1 MIDDVITGDDF
12 LDKLTKGPYQR
23 NPAYNPKTKAGKL
36 QPPVLIDT
44 NAGNLNSGSLT
55 ESADR
60 INKIRF
66 TGTDLGLTN
75 EEIEKRGKDG
85 FTISTYD
92 TEADINSAYARRQ
105 SAFAKWGNMAVR
117 AGLGEVVL
125 GSLAGVGNILDGFIN
140 WGTEDNYY
148 QNPWTKFFTGLKE
161 DVDEKFKIYRENP
174 DKSFDVSD
182 VGWWADNMVSV
193 FTTLSLLIPAG
204 MWAKGA
210 SLAGKATGAS
220 KLLSG
225 ASRWTSKAIAKG
237 LTKTAGATNKANTT
251 MQILRKAG
259 KIDKTAKGLGEI
271 SATALFSRTGE
282 NQMEG
287 QQTYEEVYD
296 SNIAKLNDM
305 DDTEFNKF
313 ITRHGEFKGKSK
325 EDIANTI
332 AARAAK
338 ETFKKDY
345 WMLLMD
351 IPQFYTLGS
360 IWGKT
365 LSRSS
370 TAAERIAVKN
380 AKAKLAG
387 ATEDKLIKN
396 NLKNRIKEYFS
407 YGLTHPTSTLVVNEL
422 GEGFEEGFQGIQQEK
437 GKEVAERYF
446 NPNYT
451 NRTLDS
457 YLSDP
462 SIWEQAFWGWVGGIA
477 FGPSANLV
485 RNAAHRAE
493 GYYKHKKGKLTDA
506 QYEQWN
512 MSQDK
517 IILKQL
523 ENITSISDRFIKQKE
538 LIEQGKNPFVTK
550 KDSSGN
556 PVFVRGQVQYEDLTT
571 ESDKEEAQS
580 LAIKQLT
587 DETIFEALDNG
598 SYDLFKEVL
607 DSNEFAKYLKDKAP
621 KITETD
627 DVLRK
632 QVVDRMNTI
641 EGLYHRTVTDVNAIV
656 EDDNPFIVKA
666 MARQIARDNLS
677 VADYETQINQI
688 TKEIHDNN
696 GSSSE
701 YNKYKDNV
709 IKDYVE
715 KKYNAINR
723 QIDNITTDDSY
734 STAAKVYAIEEL
746 KKQQKALIQY
756 ASDNISTSF
765 AHTADASGY
774 LSISLNDIYEGD
786 QVIPEYT
793 IRELEETKHELSTE
807 QALLKASIPFGEQEY
822 KDRYDSYAR
831 SMSKYTMKKIDGY
844 IKLVEDYLRNEPN
857 IDDAVNII
865 MNGYADNKELKDA
878 IDYLRYGLQNYSSNE
893 AFIGQTALN
902 KKLSDIINKIK
913 KERSKNEAIA
923 KEAEEEGTPIVTS
936 EEVSEKEDDATEDDA
951 SKEKEKEKPIIIGPA
966 PVEEDTGSEE
976 KGATEENKSEEGTT
990 ESPSSTGSET
1000 GTGTIV
1006 AENPADTESNGSE
1019 TNGSEAHA
1027 TSEVEK
1033 VIAEEG
1039 KSDEGTIAPDTP
1051 NIYEGAEDEGITE
1064 GQAEVIQAI
1073 DEGTNTERLK
1083 AELVASEHIA
1093 IIGITN
1099 PARIKEIADA
1109 YEQGD
1114 TSKYDAFIKEVVD
1127 KIRKKY
1133 TGVSEKAAEDI
1144 AKTQFRVLSAQFA
1157 AMDTKSPFAK
1167 LANKLAIIQKYVSD
1181 TSLISNE
1188 EQNKVIDDFFEE
1200 YNKAVNNATY
1210 KDATGQDKYVINI
1223 QNLFSYI
1230 LNNENID
1237 QATAKYIYDNL
1248 SKYISNANN
1257 SKYLFTGFYT
1267 TGQLLGSNEFFDYLN
1282 SSKATSYKKDNL
1294 VHISPIEY
1302 DQRGK
1307 DYDDTII
1314 AAANGAKTYIK
1325 IDPGYGGS
1333 SNLGVYVKTKKGD
1346 VKIGILRSVNLNKD
1360 GNGYTRRSH
1369 YSGFSNNITKNGETY
1384 TLDCDFLFDALI
1396 DYQNRDEQT
1405 KELFNMLLEY
1415 CFKRDEITAS
1425 RKSDAKKIE
1434 AYEAL
1439 VTKEGAKKL
1448 LENPLIKRLLEERK
1462 YKFYKPLEE
1471 SSFELDDLEKAR
1483 QLINS
1488 ITNVLFYKNKFY
1500 ETSPVNNRINDF
1512 FTDVNDMRES
1522 YENWKVAVYTNYE
1535 NTYAYEEALI
1545 DDNTTVDISINIDSY
1560 YKLNTIADKSKY
1572 VNIGDN
1578 NFELDKTSKN
1588 YTPLVIVNN
1597 EGRLIDEE
1605 GNDLGR
1611 ADNNISPFSIGFI
1624 VHDEGGRKFVAYC
1637 NTAQD
1642 IKNSGLGEAV
1652 KGEIIKL
1659 ITKQLLNVD
1668 SDKNSTIDRHADT
1681 FYEII
1686 ESLNELIGYG
1696 GIFKIDDRIIS
1707 VSSNRSIITISKK
1720 TKDDNTGADK
1730 YIPFISFHR
1739 TKGDYI
1745 NGKLVGYSN
1754 SNAITLHNVNGQE
1767 KVVIH
1772 DINNLSNAETRKLID
1787 EAIDKALPTIKINRS
1802 MQSITGKTKEGGATK
1817 YINREGGKFN
1827 LTLNGTTT
1835 SYENFGD
1842 FIIQSRAFITN
1853 VANRQGS
1860 FGSKITNFERLSID
1874 TNIRDTSKDVSV
1886 NNTNVTDLVNDAVN
1900 KANKSKKNTVEIKTS
1915 EVLEAAG
1922 VTQEQ
1927 IDVLTGK
1934 TTGVPI
1940 VTAEIEYDKNSSTED
1955 DSVTN
1960 AYYSPKDKKIH
1971 LTAKGAFSMNSN
1983 PRNAIRLLLHENI
1996 HKHFHNGRN
2005 YSQKQRERIVD
2016 ELKEVYEYTL
2026 EQLAKDKANGVISE
2040 QLYNGIIEVFNVA
2053 TENKDDAIAME
2064 EFLTECLTQ
2073 PVLIK
2078 YLNDT
2083 KYKEAVNI
2091 NGIPQKSKS
2100 ILQKIMDI
2108 LLDLFGISADRIKN
2122 NSILAREYAILSKIN
2137 GRTDA
2142 GLFAKEDS
2150 GLSEKPASD
2159 NVKLPVEGTSKSKS
2173 APSSVTPSSAP
2184 VSKEQTTTE
2193 KLKAVEDRINNM
2205 RNGFSERIIRS
2216 ENFEEDHTYYLD
2228 GEKVDTS
2235 VTEAVHGKPDLGNW
2249 RVPSSALGNTAD
2261 GAARTYFHYNGA
2273 IPDDY
2278 FIPNV
2283 TQEQRKR
2290 LIRDLDALKEYLD
2303 NRFGIG
2309 KYKVI
2314 TDEFPIGGVIHT
2326 AEGNKTVAG
2335 TMDMLVFDEN
2345 GNLYIFDF
2353 KTKRDSGNGSDLS
2366 EITKAGYDQQV
2377 NIYRQL
2383 IEANYPEFKGKVHIG
2398 GLIKFAVEYPKPT
2411 KDNYRMSPTVKGQ
2424 LQYRPYPDME
2434 YEDVQ
2439 IATNE
2444 YESPYFYSEEGFDEQ
2459 ILSVEVK
2466 DYKDEIT
2473 ALPEKKVDEASN
2485 ANDATNDDIINNIN
2499 AILDDI
2505 YDEDTSD
2512 IDTDDLNADTN
2523 LITDNNDILDDIYK
2537 DYLSN
2542 VNIDDVNDM
2551 FANATIDNIPNYTTE
2566 EQHILNTT
2574 KRNKKGKLLAPN
2586 GKVSK
2591 LTERQ
2596 YVQVRTKAFKEWF
2609 GDWENPFAQGNK
2621 PKIIFGHPA
2630 IGKTYAIE
2638 RKYKNK
2644 FIDWDVEYNDKRDKW
2659 IEEHTGTKKGTAEY
2673 KKVRNEYLI
2682 YPERYSDYIKFL
2694 TNEWNRIKDKANKE
2708 NKILLVSPHTL
2719 LKLFPN
2725 DFDYIINVEKSDFI
2739 SRNINRGGKEY
2750 ESSLWKEGIDK
2761 TISNTNNIPIYNLQK
2776 GKYLSDLLD
2785 DADNVSKVV
2794 DENGEPLVVYRGI
2807 NNANYD
2813 KVYAYY
2819 TDSKAEAIMYSR
2831 GQITKGG
2838 QFFANNNDILYAIN
2852 AILYDKFKIIYT
2864 DLDHIGDIFQDSY
2877 YQEIDSTYKGWA
2889 TSKELE
2895 QAIHDNN
2902 ILTTNQ
2908 EVKELLE
2915 IMQLISNTTL
2925 NTEYDLYRQYD
2936 DNYYWEDKKKLDKL
2950 LNKYKTEINKY
2961 KEGYKDNVES
2971 VFLSIKNPYTEEQNQ
2986 EDLVSNISAYLHNHD
3001 GAFLMNKQHFL
3012 VKSNSNQIM
3021 QTVDDTIESSYKSNN
3036 FDNTSLPNITKVIG
3050 GPFDDIYHADTNLL
3064 TDTEI
3069 YANPIINGV
3078 TDNAY
3083 GVRLVNDMDSF
3094 VRSFPEQYRG
3104 DIEHLMARDEIKYS
3118 CM

>member
-36 QPPVLIDT
+36 QPPVLVNTD
-44 NAGNLNSGSLT
+44 AGNLHGGSLT
-55 ESADR
+55 EYADR

-66 TGTDLGLTN
+66 TGADLGLTN
-75 EEIEKRGKDG
+75 EEIEKRGEDG
-85 FTISTYD
+85 FTVSAYD
-92 TEADINSAYARRQ
+92 TEADINQAYARRQ
-105 SAFAKWGNMAVR
+105 SAFAKWENMAVK

-182 VGWWADNMVSV
+182 AGWWADNMVSV

-204 MWAKGA
+204 MWTKGA

-237 LTKTAGATNKANTT
+237 LVKTADATNKANTT

-305 DDTEFNKF
+305 DNTEFNKF
-313 ITRHGEFKGKSK
+313 ITRHEEFNGKSK

-396 NLKNRIKEYFS
+396 NLKNRIKEHFS
-407 YGLTHPTSTLVVNEL
+407 YGLTHPTSTLIVNEL
-422 GEGFEEGFQGIQQEK
+422 GEGFEEGFQGVQQEK

-446 NPNYT
+446 NPNYA
-451 NRTLDS
+451 NRSLDS

-550 KDSSGN
+550 KDNSGN
-556 PVFVRGQVQYEDLTT
+556 PIFVRGQVQYEDLTT

-627 DVLRK
+627 DALRK

-677 VADYETQINQI
+677 VADYETQMNQI

-709 IKDYVE
+709 IKNYVE
-715 KKYNAINR
+715 RKYNAINR

-734 STAAKVYAIEEL
+734 SAAAKQYAIQEL
-746 KKQQKALIQY
+746 EKQQKALIQY

-765 AHTADASGY
+765 AHTKDDSGY
-774 LSISLNDIYEGD
+774 LSISLNDVYEGD
-786 QVIPEYT
+786 QVVPEYT
-793 IRELEETKHELSTE
+793 IRELEETKHELGTE

-844 IKLVEDYLRNEPN
+844 IKLVEDYLRNESD
-857 IDDAVNII
+857 IDDAVNIL
-865 MNGYADNKELKDA
+865 MNGFVDNKKLKDA
-878 IDYLRYGLQNYSSNE
+878 VDYLRYGLQDYSSNE

-913 KERSKNEAIA
+913 KERSKNESIA

-936 EEVSEKEDDATEDDA
+936 EEVSEKENGVVEDDA
-951 SKEKEKEKPIIIGPA
+951 SKENEKEKPVIIGPA
-966 PVEEDTGSEE
+966 RIEEGTGSE
-976 KGATEENKSEEGTT
+976 KSATEENGPEEGAT
-990 ESPSSTGSET
+990 ENPPSTGGET
-1000 GTGTIV
+1000 GTGTVV

-1019 TNGSEAHA
+1019 TNGSETNGSETHA
-1027 TSEVEK
+1027 ASEAEK
-1033 VIAEEG
+1033 AIADEG

-1051 NIYEGAEDEGITE
+1051 NIYEGAEDESMTE
-1064 GQAEVIQAI
+1064 DQAEVIQAI
-1073 DEGTNTERLK
+1073 DEGTNTERFR

-1093 IIGITN
+1093 IIGLTN
-1099 PARIKEIADA
+1099 PAKIKEIADA

-1114 TSKYDAFIKEVVD
+1114 TSKYDALIKEVVD

-1133 TGVSEKAAEDI
+1133 NGISEKTAEDI

-1157 AMDTKSPFAK
+1157 AMDNKSPFAK
-1167 LANKLAIIQKYVSD
+1167 LANKLAIIQKYVSY

-1188 EQNKVIDDFFEE
+1188 EQNKVIDDFLEE

-1302 DQRGK
+1302 DQRDK
-1307 DYDDTII
+1307 NYDDAII

-1325 IDPGYGGS
+1325 MDTGYGGS

-1346 VKIGILRSVNLNKD
+1346 VKIGILRSVELNKD

-1369 YSGFSNNITKNGETY
+1369 YSGFSNNITKNGENY

-1405 KELFNMLLEY
+1405 KELFNTLLEY

-1425 RKSDAKKIE
+1425 RKSDATKIE

-1448 LENPLIKRLLEERK
+1448 LENPLIKQLLEERK

-1471 SSFELDDLEKAR
+1471 SSAELDDLEKAR

-1512 FTDVNDMRES
+1512 FTDVNDMKES

-1578 NFELDKTSKN
+1578 SFELDKTSKN

-1624 VHDEGGRKFVAYC
+1624 VHDEDGKKFVAYC

-1642 IKNSGLGEAV
+1642 IKNSKLGEAL

-1659 ITKQLLNVD
+1659 ITKQLLNAD
-1668 SDKNSTIDRHADT
+1668 SNEHADN
-1681 FYEII
+1681 FYEIA
-1686 ESLNELIGYG
+1686 ESLNELIGAG

-1707 VSSNRSIITISKK
+1707 MSSNGSVLTISQK
-1720 TKDDNTGADK
+1720 TIDENTGNVK
-1730 YIPFISFHR
+1730 YVPFISFHR

-1745 NGKLVGYSN
+1745 NGKIVGYSN
-1754 SNAITLHNVNGQE
+1754 SNAITLYNVNGQE
-1767 KVVIH
+1767 RVVIH
-1772 DINNLSNAETRKLID
+1772 DINDLSNAETRKLID

-1802 MQSITGKTKEGGATK
+1802 MQSITGKTKEGGTTK

-1827 LTLNGTTT
+1827 LTINGATI

-1842 FIIQSRAFITN
+1842 FIIQSRAFTTN
-1853 VANRQGS
+1853 VVNKRGS
-1860 FGSKITNFERLSID
+1860 FGSKITNFERLSIN
-1874 TNIRDTSKDVSV
+1874 TNIRDTNKDVSAD
-1886 NNTNVTDLVNDAVN
+1886 NTNVTDLVNDAVN
-1900 KANKSKKNTVEIKTS
+1900 KATKSKKNTVAIKTS
-1915 EVLEAAG
+1915 DILEAAG
-1922 VTQEQ
+1922 VEQKQ

-1934 TTGVPI
+1934 ATGVPI
-1940 VTAEIEYDKNSSTED
+1940 VTTEIEYDKNSSTED
-1955 DSVTN
+1955 DSITN
-1960 AYYSPKDKKIH
+1960 AYYSPKNKKIH
-1971 LTAKGAFSMNSN
+1971 LTAKGAFSMNAN

-2005 YSQKQRERIVD
+2005 YSKKQRKRIID

-2026 EQLAKDKANGVISE
+2026 EQLANDKANGVISE
-2040 QLYNGIIEVFNVA
+2040 QLYNGIIEVFNIA
-2053 TENKDDAIAME
+2053 TKNKDDVVAME

-2073 PVLIK
+2073 PVLIE
-2078 YLNDT
+2078 YLNNT

-2091 NGIPQKSKS
+2091 DGIPQKSKS

-2108 LLDLFGISADRIKN
+2108 LLDLFGINADRIKN
-2122 NSILAREYAILSKIN
+2122 NSILAREYTILSKTN

-2150 GLSEKPASD
+2150 GLSEKTASD

-2173 APSSVTPSSAP
+2173 VSSSVSPSSAP

-2205 RNGFSERIIRS
+2205 RNGFSERIVRS

-2235 VTEAVHGKPDLGNW
+2235 VTEAIHGKRDLEEWGVPD
-2249 RVPSSALGNTAD
+2249 SALGNSAD
-2261 GAARTYFHYNGA
+2261 GTARTYFQYNGA

-2278 FIPNV
+2278 VVPNA
-2283 TQEQRKR
+2283 TPEQRQR
-2290 LIRDLDALKEYLD
+2290 FIRNLDALKEYLD
-2303 NRFGIG
+2303 NKFGIG

-2314 TDEFPIGGVIHT
+2314 TDEFPIGGIIHT
-2326 AEGNKTVAG
+2326 AKGDVTVAG
-2335 TMDMLVFDEN
+2335 TMDMLVFDET

-2353 KTKRDSGNGSDLS
+2353 KTKRDSGTGSDLS
-2366 EITKAGYDQQV
+2366 DYTKEGYDQQV

-2398 GLIKFAVEYPKPT
+2398 GLIKFVVKYPRPT
-2411 KDNYRMSPTVKGQ
+2411 KDNYRMSPDKKGQ
-2424 LQYRPYPDME
+2424 LQYRPYPDMD
-2434 YEDVQ
+2434 YVDIQ
-2439 IATNE
+2439 IVTNE
-2444 YESPYFYSEEGFDEQ
+2444 YEFPYFYSDESVESQ
-2459 ILSVEVK
+2459 ILPVEVK
-2466 DYKDEIT
+2466 DYKDAIS
-2473 ALPEKKVDEASN
+2473 ALPEKKVDEVDTT
-2485 ANDATNDDIINNIN
+2485 NDVTNDDIINDIN
-2499 AILDDI
+2499 AILDDM

-2512 IDTDDLNADTN
+2512 IDTDELPANTN
-2523 LITDNNDILDDIYK
+2523 LIEDET
-2537 DYLSN
+2537 
-2542 VNIDDVNDM
+2542 
-2551 FANATIDNIPNYTTE
+2551 NYTAE
-2566 EQHILNTT
+2566 EQHILNIA
-2574 KRNKKGKLLAPN
+2574 KRNKEGKLLAPN

-2596 YVQVRTKAFKEWF
+2596 YVQVRTKVFKEWF
-2609 GDWENPFAQGNK
+2609 GDWEHNPSEAS
-2621 PKIIFGHPA
+2621 KI
-2630 IGKTYAIE
+2630 
-2638 RKYKNK
+2638 
-2644 FIDWDVEYNDKRDKW
+2644 VDK
-2659 IEEHTGTKKGTAEY
+2659 ET
-2673 KKVRNEYLI
+2673 
-2682 YPERYSDYIKFL
+2682 
-2694 TNEWNRIKDKANKE
+2694 
-2708 NKILLVSPHTL
+2708 
-2719 LKLFPN
+2719 
-2725 DFDYIINVEKSDFI
+2725 
-2739 SRNINRGGKEY
+2739 
-2750 ESSLWKEGIDK
+2750 
-2761 TISNTNNIPIYNLQK
+2761 
-2776 GKYLSDLLD
+2776 
-2785 DADNVSKVV
+2785 
-2794 DENGEPLVVYRGI
+2794 GEPLVVYRGTRPNSTVYNTGI
-2807 NNANYD
+2807 FRSKILFTTPKKVGASRYGDPIALFMNARNPAIIDYKGEEYD
-2813 KVYAYY
+2813 RKIEDEFY
-2819 TDSKAEAIMYSR
+2819 TPSNSFTIIDRKAEV
-2831 GQITKGG
+2831 
-2838 QFFANNNDILYAIN
+2838 AIN
-2852 AILYDKFKIIYT
+2852 KGYDALIVKNVKDGTNYPIDDYVVLNPNQIKSAT
-2864 DLDHIGDIFQDSY
+2864 DNIGTFSR
-2877 YQEIDSTYKGWA
+2877 T
-2889 TSKELE
+2889 
-2895 QAIHDNN
+2895 
-2902 ILTTNQ
+2902 
-2908 EVKELLE
+2908 
-2915 IMQLISNTTL
+2915 
-2925 NTEYDLYRQYD
+2925 D
-2936 DNYYWEDKKKLDKL
+2936 DN
-2950 LNKYKTEINKY
+2950 
-2961 KEGYKDNVES
+2961 
-2971 VFLSIKNPYTEEQNQ
+2971 
-2986 EDLVSNISAYLHNHD
+2986 
-3001 GAFLMNKQHFL
+3001 
-3012 VKSNSNQIM
+3012 
-3021 QTVDDTIESSYKSNN
+3021 
-3036 FDNTSLPNITKVIG
+3036 
-3050 GPFDDIYHADTNLL
+3050 IYHANTNLI
-3064 TDTEI
+3064 TNTEI
-3069 YANPIINGV
+3069 YANPIADGA

-3104 DIEHLMARDEIKYS
+3104 DIEHLMARDEIEYS

>member
-36 QPPVLIDT
+36 QPPVLVNTD
-44 NAGNLNSGSLT
+44 AGNLHGGSLT

-66 TGTDLGLTN
+66 TGADLGLTN

-85 FTISTYD
+85 FTVSAYD
-92 TEADINSAYARRQ
+92 TEADINQAYARRQ
-105 SAFAKWGNMAVR
+105 SAFAKWGNMAVK

-182 VGWWADNMVSV
+182 AGWWADNMVSV

-204 MWAKGA
+204 MWTKGA

-237 LTKTAGATNKANTT
+237 LTKTADATNKANTT

-305 DDTEFNKF
+305 NDTEFNKF
-313 ITRHGEFKGKSK
+313 ITRHEEFKGKTK

-396 NLKNRIKEYFS
+396 NLKNRIKEHFS

-422 GEGFEEGFQGIQQEK
+422 GEGVEEGFQGIQQEK
-437 GKEVAERYF
+437 GKELAERYF
-446 NPNYT
+446 NPNYA
-451 NRTLDS
+451 NRSLDS

-550 KDSSGN
+550 KDNSGN
-556 PVFVRGQVQYEDLTT
+556 PIFVRGQVQYEDLTT

-627 DVLRK
+627 DALRK

-677 VADYETQINQI
+677 VADYETQMNQI

-701 YNKYKDNV
+701 YNKYKDNI
-709 IKDYVE
+709 IKDYIE
-715 KKYNAINR
+715 RKYNVINR

-734 STAAKVYAIEEL
+734 SLAAKVYAIQEL
-746 KKQQKALIQY
+746 EKQQKALIQY

-765 AHTADASGY
+765 AHTKDDSGY
-774 LSISLNDIYEGD
+774 LSISLNDVYEGD
-786 QVIPEYT
+786 QVVPEYT
-793 IRELEETKHELSTE
+793 IRELEETKHELGTE

-844 IKLVEDYLRNEPN
+844 IKLVEDYLRNESD
-857 IDDAVNII
+857 IDDAVNRI
-865 MNGYADNKELKDA
+865 MNGRADNKKLKDA
-878 IDYLRYGLQNYSSNE
+878 IDYLRYGLQDYSSNE
-893 AFIGQTALN
+893 AFIGQSALN

-913 KERSKNEAIA
+913 KERSKNESIA

-936 EEVSEKEDDATEDDA
+936 EEVSEGKDDKTKDDA
-951 SKEKEKEKPIIIGPA
+951 SKEKEKEEPVIIGPA
-966 PVEEDTGSEE
+966 SIEESTSTEE
-976 KGATEENKSEEGTT
+976 KDVAGENKSEEGAT

-1000 GTGTIV
+1000 GTSTVV

-1019 TNGSEAHA
+1019 TNSSEMHA
-1027 TSEVEK
+1027 SSEVEK
-1033 VIAEEG
+1033 AIANEG
-1039 KSDEGTIAPDTP
+1039 KNDEETIAKDTP
-1051 NIYEGAEDEGITE
+1051 NIYEGAEEEIVSDD
-1064 GQAEVIQAI
+1064 QAEVIQAI
-1073 DEGTNTERLK
+1073 DEGTNTERFR

-1093 IIGITN
+1093 IIGLTN

-1114 TSKYDAFIKEVVD
+1114 TSKYDALIKEVVD

-1133 TGVSEKAAEDI
+1133 NGISEKTAEDI

-1157 AMDTKSPFAK
+1157 AMDNKSPFAK

-1188 EQNKVIDDFFEE
+1188 EQNKVIDDFLEE

-1248 SKYISNANN
+1248 SKYISNVNN
-1257 SKYLFTGFYT
+1257 DKYLFTGFYT

-1302 DQRGK
+1302 DQRDK
-1307 DYDDTII
+1307 NYDDAII

-1325 IDPGYGGS
+1325 LDPGYGGS

-1384 TLDCDFLFDALI
+1384 TLDCDFLFEALI

-1425 RKSDAKKIE
+1425 RKSDAAKIE

-1439 VTKEGAKKL
+1439 VTKERAKKL
-1448 LENPLIKRLLEERK
+1448 LESPLIKRLLEERK
-1462 YKFYKPLEE
+1462 YKFYRNIAE
-1471 SSFELDDLEKAR
+1471 SSAELDDLEKAR

-1535 NTYAYEEALI
+1535 NTYAYEEALV

-1560 YKLNTIADKSKY
+1560 YKLNIIADKSKY

-1624 VHDEGGRKFVAYC
+1624 VHDEDGKKFVVYC

-1642 IKNSGLGEAV
+1642 IKNSKLGEAL

-1659 ITKQLLNVD
+1659 ITKQLLNAD
-1668 SDKNSTIDRHADT
+1668 SNEHADN
-1681 FYEII
+1681 FYEIA
-1686 ESLNELIGYG
+1686 ESLNELIGAG

-1707 VSSNRSIITISKK
+1707 MSSNGSVLTISQK
-1720 TKDDNTGADK
+1720 TIDETTGNVK
-1730 YIPFISFHR
+1730 YVPFISFHR

-1745 NGKLVGYSN
+1745 NGKIVGYSN
-1754 SNAITLHNVNGQE
+1754 SNAITLYNVNGQE
-1767 KVVIH
+1767 KIVIH
-1772 DINNLSNAETRKLID
+1772 DINDLSNTETRKLID

-1802 MQSITGKTKEGGATK
+1802 MQSITGKTKEGGTTK

-1827 LTLNGTTT
+1827 LTLNGTTI

-1842 FIIQSRAFITN
+1842 FIIQSRAFTTN

-1874 TNIRDTSKDVSV
+1874 TNIRDTSKDVSA

-1900 KANKSKKNTVEIKTS
+1900 KAAKSKKNTVSIKTS

-1922 VTQEQ
+1922 VEQKQ

-1934 TTGVPI
+1934 ATGVPI
-1940 VTAEIEYDKNSSTED
+1940 VTTEIEYDKNSSTED
-1955 DSVTN
+1955 NSITN
-1960 AYYSPKDKKIH
+1960 AYYSPRDKKIH
-1971 LTAKGAFSMNSN
+1971 LTAKGAFSMNAN

-2005 YSQKQRERIVD
+2005 YSKKQRERIID

-2026 EQLAKDKANGVISE
+2026 EQLANDKANGVISE
-2040 QLYNGIIEVFNVA
+2040 QLYNGIIEVFNIA
-2053 TENKDDAIAME
+2053 TKNKDDVVAME

-2073 PVLIK
+2073 PVLIE
-2078 YLNDT
+2078 YLNNT

-2091 NGIPQKSKS
+2091 DGIPQKSKS

-2108 LLDLFGISADRIKN
+2108 LLDLFGINADRIKN
-2122 NSILAREYAILSKIN
+2122 NSILAREYAILSKTN
-2137 GRTDA
+2137 SRTDA

-2150 GLSEKPASD
+2150 GLSEKTKSD
-2159 NVKLPVEGTSKSKS
+2159 NVKLPVERTSKSKS
-2173 APSSVTPSSAP
+2173 APSPVSHSSVPA
-2184 VSKEQTTTE
+2184 SKEQTTTE

-2205 RNGFSERIIRS
+2205 RNGFSERIVRS
-2216 ENFEEDHTYYLD
+2216 ENFETDHTYYLD

-2235 VTEAVHGKPDLGNW
+2235 VTEAVHGKRDLEEWG
-2249 RVPSSALGNTAD
+2249 VPASALGNSAD
-2261 GAARTYFHYNGA
+2261 GAARTYFQYNGA

-2278 FIPNV
+2278 VVPNA
-2283 TQEQRKR
+2283 TSEQRR
-2290 LIRDLDALKEYLD
+2290 RFIENLDALKEYLD

-2314 TDEFPIGGVIHT
+2314 TDEFPIGGIIHT
-2326 AEGNKTVAG
+2326 AKGNVTVAG
-2335 TMDMLVFDEN
+2335 TMDMLVFDET

-2353 KTKRDSGNGSDLS
+2353 KTKRDSGTGSDLS
-2366 EITKAGYDQQV
+2366 DYTKEGYDQQV

-2398 GLIKFAVEYPKPT
+2398 GLIKFAVEYPRPT
-2411 KDNYRMSPTVKGQ
+2411 KDNYRMSPDKKGQ
-2424 LQYRPYPDME
+2424 LQYRPYPDMD
-2434 YEDVQ
+2434 YADIQ

-2444 YESPYFYSEEGFDEQ
+2444 YEFPYFYSDENVESQ
-2459 ILSVEVK
+2459 ILPVEVK
-2466 DYKDEIT
+2466 DYKDAIS
-2473 ALPEKKVDEASN
+2473 ALPEKKVDEVDTT
-2485 ANDATNDDIINNIN
+2485 NDVTNDDIINDIN
-2499 AILDDI
+2499 AILDDM

-2512 IDTDDLNADTN
+2512 IDTDDLNANTN
-2523 LITDNNDILDDIYK
+2523 LIEDET
-2537 DYLSN
+2537 
-2542 VNIDDVNDM
+2542 
-2551 FANATIDNIPNYTTE
+2551 NYTAE
-2566 EQHILNTT
+2566 EQHILNTA
-2574 KRNKKGKLLAPN
+2574 KRNKEGRLLAPN
-2586 GKVSK
+2586 GKVSN
-2591 LTERQ
+2591 LTEKQ
-2596 YVQVRTKAFKEWF
+2596 YAQVRTKAFKEWF
-2609 GDWENPFAQGNK
+2609 GDWENNPSEA
-2621 PKIIFGHPA
+2621 
-2630 IGKTYAIE
+2630 
-2638 RKYKNK
+2638 
-2644 FIDWDVEYNDKRDKW
+2644 
-2659 IEEHTGTKKGTAEY
+2659 
-2673 KKVRNEYLI
+2673 
-2682 YPERYSDYIKFL
+2682 
-2694 TNEWNRIKDKANKE
+2694 
-2708 NKILLVSPHTL
+2708 
-2719 LKLFPN
+2719 
-2725 DFDYIINVEKSDFI
+2725 
-2739 SRNINRGGKEY
+2739 
-2750 ESSLWKEGIDK
+2750 
-2761 TISNTNNIPIYNLQK
+2761 
-2776 GKYLSDLLD
+2776 
-2785 DADNVSKVV
+2785 SKVV
-2794 DENGEPLVVYRGI
+2794 DKETGEPLVVYHSSTESFEEFRHGVKDNTGARDSENMFFFSSSKSVSSWYTDMLHDFNKYTSFNTIELEDKLFLKLIENEKPIYTEFDSNSEMSYAIYPNGVVIEIFVSQAGSSQIFDI
-2807 NNANYD
+2807 NNTSNSKFFNSLPRELQYELLDDIVEHFDKELAKDILELSEYNYEQS
-2813 KVYAYY
+2813 AYY
-2819 TDSKAEAIMYSR
+2819 DESAGVALDAKRLNTNIIDKYFIRSFFINIRDIGKIKDYEGKVKRSIIKNIKENQDKDGFVIINTNDSGTNILSNIYAVRKANQIKSATDNIGTFSR
-2831 GQITKGG
+2831 I
-2838 QFFANNNDILYAIN
+2838 
-2852 AILYDKFKIIYT
+2852 
-2864 DLDHIGDIFQDSY
+2864 
-2877 YQEIDSTYKGWA
+2877 
-2889 TSKELE
+2889 
-2895 QAIHDNN
+2895 DNN
-2902 ILTTNQ
+2902 
-2908 EVKELLE
+2908 
-2915 IMQLISNTTL
+2915 
-2925 NTEYDLYRQYD
+2925 
-2936 DNYYWEDKKKLDKL
+2936 
-2950 LNKYKTEINKY
+2950 
-2961 KEGYKDNVES
+2961 
-2971 VFLSIKNPYTEEQNQ
+2971 
-2986 EDLVSNISAYLHNHD
+2986 
-3001 GAFLMNKQHFL
+3001 
-3012 VKSNSNQIM
+3012 
-3021 QTVDDTIESSYKSNN
+3021 
-3036 FDNTSLPNITKVIG
+3036 
-3050 GPFDDIYHADTNLL
+3050 IYHADTNLL
-3064 TDTEI
+3064 TATEI
-3069 YANPIINGV
+3069 YANPIADGA

-3104 DIEHLMARDEIKYS
+3104 DIEHLMARDEIEYS

>member
-12 LDKLTKGPYQR
+12 LDKLTRGPYQR

-36 QPPVLIDT
+36 QPPVLVNT
-44 NAGNLNSGSLT
+44 AAGNLQGGSLT

-66 TGTDLGLTN
+66 TGADLGLTN
-75 EEIEKRGKDG
+75 EEIEKRGEDG
-85 FTISTYD
+85 FTVSAYD
-92 TEADINSAYARRQ
+92 TDAELNHAYARRQ
-105 SAFAKWGNMAVR
+105 SAWAKWGNAAVR

-125 GSLAGVGNILDGFIN
+125 GSLAGFGNILDGFIN
-140 WGTEDNYY
+140 WGTEDNFV
-148 QNPWTKFFTGLKE
+148 QNPWTKFWTGLKE
-161 DVDEKFKIYRENP
+161 DIDEKFKIYRENP
-174 DKSFDVSD
+174 DESWDVSD
-182 VGWWADNMVSV
+182 AGWWADNAVSV
-193 FTTLSLLIPAG
+193 ATTLSLLIPAAG
-204 MWAKGA
+204 WSKG
-210 SLAGKATGAS
+210 LGFVGKATGAS
-220 KLLSG
+220 KVLSG

-237 LTKTAGATNKANTT
+237 LTKTAGVANEANTT

-259 KIDKTAKGLGEI
+259 KIDKTARTAGEVGF
-271 SATALFSRTGE
+271 TALFSRTGE

-287 QQTYEEVYD
+287 QQTYKEVYD
-296 SNIAKLNDM
+296 SNIAKLNNM
-305 DDTEFNKF
+305 DDAEFNKF
-313 ITRHGEFKGKSK
+313 IARHKEFKGKSK
-325 EDIANTI
+325 EDVANII
-332 AARAAK
+332 AARSAK
-338 ETFKKDY
+338 ETFKNDY

-365 LSRSS
+365 LSRNS

-396 NLKNRIKEYFS
+396 NLKNRIKEHLS
-407 YGLTHPTSTLVVNEL
+407 YGFTNPGSTLIVNEL

-446 NPNYT
+446 NPAYA

-485 RNAAHRAE
+485 RNATHRAE

-550 KDSSGN
+550 KDSNGN
-556 PVFVRGQVQYEDLTT
+556 PIFVRGQVQYEDLTT

-621 KITETD
+621 KITDTD
-627 DVLRK
+627 DALRK
-632 QVVDRMNTI
+632 QVVDRMKTI
-641 EGLYHRTVTDVNAIV
+641 EGLYHRTITDVNAIV

-677 VADYETQINQI
+677 IADYETQMNQI
-688 TKEIHDNN
+688 TKEISDNN
-696 GSSSE
+696 GSLSE
-701 YNKYKDNV
+701 YNKYKDGV
-709 IKDYVE
+709 IKNYVE
-715 KKYNAINR
+715 RKYNAINR

-734 STAAKVYAIEEL
+734 SVAAKQYAIQEL

-765 AHTADASGY
+765 SHTINAFGY

-786 QVIPEYT
+786 QVVPKYT
-793 IRELEETKHELSTE
+793 IRELEETKHELGTE
-807 QALLKASIPFGEQEY
+807 QALLKTSIPLGEQEY

-844 IKLVEDYLRNEPN
+844 IKLVEDYLRKEPDIN
-857 IDDAVNII
+857 DAVNRI
-865 MNGYADNKELKDA
+865 MNGFVDNKELKDA
-878 IDYLRYGLQNYSSNE
+878 IDYLRYGLQDYSSNE
-893 AFIGQTALN
+893 AFIGQSALN

-913 KERSKNEAIA
+913 KERGKNEAIA

-936 EEVSEKEDDATEDDA
+936 EEVSEGKDDETEDDA
-951 SKEKEKEKPIIIGPA
+951 AKEKEEGPIIIGSA
-966 PVEEDTGSEE
+966 PVEEGTGSEE
-976 KGATEENKSEEGTT
+976 EGATEENGTEEGTA

-1000 GTGTIV
+1000 ESGTVV
-1006 AENPADTESNGSE
+1006 AENPADTEANG
-1019 TNGSEAHA
+1019 TEAKA
-1027 TSEVEK
+1027 ASEVEK
-1033 VIAEEG
+1033 AIAEEG

-1051 NIYEGAEDEGITE
+1051 NIYEGAEDESITE

-1144 AKTQFRVLSAQFA
+1144 AKTQFRVLSTQFA
-1157 AMDTKSPFAK
+1157 AMDAKSPFAK
-1167 LANKLAIIQKYVSD
+1167 LANKLAIIQKYLSD
-1181 TSLISNE
+1181 TSLISDE
-1188 EQNKVIDDFFEE
+1188 EQNEIINNFLEE

-1210 KDATGQDKYVINI
+1210 KDSLGRDRYVINI

-1248 SKYISNANN
+1248 SKYIANANN
-1257 SKYLFTGFYT
+1257 GKYLFTGFYT

-1282 SSKATSYKKDNL
+1282 SSKATSYKKDYL

-1307 DYDDTII
+1307 DYDDAII

-1325 IDPGYGGS
+1325 LDPGYGGS

-1384 TLDCDFLFDALI
+1384 TLDCDFLFEALI

-1448 LENPLIKRLLEERK
+1448 LENPLIKQLLEEHK
-1462 YKFYKPLEE
+1462 YKFYRNIEE
-1471 SSFELDDLEKAR
+1471 SSAELDDLEKAR

-1500 ETSPVNNRINDF
+1500 ETSPINNRINDF

-1522 YENWKVAVYTNYE
+1522 YENWKAAVYTNYE

-1545 DDNTTVDISINIDSY
+1545 DADTTVDISLNIDSY
-1560 YKLNTIADKSKY
+1560 YKLNTVSDKSKY

-1578 NFELDKTSKN
+1578 SFELDKTSKN

-1597 EGRLIDEE
+1597 EGRLIDED

-1624 VHDEGGRKFVAYC
+1624 VHDENGKKFVAYC

-1642 IKNSGLGEAV
+1642 IKNNSLGTAL
-1652 KGEIIKL
+1652 KGEIIRL

-1668 SDKNSTIDRHADT
+1668 SSAHADN
-1681 FYEII
+1681 FYEIA
-1686 ESLNELIGYG
+1686 ECLNELIGYG
-1696 GIFKIDDRIIS
+1696 GIFKVDDRIVS
-1707 VSSNRSIITISKK
+1707 MSSNGAVLTISQK
-1720 TKDDNTGADK
+1720 TIDETTGNVK
-1730 YIPFISFHR
+1730 YVPFISFHR
-1739 TKGDYI
+1739 TKGDYVD
-1745 NGKLVGYSN
+1745 GKIVGYSN
-1754 SNAITLHNVNGQE
+1754 SNAVTLHNVNGQE
-1767 KVVIH
+1767 KVVVR
-1772 DINNLSNAETRKLID
+1772 DMSDLNNPETRKLVE

-1802 MQSITGKTKEGGATK
+1802 MQSITGKTKEGGTTR

-1827 LTLNGTTT
+1827 LTLNDTTT
-1835 SYENFGD
+1835 SYESFGD
-1842 FIIQSRAFITN
+1842 FIVQSRGFTTN
-1853 VANRQGS
+1853 VVNRQGS
-1860 FGSKITNFERLSID
+1860 FGNKVTNFERLSID
-1874 TNIRDTSKDVSV
+1874 TNVRDVSGDV
-1886 NNTNVTDLVNDAVN
+1886 HANNTNVTDLVNDAVN

-1922 VTQEQ
+1922 VAQEQ
-1927 IDVLTGK
+1927 INVLTGK

-1940 VTAEIEYDKNSSTED
+1940 VTTEIEYDKNSSTED

-2053 TENKDDAIAME
+2053 TENKDDVIAME

-2091 NGIPQKSKS
+2091 DGIPQKSKS

-2150 GLSEKPASD
+2150 GLSEKPKPD
-2159 NVKLPVEGTSKSKS
+2159 NVKPPVEGTPQSKP
-2173 APSSVTPSSAP
+2173 APSPATPSSAP
-2184 VSKEQTTTE
+2184 TSKKQTTAE

-2205 RNGFSERIIRS
+2205 RNGFSERIVRS
-2216 ENFEEDHTYYLD
+2216 ENFETDHTYYLD

-2235 VTEAVHGKPDLGNW
+2235 VTEAIHGKRDLEEWG
-2249 RVPSSALGNTAD
+2249 VPASALGNSAD
-2261 GAARTYFHYNGA
+2261 GTARTYFQYNGA

-2278 FIPNV
+2278 VVPNA
-2283 TQEQRKR
+2283 TPEQRR
-2290 LIRDLDALKEYLD
+2290 RFIENLDALKEYLD

-2326 AEGNKTVAG
+2326 AKGDVTVAG
-2335 TMDMLVFDEN
+2335 TMDMLVFDET

-2353 KTKRDSGNGSDLS
+2353 KTKRDSGTGSDLS
-2366 EITKAGYDQQV
+2366 DYTKEGYDQQV

-2398 GLIKFAVEYPKPT
+2398 GLIKFAVEYPRPT
-2411 KDNYRMSPTVKGQ
+2411 KDNYRMSPDKEGQ
-2424 LQYRPYPDME
+2424 LQYRPYPDMD
-2434 YEDVQ
+2434 YADIQ

-2444 YESPYFYSEEGFDEQ
+2444 YEFPYFYSDESVESQ
-2459 ILSVEVK
+2459 ILPVEVK
-2466 DYKDEIT
+2466 DYKDAIS
-2473 ALPEKKVDEASN
+2473 ALPEKKADESN
-2485 ANDATNDDIINNIN
+2485 AANDITGDDIIDGIN
-2499 AILDDI
+2499 LILDDM
-2505 YDEDTSD
+2505 YSEDTPD
-2512 IDTDDLNADTN
+2512 IDTDELPANTN
-2523 LITDNNDILDDIYK
+2523 LIEDG
-2537 DYLSN
+2537 
-2542 VNIDDVNDM
+2542 
-2551 FANATIDNIPNYTTE
+2551 PNYTAE
-2566 EQHILNTT
+2566 EQHILNTA
-2574 KRNKKGKLLAPN
+2574 KRNKEGKLLASN
-2586 GKVSK
+2586 GRVSN

-2609 GDWENPFAQGNK
+2609 GDWEHNPSEAS
-2621 PKIIFGHPA
+2621 KI
-2630 IGKTYAIE
+2630 
-2638 RKYKNK
+2638 
-2644 FIDWDVEYNDKRDKW
+2644 
-2659 IEEHTGTKKGTAEY
+2659 
-2673 KKVRNEYLI
+2673 
-2682 YPERYSDYIKFL
+2682 
-2694 TNEWNRIKDKANKE
+2694 
-2708 NKILLVSPHTL
+2708 
-2719 LKLFPN
+2719 
-2725 DFDYIINVEKSDFI
+2725 
-2739 SRNINRGGKEY
+2739 
-2750 ESSLWKEGIDK
+2750 
-2761 TISNTNNIPIYNLQK
+2761 
-2776 GKYLSDLLD
+2776 
-2785 DADNVSKVV
+2785 V
-2794 DENGEPLVVYRGI
+2794 DENGEPLVVYHNTNSKFTIFEKGHDFNKYLSSEEFTFHFGNKNAANNRTLKYSMPVFLNGRNVIRGYDGMQNSPIEFI
-2807 NNANYD
+2807 NELLKQNIINRDGFDVARNTINDIQYNYD
-2813 KVYAYY
+2813 ISHKQRLEKISEYINTLLDFYGKPNSV
-2819 TDSKAEAIMYSR
+2819 
-2831 GQITKGG
+2831 
-2838 QFFANNNDILYAIN
+2838 ILYSN
-2852 AILYDKFKIIYT
+2852 KIEGT
-2864 DLDHIGDIFQDSY
+2864 GEDSY
-2877 YQEIDSTYKGWA
+2877 M
-2889 TSKELE
+2889 
-2895 QAIHDNN
+2895 
-2902 ILTTNQ
+2902 IL
-2908 EVKELLE
+2908 
-2915 IMQLISNTTL
+2915 
-2925 NTEYDLYRQYD
+2925 
-2936 DNYYWEDKKKLDKL
+2936 
-2950 LNKYKTEINKY
+2950 
-2961 KEGYKDNVES
+2961 
-2971 VFLSIKNPYTEEQNQ
+2971 
-2986 EDLVSNISAYLHNHD
+2986 
-3001 GAFLMNKQHFL
+3001 
-3012 VKSNSNQIM
+3012 NSNQI
-3021 QTVDDTIESSYKSNN
+3021 KSATDNAGTFSKTDNN
-3036 FDNTSLPNITKVIG
+3036 
-3050 GPFDDIYHADTNLL
+3050 IYHANTNLI
-3064 TDTEI
+3064 TATEI
-3069 YANPIINGV
+3069 YANPIVDGA

-3104 DIEHLMARDEIKYS
+3104 DIEHLMARNEIEYS

>member
-1 MIDDVITGDDF
+1 MIDNVITGDDF

-36 QPPVLIDT
+36 QPPVLVNTD
-44 NAGNLNSGSLT
+44 AGNLHGGSLT

-66 TGTDLGLTN
+66 TGADLGLTN

-85 FTISTYD
+85 FTVSAYD
-92 TEADINSAYARRQ
+92 TEADINQAYDRRQ
-105 SAFAKWGNMAVR
+105 SAFAKWGNAAVK

-125 GSLAGVGNILDGFIN
+125 GSLAGFGNIVDGFIN
-140 WGTEDNYY
+140 WGTGDNYY
-148 QNPWTKFFTGLKE
+148 QNPWTKFWNGLKE

-174 DKSFDVSD
+174 DKSWDVSD
-182 VGWWADNMVSV
+182 AGWWADNAVNV
-193 FTTLSLLIPAG
+193 ATTLSLLIPAVG
-204 MWAKGA
+204 WARGVGA
-210 SLAGKATGAS
+210 VGKLTGAS

-237 LTKTAGATNKANTT
+237 LVKTADTTNKANTT

-305 DDTEFNKF
+305 DNTEFNKF
-313 ITRHGEFKGKSK
+313 IARHEEFKGKSK

-351 IPQFYTLGS
+351 ILQFYTLGS

-396 NLKNRIKEYFS
+396 NLKNRIKEHFS
-407 YGLTHPTSTLVVNEL
+407 YGLTHPTSTLIVNEL
-422 GEGFEEGFQGIQQEK
+422 GEGFEEGFQGVQQEK

-446 NPNYT
+446 NPNYV
-451 NRTLDS
+451 NRSLDS

-550 KDSSGN
+550 KDNSGN
-556 PVFVRGQVQYEDLTT
+556 PIFVRGQVQYEDLTT

-627 DVLRK
+627 DALRK

-641 EGLYHRTVTDVNAIV
+641 EGLYNRTVTDVNAIV

-688 TKEIHDNN
+688 TKEIYDNN

-715 KKYNAINR
+715 RKYNAINR
-723 QIDNITTDDSY
+723 QIDNIDRDDSY
-734 STAAKVYAIEEL
+734 SASAKVYAIQEL

-765 AHTADASGY
+765 AHTKDDSGY
-774 LSISLNDIYEGD
+774 LSISLNDVYEGD
-786 QVIPEYT
+786 QVVPEYT
-793 IRELEETKHELSTE
+793 IRELEETKHELGTE

-844 IKLVEDYLRNEPN
+844 IKLVEDYLRNESD
-857 IDDAVNII
+857 IDDAVNIL
-865 MNGYADNKELKDA
+865 MNGFVDNKKLKDA
-878 IDYLRYGLQNYSSNE
+878 IDYLRYGLQDYSSNE

-913 KERSKNEAIA
+913 KERSKNESIA

-936 EEVSEKEDDATEDDA
+936 EEVSEKEADVAEDDA
-951 SKEKEKEKPIIIGPA
+951 SKEKEKEEPA
-966 PVEEDTGSEE
+966 IVPVYIEED
-976 KGATEENKSEEGTT
+976 ATEENESEEGTA

-1000 GTGTIV
+1000 GTSTVV
-1006 AENPADTESNGSE
+1006 AENPADTEGNSSE
-1019 TNGSEAHA
+1019 TNGSETHV

-1033 VIAEEG
+1033 AIADEG

-1051 NIYEGAEDEGITE
+1051 NIYEGAEDENMTE

-1073 DEGTNTERLK
+1073 DEGTNTERFK

-1093 IIGITN
+1093 IIGLTN

-1114 TSKYDAFIKEVVD
+1114 TSKYDALIKEVVD

-1133 TGVSEKAAEDI
+1133 NGISEKTAEDI

-1157 AMDTKSPFAK
+1157 AMDNKSPFAK

-1188 EQNKVIDDFFEE
+1188 EQNKVIDDFLEE

-1237 QATAKYIYDNL
+1237 QSTAKYIYDNL
-1248 SKYISNANN
+1248 SKYIYNTSN

-1302 DQRGK
+1302 DQRDK
-1307 DYDDTII
+1307 NYDDAII

-1325 IDPGYGGS
+1325 REPAYDGS
-1333 SNLGVYVKTKKGD
+1333 NNLAIYVKTKKGN
-1346 VKIGILRSVNLNKD
+1346 VKIGILRSVELNKD

-1369 YSGFSNNITKNGETY
+1369 YSGFSNNITKNGENY

-1425 RKSDAKKIE
+1425 RKSDAAKIE
-1434 AYEAL
+1434 AYENL
-1439 VTKEGAKKL
+1439 VTKERAKKL

-1471 SSFELDDLEKAR
+1471 SSAELDDLEKAR

-1488 ITNVLFYKNKFY
+1488 ITNILFYKNKFY

-1512 FTDVNDMRES
+1512 FTDVNDMKES

-1624 VHDEGGRKFVAYC
+1624 VYDEDVKKFVAYC

-1642 IKNSGLGEAV
+1642 IKNSKLGEAL

-1659 ITKQLLNVD
+1659 ITKQLLNAD
-1668 SDKNSTIDRHADT
+1668 SNEHADN
-1681 FYEII
+1681 FYEIA
-1686 ESLNELIGYG
+1686 ESFNELIGAG

-1707 VSSNRSIITISKK
+1707 MSSNGSVLTISQK
-1720 TKDDNTGADK
+1720 TIDESTGNVK

-1772 DINNLSNAETRKLID
+1772 DINDLSNAKTRKLID

-1802 MQSITGKTKEGGATK
+1802 MQSITGKTKEGGTTK

-1827 LTLNGTTT
+1827 LTINGTTT

-1842 FIIQSRAFITN
+1842 FIIQSRAFTTN
-1853 VANRQGS
+1853 VANRRGS
-1860 FGSKITNFERLSID
+1860 FGGKITNFERLSIN
-1874 TNIRDTSKDVSV
+1874 TNIRDASKDVSAD
-1886 NNTNVTDLVNDAVN
+1886 NTNVTDLVNDAVN
-1900 KANKSKKNTVEIKTS
+1900 KAAKSKKNTVAIKTS

-1922 VTQEQ
+1922 VEQKQ

-1940 VTAEIEYDKNSSTED
+1940 VTTEIEYDKNSSTED
-1955 DSVTN
+1955 DSITN

-1971 LTAKGAFSMNSN
+1971 LTAKGAFSMNAN

-1996 HKHFHNGRN
+1996 HKHFHNRRN
-2005 YSQKQRERIVD
+2005 YSKKQRERIVD
-2016 ELKEVYEYTL
+2016 ELKEIYEYTL
-2026 EQLAKDKANGVISE
+2026 EQLANDKANGVISE
-2040 QLYNGIIEVFNVA
+2040 QLYNGIIEVFNIA
-2053 TENKDDAIAME
+2053 TKDKNDVVAME

-2073 PVLIK
+2073 PVLIE
-2078 YLNDT
+2078 YLNNT

-2091 NGIPQKSKS
+2091 DGIPQKSKS

-2108 LLDLFGISADRIKN
+2108 LLDLFGINADRIKN
-2122 NSILAREYAILSKIN
+2122 NSILAREYAILSKTN

-2150 GLSEKPASD
+2150 GLSEKTKSD

-2173 APSSVTPSSAP
+2173 ASSSVSPSSTP

-2205 RNGFSERIIRS
+2205 RDGFSERIVRS
-2216 ENFEEDHTYYLD
+2216 KNFEEDHTYYLD

-2235 VTEAVHGKPDLGNW
+2235 VTEAIHGKRDLEEWG
-2249 RVPSSALGNTAD
+2249 VPASALGNSAD
-2261 GAARTYFHYNGA
+2261 GTARTYFQYNGA

-2278 FIPNV
+2278 VVPNA
-2283 TQEQRKR
+2283 TSEQRR
-2290 LIRDLDALKEYLD
+2290 RFIENLDALKEYLD

-2314 TDEFPIGGVIHT
+2314 TDEFPIGGIIHT
-2326 AEGNKTVAG
+2326 AKGDVTVAG
-2335 TMDMLVFDEN
+2335 TMDMLVFDET

-2353 KTKRDSGNGSDLS
+2353 KTKRDSGTGSDLS
-2366 EITKAGYDQQV
+2366 DYTKEGYDQQV

-2398 GLIKFAVEYPKPT
+2398 GLIKFAVEYPRPT
-2411 KDNYRMSPTVKGQ
+2411 KDNYRMSPDKESQ
-2424 LQYRPYPDME
+2424 LQYRPYPDMD
-2434 YEDVQ
+2434 YADIQ

-2444 YESPYFYSEEGFDEQ
+2444 YEFPYFYSDESVESQ
-2459 ILSVEVK
+2459 ILPVEVK
-2466 DYKDEIT
+2466 DYKDAIS
-2473 ALPEKKVDEASN
+2473 ALPEKKVNETDTT
-2485 ANDATNDDIINNIN
+2485 NDITNDDIINDIN
-2499 AILDDI
+2499 AILDDM

-2512 IDTDDLNADTN
+2512 IDTDDLNANTN
-2523 LITDNNDILDDIYK
+2523 LIEDKT
-2537 DYLSN
+2537 
-2542 VNIDDVNDM
+2542 
-2551 FANATIDNIPNYTTE
+2551 NYTAE
-2566 EQHILNTT
+2566 EQHILNTA
-2574 KRNKKGKLLAPN
+2574 KRNKEGKLLAPN

-2596 YVQVRTKAFKEWF
+2596 YVLVRTKAFKEWF
-2609 GDWENPFAQGNK
+2609 GDWEHNPSEAS
-2621 PKIIFGHPA
+2621 KI
-2630 IGKTYAIE
+2630 
-2638 RKYKNK
+2638 
-2644 FIDWDVEYNDKRDKW
+2644 VDK
-2659 IEEHTGTKKGTAEY
+2659 ET
-2673 KKVRNEYLI
+2673 
-2682 YPERYSDYIKFL
+2682 
-2694 TNEWNRIKDKANKE
+2694 
-2708 NKILLVSPHTL
+2708 
-2719 LKLFPN
+2719 
-2725 DFDYIINVEKSDFI
+2725 
-2739 SRNINRGGKEY
+2739 
-2750 ESSLWKEGIDK
+2750 
-2761 TISNTNNIPIYNLQK
+2761 
-2776 GKYLSDLLD
+2776 
-2785 DADNVSKVV
+2785 
-2794 DENGEPLVVYRGI
+2794 GEPLVVYHG
-2807 NNANYD
+2807 
-2813 KVYAYY
+2813 
-2819 TDSKAEAIMYSR
+2819 TSR
-2831 GQITKGG
+2831 RL
-2838 QFFANNNDILYAIN
+2838 NNNSFNSEFIFASDNDIVSAGYSFQRKGFSVGLDYALSIFAGEDIN
-2852 AILYDKFKIIYT
+2852 SFRNY
-2864 DLDHIGDIFQDSY
+2864 
-2877 YQEIDSTYKGWA
+2877 IDGLI
-2889 TSKELE
+2889 KELE
-2895 QAIHDNN
+2895 TEIELGEDVPFY
-2902 ILTTNQ
+2902 Q
-2908 EVKELLE
+2908 EGDLEKNKNLVKELKKAKQEIKNRDIFEELE
-2915 IMQLISNTTL
+2915 PNIFYLFQNVKNPLIVDAKGKYWHSIEFEGTTKNTDEIAKIAKDRGYDGLIIT
-2925 NTEYDLYRQYD
+2925 NVIDKGAEVSKNGEYAEVANDYVAFEPNQIKSATDNIGTFSRTD
-2936 DNYYWEDKKKLDKL
+2936 DN
-2950 LNKYKTEINKY
+2950 
-2961 KEGYKDNVES
+2961 
-2971 VFLSIKNPYTEEQNQ
+2971 
-2986 EDLVSNISAYLHNHD
+2986 
-3001 GAFLMNKQHFL
+3001 
-3012 VKSNSNQIM
+3012 
-3021 QTVDDTIESSYKSNN
+3021 
-3036 FDNTSLPNITKVIG
+3036 
-3050 GPFDDIYHADTNLL
+3050 IYHANTNLL

-3069 YANPIINGV
+3069 YANPIANGA

-3104 DIEHLMARDEIKYS
+3104 DIEHLMARDEIEYS

>member
-36 QPPVLIDT
+36 QPPVLVNTD
-44 NAGNLNSGSLT
+44 AGNLHGGSLT

-66 TGTDLGLTN
+66 TGADLGLTN

-85 FTISTYD
+85 FTVSAYD
-92 TEADINSAYARRQ
+92 TEADINQAYARRQ
-105 SAFAKWGNMAVR
+105 SAFAKWGNAAVK
-117 AGLGEVVL
+117 AGLGEVVI
-125 GSLAGVGNILDGFIN
+125 GSLAGFGNIVDGFIN

-148 QNPWTKFFTGLKE
+148 QNPWTKFWNGLKE

-174 DKSFDVSD
+174 DKSWDVGD
-182 VGWWADNMVSV
+182 AGWWADNAVNV
-193 FTTLSLLIPAG
+193 ATTLSLLIPAAG
-204 MWAKGA
+204 WARGVGYV
-210 SLAGKATGAS
+210 GKLTGAS

-237 LTKTAGATNKANTT
+237 LVKTADATNKTNTT

-305 DDTEFNKF
+305 NDTEFNKF
-313 ITRHGEFKGKSK
+313 IARHEEFKGKTK

-396 NLKNRIKEYFS
+396 NLKNRIKEHFS
-407 YGLTHPTSTLVVNEL
+407 YGLTHPTSTLIVNEL
-422 GEGFEEGFQGIQQEK
+422 GEGFEEGFQGVQQEK

-446 NPNYT
+446 NPNYA
-451 NRTLDS
+451 NRSLDS

-550 KDSSGN
+550 KDNSGN
-556 PVFVRGQVQYEDLTT
+556 PIFVRGQVQYEDLTT

-627 DVLRK
+627 DALRK

-688 TKEIHDNN
+688 AKEIHDNN

-715 KKYNAINR
+715 RKYNAINR

-734 STAAKVYAIEEL
+734 SVAAKVYAIDEL

-756 ASDNISTSF
+756 ASDNISNSF
-765 AHTADASGY
+765 AHTTDDSGY
-774 LSISLNDIYEGD
+774 LSISLNDVYEED
-786 QVIPEYT
+786 QVVPEYT
-793 IRELEETKHELSTE
+793 IRELEETKHELGTE

-831 SMSKYTMKKIDGY
+831 SMSKYTIKKIDGY
-844 IKLVEDYLRNEPN
+844 IKLVEDYLRNESD
-857 IDDAVNII
+857 IDDAVNRI
-865 MNGYADNKELKDA
+865 MNGFIDNKKLKDA
-878 IDYLRYGLQNYSSNE
+878 IDYLRYGLQDYSSNE
-893 AFIGQTALN
+893 AFIGQTELN

-913 KERSKNEAIA
+913 KERSKNESIA

-936 EEVSEKEDDATEDDA
+936 EEVSEKEDDAASDDA
-951 SKEKEKEKPIIIGPA
+951 SKEKEKEETVIIGPA
-966 PVEEDTGSEE
+966 RIEEGTDTEE
-976 KGATEENKSEEGTT
+976 KGAAEERGSEEGAT

-1000 GTGTIV
+1000 RTGTVV

-1019 TNGSEAHA
+1019 TNSSETNSSETHA
-1027 TSEVEK
+1027 SSEIEK
-1033 VIAEEG
+1033 AIADEG
-1039 KSDEGTIAPDTP
+1039 KSDEGIIAKDTP
-1051 NIYEGAEDEGITE
+1051 NIYEGAEEESMTE

-1073 DEGTNTERLK
+1073 DEGTNTERFR

-1093 IIGITN
+1093 IIGLTN

-1114 TSKYDAFIKEVVD
+1114 TSKYDALIKEVVD

-1133 TGVSEKAAEDI
+1133 NGISEKTAEDI

-1157 AMDTKSPFAK
+1157 AMDNKSPFVK

-1188 EQNKVIDDFFEE
+1188 EQNKVIDDFLEE

-1237 QATAKYIYDNL
+1237 QSTAKYIYDNL
-1248 SKYISNANN
+1248 SKYISNASN

-1302 DQRGK
+1302 DQRDK
-1307 DYDDTII
+1307 NYDDAII

-1325 IDPGYGGS
+1325 MDHGYGGS
-1333 SNLGVYVKTKKGD
+1333 SNLGVYIKTKKGD
-1346 VKIGILRSVNLNKD
+1346 VKIGILRSVELNKD

-1369 YSGFSNNITKNGETY
+1369 YSGFSNNITKNGENY

-1425 RKSDAKKIE
+1425 RKSDATKIE

-1448 LENPLIKRLLEERK
+1448 LENPLIKQLLEERK

-1471 SSFELDDLEKAR
+1471 SSTELDDLEKAR

-1578 NFELDKTSKN
+1578 SFELDKTSKN

-1624 VHDEGGRKFVAYC
+1624 VHDEDGKKFVAYC

-1642 IKNSGLGEAV
+1642 IKNSKLGEAL

-1659 ITKQLLNVD
+1659 ITKQLLNAD
-1668 SDKNSTIDRHADT
+1668 SNEHADN
-1681 FYEII
+1681 FYEIA
-1686 ESLNELIGYG
+1686 ESLNELIGAG

-1707 VSSNRSIITISKK
+1707 MSSNGSVLTISKK
-1720 TKDDNTGADK
+1720 TIDESTGNVK
-1730 YIPFISFHR
+1730 YVPFISFHR

-1745 NGKLVGYSN
+1745 NGKIVGYSN
-1754 SNAITLHNVNGQE
+1754 SNAITLYNVNGQE
-1767 KVVIH
+1767 RVVIH
-1772 DINNLSNAETRKLID
+1772 DINDLSNADTRKLID

-1802 MQSITGKTKEGGATK
+1802 MQSITGKTKEGGTTK
-1817 YINREGGKFN
+1817 YINRKGGKFN
-1827 LTLNGTTT
+1827 LTINGTTI

-1842 FIIQSRAFITN
+1842 FIIQSRAFTTN
-1853 VANRQGS
+1853 VANRRGS
-1860 FGSKITNFERLSID
+1860 FGSKITNFERLTID
-1874 TNIRDTSKDVSV
+1874 TNIRDTSKDVSA

-1900 KANKSKKNTVEIKTS
+1900 KAAKSKKNTVTIKTS
-1915 EVLEAAG
+1915 DVLEAAG
-1922 VTQEQ
+1922 VEQKQ

-1934 TTGVPI
+1934 ATGVPI
-1940 VTAEIEYDKNSSTED
+1940 VTTEIEYDKNSSTED
-1955 DSVTN
+1955 DSITN
-1960 AYYSPKDKKIH
+1960 AYYSPRDKKIH
-1971 LTAKGAFSMNSN
+1971 LTAKGAFSMNAN

-2005 YSQKQRERIVD
+2005 YSKKQRERIID

-2026 EQLAKDKANGVISE
+2026 EQLANDKANGVISE
-2040 QLYNGIIEVFNVA
+2040 QLYNGIVEVFNIA
-2053 TENKDDAIAME
+2053 TKNKDDVVAME

-2073 PVLIK
+2073 PVLIE
-2078 YLNDT
+2078 YLNNT

-2091 NGIPQKSKS
+2091 DGIPQKSKS

-2108 LLDLFGISADRIKN
+2108 LLDLFGINDDRIKN
-2122 NSILAREYAILSKIN
+2122 NSILAREYAILSKTN

-2150 GLSEKPASD
+2150 GLSEKTKSD

-2173 APSSVTPSSAP
+2173 ASSSVSPSFAP

-2205 RNGFSERIIRS
+2205 RNGFSERIVRS

-2235 VTEAVHGKPDLGNW
+2235 VTEAIHGKRDLEEWG
-2249 RVPSSALGNTAD
+2249 VPASALGNSAD
-2261 GAARTYFHYNGA
+2261 STARTYFQYNGA

-2278 FIPNV
+2278 VVPNA
-2283 TQEQRKR
+2283 TSEQRR
-2290 LIRDLDALKEYLD
+2290 RFIENLDALKEYLD

-2314 TDEFPIGGVIHT
+2314 TDEFPIGGIIHT
-2326 AEGNKTVAG
+2326 AKGDVTVAG
-2335 TMDMLVFDEN
+2335 TMDMLVFDET

-2353 KTKRDSGNGSDLS
+2353 KTKRDSGTGSDLS
-2366 EITKAGYDQQV
+2366 DYTKEGYDQQV

-2398 GLIKFAVEYPKPT
+2398 GLIKFAVEYPRPT
-2411 KDNYRMSPTVKGQ
+2411 KDNYRMSPDKKGQ
-2424 LQYRPYPDME
+2424 LQYRPYPDMD
-2434 YEDVQ
+2434 YADIQ

-2444 YESPYFYSEEGFDEQ
+2444 YEFPYFYSDESVESQ
-2459 ILSVEVK
+2459 ILPVEVK
-2466 DYKDEIT
+2466 DYKDVIS
-2473 ALPEKKVDEASN
+2473 ALPEKKVNEVDTT
-2485 ANDATNDDIINNIN
+2485 NDVTNDDIINDIN
-2499 AILDDI
+2499 AILDDM

-2512 IDTDDLNADTN
+2512 IDTDDLNANTN
-2523 LITDNNDILDDIYK
+2523 LIEDET
-2537 DYLSN
+2537 
-2542 VNIDDVNDM
+2542 
-2551 FANATIDNIPNYTTE
+2551 NYTAE
-2566 EQHILNTT
+2566 EQHILDTA
-2574 KRNKKGKLLAPN
+2574 KRNKEGKLLAPN

-2596 YVQVRTKAFKEWF
+2596 YIQVRTKAFKEWF
-2609 GDWENPFAQGNK
+2609 GDWENNP
-2621 PKIIFGHPA
+2621 
-2630 IGKTYAIE
+2630 
-2638 RKYKNK
+2638 
-2644 FIDWDVEYNDKRDKW
+2644 
-2659 IEEHTGTKKGTAEY
+2659 
-2673 KKVRNEYLI
+2673 NE
-2682 YPERYSDYIKFL
+2682 
-2694 TNEWNRIKDKANKE
+2694 A
-2708 NKILLVSPHTL
+2708 
-2719 LKLFPN
+2719 
-2725 DFDYIINVEKSDFI
+2725 
-2739 SRNINRGGKEY
+2739 
-2750 ESSLWKEGIDK
+2750 
-2761 TISNTNNIPIYNLQK
+2761 
-2776 GKYLSDLLD
+2776 
-2785 DADNVSKVV
+2785 SKVV
-2794 DENGEPLVVYRGI
+2794 DENGEPLVVYRGTRPNSTVYNTGVFRSKI
-2807 NNANYD
+2807 LFTTPKKVGASRYGDPIALFMNARNPAIIDYKGEEYD
-2813 KVYAYY
+2813 KKIEDEFY
-2819 TDSKAEAIMYSR
+2819 TPGNSFTIIDRKAES
-2831 GQITKGG
+2831 
-2838 QFFANNNDILYAIN
+2838 AIN
-2852 AILYDKFKIIYT
+2852 KGYDALIVKNVKDGTNYPIDDYVVLNPNQIKSAT
-2864 DLDHIGDIFQDSY
+2864 DNIGTFSR
-2877 YQEIDSTYKGWA
+2877 T
-2889 TSKELE
+2889 
-2895 QAIHDNN
+2895 
-2902 ILTTNQ
+2902 
-2908 EVKELLE
+2908 
-2915 IMQLISNTTL
+2915 
-2925 NTEYDLYRQYD
+2925 D
-2936 DNYYWEDKKKLDKL
+2936 DN
-2950 LNKYKTEINKY
+2950 
-2961 KEGYKDNVES
+2961 
-2971 VFLSIKNPYTEEQNQ
+2971 
-2986 EDLVSNISAYLHNHD
+2986 
-3001 GAFLMNKQHFL
+3001 
-3012 VKSNSNQIM
+3012 
-3021 QTVDDTIESSYKSNN
+3021 
-3036 FDNTSLPNITKVIG
+3036 
-3050 GPFDDIYHADTNLL
+3050 IYHADTNLL

-3069 YANPIINGV
+3069 YANPIANGA

-3104 DIEHLMARDEIKYS
+3104 DIEHLMTRDEIEYS

>member
-12 LDKLTKGPYQR
+12 LDKLTRGPYQR

-36 QPPVLIDT
+36 QPLVLVNTD
-44 NAGNLNSGSLT
+44 AGNLHGGSLT

-66 TGTDLGLTN
+66 TGADLGLTN
-75 EEIEKRGKDG
+75 EEIEKRGEDG
-85 FTISTYD
+85 FTVSAYD
-92 TEADINSAYARRQ
+92 TEADINQAYARRQ
-105 SAFAKWGNMAVR
+105 SAFAKWGNAAVK

-125 GSLAGVGNILDGFIN
+125 GSLAGFGNIVDGFIN

-148 QNPWTKFFTGLKE
+148 QNPWTKFWTGLKE
-161 DVDEKFKIYRENP
+161 NVDEKFKIYRENP

-182 VGWWADNMVSV
+182 AGWWADNAVNV
-193 FTTLSLLIPAG
+193 ATTLSLLIPAAG
-204 MWAKGA
+204 WARGA
-210 SLAGKATGAS
+210 GAVGKLTGAS
-220 KLLSG
+220 KVLSG

-237 LTKTAGATNKANTT
+237 LTKTADATNKANTT

-259 KIDKTAKGLGEI
+259 KIDKTAKGFGEVA
-271 SATALFSRTGE
+271 ATALFSRTGE

-313 ITRHGEFKGKSK
+313 IARHEEFKGKSK

-396 NLKNRIKEYFS
+396 NLKNRIKEHFS
-407 YGLTHPTSTLVVNEL
+407 YGLTHPTSTLIVNEL
-422 GEGFEEGFQGIQQEK
+422 GEGFEEGFQGVQQEK

-446 NPNYT
+446 NPNYA
-451 NRTLDS
+451 NRSLDS

-462 SIWEQAFWGWVGGIA
+462 SIWEQAVWGWLGGIA

-485 RNAAHRAE
+485 KNAAHRAK

-550 KDSSGN
+550 KDNSGN

-627 DVLRK
+627 DALRK

-734 STAAKVYAIEEL
+734 SVAAKVYAIEEL

-765 AHTADASGY
+765 SNTADASGY
-774 LSISLNDIYEGD
+774 LSISLNDVYEGD
-786 QVIPEYT
+786 QVVPEYT
-793 IRELEETKHELSTE
+793 IRELEDTKHELGTE

-844 IKLVEDYLRNEPN
+844 IKLVENYLKNESD
-857 IDDAVNII
+857 IDDAVNRI
-865 MNGYADNKELKDA
+865 MNGFVDNKKLKDA
-878 IDYLRYGLQNYSSNE
+878 IDYLRYGFQDYSSNE

-902 KKLSDIINKIK
+902 KKLSDIINKIN
-913 KERSKNEAIA
+913 KERSKNESIA

-936 EEVSEKEDDATEDDA
+936 EEVSEKEDDAAKDDA
-951 SKEKEKEKPIIIGPA
+951 SKEKDKEEPVIIGQA
-966 PVEEDTGSEE
+966 TIEESTNTEE
-976 KGATEENKSEEGTT
+976 KGAAEENESEEGST
-990 ESPSSTGSET
+990 ERPSSTGGET
-1000 GTGTIV
+1000 GTGTVV
-1006 AENPADTESNGSE
+1006 AENPADIEANDTE
-1019 TNGSEAHA
+1019 AKA
-1027 TSEVEK
+1027 ASEVEK
-1033 VIAEEG
+1033 VIAKEG
-1039 KSDEGTIAPDTP
+1039 KSDEETIAKDTP
-1051 NIYEGAEDEGITE
+1051 NIYEGAEDESITE

-1073 DEGTNTERLK
+1073 DEGTNTERFK

-1114 TSKYDAFIKEVVD
+1114 TSKYDALIEEVVD

-1133 TGVSEKAAEDI
+1133 NGVSEKTAEDI
-1144 AKTQFRVLSAQFA
+1144 SKTQFKVLSAQFA
-1157 AMDTKSPFAK
+1157 AMDNKSPFAK

-1188 EQNKVIDDFFEE
+1188 EQNKVIDDFLEE

-1248 SKYISNANN
+1248 SNYISNANN
-1257 SKYLFTGFYT
+1257 DKYLFTGFYT

-1302 DQRGK
+1302 DQRDK
-1307 DYDDTII
+1307 NYDDAII

-1325 IDPGYGGS
+1325 LDPGYGGS

-1425 RKSDAKKIE
+1425 RKSDAAKIE
-1434 AYEAL
+1434 AYENL

-1471 SSFELDDLEKAR
+1471 SSAELDDLEKAR

-1578 NFELDKTSKN
+1578 SFELDKTSKN

-1624 VHDEGGRKFVAYC
+1624 VHDEGDKKFVAYC

-1642 IKNSGLGEAV
+1642 IKNSKLGEAV

-1659 ITKQLLNVD
+1659 ITRQLLNAD
-1668 SDKNSTIDRHADT
+1668 SNEHADN
-1681 FYEII
+1681 FYEIA
-1686 ESLNELIGYG
+1686 ESLNELIGAG

-1707 VSSNRSIITISKK
+1707 MSSNGSILTISQK
-1720 TKDDNTGADK
+1720 TINETTGNVK
-1730 YIPFISFHR
+1730 YVPFISFHR

-1754 SNAITLHNVNGQE
+1754 SNAITLYNVNGQE
-1767 KVVIH
+1767 KFVVH
-1772 DINNLSNAETRKLID
+1772 DMNDLNNPETRKLID

-1802 MQSITGKTKEGGATK
+1802 MQSITGKTKEGGTTR

-1827 LTLNGTTT
+1827 LTLNGTIT

-1842 FIIQSRAFITN
+1842 FIIQSRAFTTN
-1853 VANRQGS
+1853 VVNRRGS

-1874 TNIRDTSKDVSV
+1874 TNIRDTSKDVSA
-1886 NNTNVTDLVNDAVN
+1886 NNTNVTDLVNDTVN
-1900 KANKSKKNTVEIKTS
+1900 KTAKSKKSTVAIKTS
-1915 EVLEAAG
+1915 DILEAAG
-1922 VTQEQ
+1922 VEQEQ

-2005 YSQKQRERIVD
+2005 YSKKQRERIID

-2026 EQLAKDKANGVISE
+2026 KQLAKDKVNGVISE
-2040 QLYNGIIEVFNVA
+2040 QLYNGIIEVFNIA
-2053 TENKDDAIAME
+2053 TKNKDDVVAME

-2073 PVLIK
+2073 PVLIE
-2078 YLNDT
+2078 YLNNT

-2091 NGIPQKSKS
+2091 DGIPQKSKS

-2108 LLDLFGISADRIKN
+2108 LLDLFGINADRIKN
-2122 NSILAREYAILSKIN
+2122 NSILAREYAILSKTN
-2137 GRTDA
+2137 SRTDA

-2150 GLSEKPASD
+2150 GLSEKPTSD
-2159 NVKLPVEGTSKSKS
+2159 NVKLPVEETSKSKS
-2173 APSSVTPSSAP
+2173 APSSVSPSSAP

-2205 RNGFSERIIRS
+2205 RNGFSERIVRS

-2235 VTEAVHGKPDLGNW
+2235 VTEAVHGKQDLGNW

-2261 GAARTYFHYNGA
+2261 AAARAYFNYNGA

-2303 NRFGIG
+2303 NRFEIG

-2398 GLIKFAVEYPKPT
+2398 GLIKFAVEYPRPT

-2473 ALPEKKVDEASN
+2473 ALPEKKVDEVSN
-2485 ANDATNDDIINNIN
+2485 ANDVTNDDIINDIN
-2499 AILDDI
+2499 AILDDM

-2512 IDTDDLNADTN
+2512 IDTDDLDTDDLNANTN
-2523 LITDNNDILDDIYK
+2523 LIEDG
-2537 DYLSN
+2537 
-2542 VNIDDVNDM
+2542 
-2551 FANATIDNIPNYTTE
+2551 PNYTAE
-2566 EQHILNTT
+2566 EQHILNTA
-2574 KRNKKGKLLAPN
+2574 KRNKEGKLLAPN
-2586 GKVSK
+2586 GKVSN
-2591 LTERQ
+2591 LTEKQ
-2596 YVQVRTKAFKEWF
+2596 YAQVRTKAFKEWF
-2609 GDWENPFAQGNK
+2609 GDWENDP
-2621 PKIIFGHPA
+2621 
-2630 IGKTYAIE
+2630 
-2638 RKYKNK
+2638 
-2644 FIDWDVEYNDKRDKW
+2644 
-2659 IEEHTGTKKGTAEY
+2659 
-2673 KKVRNEYLI
+2673 
-2682 YPERYSDYIKFL
+2682 
-2694 TNEWNRIKDKANKE
+2694 
-2708 NKILLVSPHTL
+2708 
-2719 LKLFPN
+2719 
-2725 DFDYIINVEKSDFI
+2725 
-2739 SRNINRGGKEY
+2739 
-2750 ESSLWKEGIDK
+2750 
-2761 TISNTNNIPIYNLQK
+2761 
-2776 GKYLSDLLD
+2776 
-2785 DADNVSKVV
+2785 DNASKVV
-2794 DENGEPLVVYRGI
+2794 DENGEPRIVYRGI
-2807 NNANYD
+2807 NDANKNKLFAYFSNSKTD
-2813 KVYAYY
+2813 ARAYA
-2819 TDSKAEAIMYSR
+2819 E
-2831 GQITKGG
+2831 GLLTKGG
-2838 QFFANNNDILYAIN
+2838 QFYANNKNIIFAIN
-2852 AILYDKFKIIYT
+2852 KVLSEKYKLPYLNLDYVDTILDDYSHDGEEYEVNDYEEYEEENELLPFNEIKKRLIGTHKEIYKSKF
-2864 DLDHIGDIFQDSY
+2864 
-2877 YQEIDSTYKGWA
+2877 
-2889 TSKELE
+2889 SKEE
-2895 QAIHDNN
+2895 AQAAEKTIDIVKNN
-2902 ILTTNQ
+2902 K
-2908 EVKELLE
+2908 EVQELLE
-2915 IMQLISNTTL
+2915 IINLINNTIFINESDIL
-2925 NTEYDLYRQYD
+2925 RQAD
-2936 DNYYWEDKKKLDKL
+2936 DTDYIKDEKKLNIL
-2950 LNKYKTEINKY
+2950 LNKYNDIIDSYISEY
-2961 KEGYKDNVES
+2961 KPNIQEA
-2971 VFLSIKNPYTEEQNQ
+2971 FLNIKNPYINEIGQ
-2986 EDLVSNISAYLHNHD
+2986 EDLLDNYKAYRNGHD
-3001 GAFLMNKQHFL
+3001 GAFLLSGMHFL
-3012 VKSNSNQIM
+3012 VKTKGNQIKSA
-3021 QTVDDTIESSYKSNN
+3021 TDNIGAFSRTDDN
-3036 FDNTSLPNITKVIG
+3036 
-3050 GPFDDIYHADTNLL
+3050 IYHANTNLI
-3064 TDTEI
+3064 TNTEI
-3069 YANPIINGV
+3069 YANPIANGA

>member
-23 NPAYNPKTKAGKL
+23 NPTYNPKTKAGKL
-36 QPPVLIDT
+36 QPPVLVNTD
-44 NAGNLNSGSLT
+44 AGNLYSGSLT

-66 TGTDLGLTN
+66 TGADLGLTN
-75 EEIEKRGKDG
+75 EEIEKRGEDG
-85 FTISTYD
+85 FTVSAYD
-92 TEADINSAYARRQ
+92 TEADINQAYARRQ
-105 SAFAKWGNMAVR
+105 SVFAKWGNAAVK
-117 AGLGEVVL
+117 AGLGEVVI
-125 GSLAGVGNILDGFIN
+125 GSLAGFGNIVDGFIN

-148 QNPWTKFFTGLKE
+148 QNPWTKFWNGLKE

-174 DKSFDVSD
+174 DKSWDVGD
-182 VGWWADNMVSV
+182 AGWWADNAVNV
-193 FTTLSLLIPAG
+193 ATTLSLLIPAAG
-204 MWAKGA
+204 WARGVGYV
-210 SLAGKATGAS
+210 GKLTGAS

-237 LTKTAGATNKANTT
+237 LVKTADATNKTNTT

-305 DDTEFNKF
+305 NDTEFNKF
-313 ITRHGEFKGKSK
+313 IARHEEFKGKTK

-396 NLKNRIKEYFS
+396 NLKNRIKEHFS

-422 GEGFEEGFQGIQQEK
+422 GEGFEEGFQGVQQEK

-446 NPNYT
+446 NPNYA
-451 NRTLDS
+451 NRYLDS

-462 SIWEQAFWGWVGGIA
+462 SIWEQAFWGWVGGIT

-550 KDSSGN
+550 KDNSGN
-556 PVFVRGQVQYEDLTT
+556 PIFVRGQVQYEDLTT

-627 DVLRK
+627 DALRK

-688 TKEIHDNN
+688 AKEIHDNN

-715 KKYNAINR
+715 RKYNAINR

-734 STAAKVYAIEEL
+734 SVAAKVYAIDEL

-756 ASDNISTSF
+756 ASDNISNSF
-765 AHTADASGY
+765 ANTTDDSGY

-786 QVIPEYT
+786 QVVPEYT
-793 IRELEETKHELSTE
+793 IRELEETKHELGTE

-844 IKLVEDYLRNEPN
+844 IKLVENYLRNESD
-857 IDDAVNII
+857 IDGAVNRI
-865 MNGYADNKELKDA
+865 MNGFVDNKKLKDA
-878 IDYLRYGLQNYSSNE
+878 IDYLRYGLQDYSSNE
-893 AFIGQTALN
+893 AFIGQTELN

-913 KERSKNEAIA
+913 KERSKNESIA

-936 EEVSEKEDDATEDDA
+936 EEVSEKEDDAASDDA
-951 SKEKEKEKPIIIGPA
+951 SKEKEKEEPVIIGPA
-966 PVEEDTGSEE
+966 RIEEGTDTEE
-976 KGATEENKSEEGTT
+976 KGAAEERGSEEGAT

-1000 GTGTIV
+1000 RTGTVV

-1019 TNGSEAHA
+1019 TNSSETNSSEAHA
-1027 TSEVEK
+1027 SSEVEK
-1033 VIAEEG
+1033 AVADEG
-1039 KSDEGTIAPDTP
+1039 KSDEETIAPDTP
-1051 NIYEGAEDEGITE
+1051 NIYEGAEDESMTE

-1073 DEGTNTERLK
+1073 DEGTNTERFR
-1083 AELVASEHIA
+1083 AELVASEYIA
-1093 IIGITN
+1093 IIGLTN

-1114 TSKYDAFIKEVVD
+1114 TSKYDALIKEVVD

-1133 TGVSEKAAEDI
+1133 NGISEKTAEDI

-1157 AMDTKSPFAK
+1157 AMDNKSPFAK

-1188 EQNKVIDDFFEE
+1188 EQNKVIDDFLEE

-1237 QATAKYIYDNL
+1237 QSTAKYIYDNL
-1248 SKYISNANN
+1248 SKYISNTSNN
-1257 SKYLFTGFYT
+1257 KYLFTGFYT

-1302 DQRGK
+1302 DQRDK
-1307 DYDDTII
+1307 NYDDAII

-1325 IDPGYGGS
+1325 MDHGYGGS

-1346 VKIGILRSVNLNKD
+1346 VKIGILRSVELNKD

-1425 RKSDAKKIE
+1425 RKSDAAKIE

-1439 VTKEGAKKL
+1439 VTKEVAKKL

-1471 SSFELDDLEKAR
+1471 SSAELDDLEKAR

-1522 YENWKVAVYTNYE
+1522 YENWKVAVYNNYE
-1535 NTYAYEEALI
+1535 NTYAYEKALI

-1624 VHDEGGRKFVAYC
+1624 VHDEDGKKFVAYC

-1642 IKNSGLGEAV
+1642 IKNSKLGEAL

-1659 ITKQLLNVD
+1659 ITKQLLNAD
-1668 SDKNSTIDRHADT
+1668 SNEHADN
-1681 FYEII
+1681 FYEIA
-1686 ESLNELIGYG
+1686 ESLNELIGAG

-1707 VSSNRSIITISKK
+1707 MSSNGSVLTISQK
-1720 TKDDNTGADK
+1720 TIDESTGNVK
-1730 YIPFISFHR
+1730 YVPFISFHR

-1745 NGKLVGYSN
+1745 NGKIVGYSN
-1754 SNAITLHNVNGQE
+1754 SNAITLYNVNGQE
-1767 KVVIH
+1767 RVVIH
-1772 DINNLSNAETRKLID
+1772 DINDLSNAETRKLID

-1802 MQSITGKTKEGGATK
+1802 MQSITGKTKEGGTTK

-1827 LTLNGTTT
+1827 LTINGTTI

-1842 FIIQSRAFITN
+1842 FIIQSRAFTTN
-1853 VANRQGS
+1853 VANRRGS
-1860 FGSKITNFERLSID
+1860 FGSKITNFERLTID
-1874 TNIRDTSKDVSV
+1874 TNIRDTSKDVSA

-1900 KANKSKKNTVEIKTS
+1900 KAVKSKKNTVSIKTS
-1915 EVLEAAG
+1915 DVLEAAG
-1922 VTQEQ
+1922 VEQKQ

-1940 VTAEIEYDKNSSTED
+1940 VTTEIEYDKNSSTED
-1955 DSVTN
+1955 DSITN
-1960 AYYSPKDKKIH
+1960 AYYSPRDKKIH
-1971 LTAKGAFSMNSN
+1971 LTAKGAFSMNAN
-1983 PRNAIRLLLHENI
+1983 PRNTIRLLLHENI

-2005 YSQKQRERIVD
+2005 YSKKQRERIVD

-2026 EQLAKDKANGVISE
+2026 EQLANDKANGVISE
-2040 QLYNGIIEVFNVA
+2040 QLYNGIIEVFNIA
-2053 TENKDDAIAME
+2053 TKNKDDVIAME

-2073 PVLIK
+2073 PVLIE
-2078 YLNDT
+2078 YLNNT

-2091 NGIPQKSKS
+2091 DGIPQKSKS

-2108 LLDLFGISADRIKN
+2108 LLDLFGINADRIKN
-2122 NSILAREYAILSKIN
+2122 NSILAREYAILSKTN

-2150 GLSEKPASD
+2150 YLSEKTKSD
-2159 NVKLPVEGTSKSKS
+2159 NVKLPVEETSKSKS
-2173 APSSVTPSSAP
+2173 APSPITPSSAP
-2184 VSKEQTTTE
+2184 VSKEQTTNE

-2205 RNGFSERIIRS
+2205 RNGFSERIVRS
-2216 ENFEEDHTYYLD
+2216 ENFETDHTYYLD

-2235 VTEAVHGKPDLGNW
+2235 VTEAIHGKRDLEEWG
-2249 RVPSSALGNTAD
+2249 VPASALGNSAD
-2261 GAARTYFHYNGA
+2261 GTARTYFQYNGA

-2278 FIPNV
+2278 VVPNA
-2283 TQEQRKR
+2283 TSEQRR
-2290 LIRDLDALKEYLD
+2290 RFIGNLDALKEYLD

-2314 TDEFPIGGVIHT
+2314 TDEFPIGGIIHT
-2326 AEGNKTVAG
+2326 AKGDVTVAG
-2335 TMDMLVFDEN
+2335 TMDMLVFDET

-2353 KTKRDSGNGSDLS
+2353 KTKRDSGTGSDLS
-2366 EITKAGYDQQV
+2366 DYTKEGYDQQV

-2398 GLIKFAVEYPKPT
+2398 GLIKFAVEYPRPT
-2411 KDNYRMSPTVKGQ
+2411 KDNYRMSPDKEGQ
-2424 LQYRPYPDME
+2424 LQYRPYPDMD
-2434 YEDVQ
+2434 YADIQ

-2444 YESPYFYSEEGFDEQ
+2444 YEFPYFYSDESVESQ
-2459 ILSVEVK
+2459 ILPVEVK
-2466 DYKDEIT
+2466 DYKDAIS
-2473 ALPEKKVDEASN
+2473 ALPEKKVDEVDTT
-2485 ANDATNDDIINNIN
+2485 NDITNDDIINDIN
-2499 AILDDI
+2499 AILDDM
-2505 YDEDTSD
+2505 YDEDISD
-2512 IDTDDLNADTN
+2512 IDTDELPANTN
-2523 LITDNNDILDDIYK
+2523 LIEDET
-2537 DYLSN
+2537 
-2542 VNIDDVNDM
+2542 
-2551 FANATIDNIPNYTTE
+2551 NYTAE
-2566 EQHILNTT
+2566 EQHILNTA
-2574 KRNKKGKLLAPN
+2574 KRNKEGKLLAPN
-2586 GKVSK
+2586 GKVSN
-2591 LTERQ
+2591 LTEKQ

-2609 GDWENPFAQGNK
+2609 GDWEKEYTPPRQYDLSTWERTGEYVDILGKDFLGNTYSIHEEILSHPVERKETTKEDPFGFNSIGVSKVIKIGTLVNRANPLNGICQYTAQRIQAFLKDRYGIEAHTNIINAKSPVTEKIITHYVVALSIDGKPYIYDMPQTEFISTNGNTFNVGNK
-2621 PKIIFGHPA
+2621 
-2630 IGKTYAIE
+2630 
-2638 RKYKNK
+2638 
-2644 FIDWDVEYNDKRDKW
+2644 
-2659 IEEHTGTKKGTAEY
+2659 EY
-2673 KKVRNEYLI
+2673 KEAVITKEYSPRLI
-2682 YPERYSDYIKFL
+2682 EITEES
-2694 TNEWNRIKDKANKE
+2694 
-2708 NKILLVSPHTL
+2708 L
-2719 LKLFPN
+2719 LKN
-2725 DFDYIINVEKSDFI
+2725 YGDSNNTQI
-2739 SRNINRGGKEY
+2739 SVIKNTAKLSGNIK
-2750 ESSLWKEGIDK
+2750 
-2761 TISNTNNIPIYNLQK
+2761 
-2776 GKYLSDLLD
+2776 LSDI
-2785 DADNVSKVV
+2785 DANYIPAYSSDVSKVV
-2794 DENGEPLVVYRGI
+2794 DENGEPLVVYRGTRPNSTVYNTGI
-2807 NNANYD
+2807 FRSKILFATPKKVGASRYGDPIALFMNARNPAIIDYKGEEYD
-2813 KVYAYY
+2813 RKIEDEFY
-2819 TDSKAEAIMYSR
+2819 TPGNSFTIIDRKAEV
-2831 GQITKGG
+2831 
-2838 QFFANNNDILYAIN
+2838 AIN
-2852 AILYDKFKIIYT
+2852 KGYDALIVKNVKDGTNYPIDDYVVLNPNQIKSAT
-2864 DLDHIGDIFQDSY
+2864 DNIGTFSR
-2877 YQEIDSTYKGWA
+2877 T
-2889 TSKELE
+2889 
-2895 QAIHDNN
+2895 DNN
-2902 ILTTNQ
+2902 
-2908 EVKELLE
+2908 
-2915 IMQLISNTTL
+2915 
-2925 NTEYDLYRQYD
+2925 
-2936 DNYYWEDKKKLDKL
+2936 
-2950 LNKYKTEINKY
+2950 
-2961 KEGYKDNVES
+2961 
-2971 VFLSIKNPYTEEQNQ
+2971 
-2986 EDLVSNISAYLHNHD
+2986 
-3001 GAFLMNKQHFL
+3001 
-3012 VKSNSNQIM
+3012 
-3021 QTVDDTIESSYKSNN
+3021 
-3036 FDNTSLPNITKVIG
+3036 
-3050 GPFDDIYHADTNLL
+3050 IYHADTNIL
-3064 TDTEI
+3064 TNTEI
-3069 YANPIINGV
+3069 YANPIADGA

-3094 VRSFPEQYRG
+3094 VRSFPEQYRD

>member
-12 LDKLTKGPYQR
+12 LDKLTRGPYQR

-36 QPPVLIDT
+36 QPPVLVNTD
-44 NAGNLNSGSLT
+44 AGNLQGGSLT
-55 ESADR
+55 ESADK

-66 TGTDLGLTN
+66 TGADLGLTN
-75 EEIEKRGKDG
+75 EEIEKRGEDG
-85 FTISTYD
+85 FTVSAYD
-92 TEADINSAYARRQ
+92 TDAELNHAYARRQ
-105 SAFAKWGNMAVR
+105 SAWAKWGNAAVR

-125 GSLAGVGNILDGFIN
+125 GSLAGFGNILDGFIN
-140 WGTEDNYY
+140 WGTEDNFV
-148 QNPWTKFFTGLKE
+148 QNPWTKFWTGLKE
-161 DVDEKFKIYRENP
+161 DIDEKFKIYRENP
-174 DKSFDVSD
+174 DESWDISD
-182 VGWWADNMVSV
+182 AGWWADNAVSV
-193 FTTLSLLIPAG
+193 ATTLSLLIPAAG
-204 MWAKGA
+204 WAKGA
-210 SLAGKATGAS
+210 GFVGKMTGAS
-220 KLLSG
+220 KVLSG

-237 LTKTAGATNKANTT
+237 LTKTAGVANEANTT

-259 KIDKTAKGLGEI
+259 KIDKTARAAGEVGF
-271 SATALFSRTGE
+271 TALFSRTGE

-287 QQTYEEVYD
+287 QQTYKEVYD
-296 SNIAKLNDM
+296 SNIAKLNNM
-305 DDTEFNKF
+305 DDAEFNKF
-313 ITRHGEFKGKSK
+313 IARHEEFKGKSK
-325 EDIANTI
+325 EDVANII
-332 AARAAK
+332 AARSAK
-338 ETFKKDY
+338 ETFKNDY

-365 LSRSS
+365 LSRNS

-396 NLKNRIKEYFS
+396 NLKNRIKEHLS
-407 YGLTHPTSTLVVNEL
+407 YGFTHPESTLIVNEL

-446 NPNYT
+446 NPAYA

-485 RNAAHRAE
+485 RNATHRAE

-550 KDSSGN
+550 KDSNGN
-556 PVFVRGQVQYEDLTT
+556 PIFVRGQVQYEDLTT

-621 KITETD
+621 KITDTD
-627 DVLRK
+627 DALRK
-632 QVVDRMNTI
+632 QVVDRMKTI
-641 EGLYHRTVTDVNAIV
+641 EGLYHRTITDVNAIV

-677 VADYETQINQI
+677 VADYETQMNQI
-688 TKEIHDNN
+688 TKEISDNN
-696 GSSSE
+696 GSLSE
-701 YNKYKDNV
+701 YNKYKDGV
-709 IKDYVE
+709 IKNYVE
-715 KKYNAINR
+715 RKYNAINR

-734 STAAKVYAIEEL
+734 SVAAKLYAIQEL
-746 KKQQKALIQY
+746 KKQQKAIIQY

-765 AHTADASGY
+765 AHTTDASGY

-793 IRELEETKHELSTE
+793 IRELEETKHELGTE
-807 QALLKASIPFGEQEY
+807 QALLKASIPLGEQEY

-844 IKLVEDYLRNEPN
+844 IKLVEDYLRKEPDIN
-857 IDDAVNII
+857 DAVNRI
-865 MNGYADNKELKDA
+865 MNGFVDNKELKDA
-878 IDYLRYGLQNYSSNE
+878 IDYLRYGLQDYSSNE
-893 AFIGQTALN
+893 AFIGQSALN

-913 KERSKNEAIA
+913 KERGKNEAIA
-923 KEAEEEGTPIVTS
+923 KEAEEEGTPIITS
-936 EEVSEKEDDATEDDA
+936 EEVSEGKDDETEGDA
-951 SKEKEKEKPIIIGPA
+951 AKEKEEEGPIIIGSA
-966 PVEEDTGSEE
+966 PVEEGTGSEE
-976 KGATEENKSEEGTT
+976 EGATEENGSEEGAAENPPST
-990 ESPSSTGSET
+990 ESET
-1000 GTGTIV
+1000 ESGTAV
-1006 AENPADTESNGSE
+1006 AENPADTEANGTE
-1019 TNGSEAHA
+1019 VKAA
-1027 TSEVEK
+1027 SEVEK
-1033 VIAEEG
+1033 AIAEEG

-1051 NIYEGAEDEGITE
+1051 NIYEGAEDESITE

-1073 DEGTNTERLK
+1073 NEGTNTERLK
-1083 AELVASEHIA
+1083 AELIASEHIA

-1114 TSKYDAFIKEVVD
+1114 TSKYDALIKEVVD

-1157 AMDTKSPFAK
+1157 AMDAKSPFAK
-1167 LANKLAIIQKYVSD
+1167 LANKLAIIQKYLSD
-1181 TSLISNE
+1181 TSLISDE
-1188 EQNKVIDDFFEE
+1188 EQNEIINNFLEE

-1210 KDATGQDKYVINI
+1210 KDSLGRDRYVINI

-1237 QATAKYIYDNL
+1237 QPTAKYIYDNI

-1257 SKYLFTGFYT
+1257 GKYLFTGFYT

-1282 SSKATSYKKDNL
+1282 SSKAISYKKDNL

-1302 DQRGK
+1302 DQRSK
-1307 DYDDTII
+1307 DYDDAII

-1325 IDPGYGGS
+1325 LDPGYGGS

-1346 VKIGILRSVNLNKD
+1346 IKIGILRSVNLNKD

-1384 TLDCDFLFDALI
+1384 TLDCDFLFEALI

-1462 YKFYKPLEE
+1462 YKFYKNIEE
-1471 SSFELDDLEKAR
+1471 SSAELDDLEKAR

-1500 ETSPVNNRINDF
+1500 ETSPINNRINDF

-1522 YENWKVAVYTNYE
+1522 YENWKAAVYTNYE

-1545 DDNTTVDISINIDSY
+1545 DADTTVDISLNIDSY
-1560 YKLNTIADKSKY
+1560 YKLNTVSDKSKY

-1578 NFELDKTSKN
+1578 SFELDKTSKN

-1597 EGRLIDEE
+1597 EGRLIDED

-1624 VHDEGGRKFVAYC
+1624 VHDENGKKFVAYC

-1642 IKNSGLGEAV
+1642 IKNSGLGTAL
-1652 KGEIIKL
+1652 KGEIIRL

-1668 SDKNSTIDRHADT
+1668 SSAHADN
-1681 FYEII
+1681 FYEIA
-1686 ESLNELIGYG
+1686 ESLNELIGAG
-1696 GIFKIDDRIIS
+1696 GIFKIDDRIVS
-1707 VSSNRSIITISKK
+1707 MSSNGAVLTISQK
-1720 TKDDNTGADK
+1720 TIDETTGNVK
-1730 YIPFISFHR
+1730 YVPFISFHR
-1739 TKGDYI
+1739 TKGDYVD
-1745 NGKLVGYSN
+1745 GKIVGYSN

-1767 KVVIH
+1767 KVVVR
-1772 DINNLSNAETRKLID
+1772 DINDLNNPETRKLVE

-1802 MQSITGKTKEGGATK
+1802 MQSITGKTKEGGTTR

-1827 LTLNGTTT
+1827 LTLNNTTT
-1835 SYENFGD
+1835 SYESFGD
-1842 FIIQSRAFITN
+1842 FIVQSRGFTTN
-1853 VANRQGS
+1853 VVNRQGS
-1860 FGSKITNFERLSID
+1860 FGNKVTNFERLSID
-1874 TNIRDTSKDVSV
+1874 TNVRDVSGDV
-1886 NNTNVTDLVNDAVN
+1886 HANNTNVTDLVNDAVN

-2091 NGIPQKSKS
+2091 DGIPQKSKS

-2142 GLFAKEDS
+2142 GLFAKEDN
-2150 GLSEKPASD
+2150 GLSEKPKPD
-2159 NVKLPVEGTSKSKS
+2159 NVKLPVEGTPQSKPASSS
-2173 APSSVTPSSAP
+2173 ATSSSAP
-2184 VSKEQTTTE
+2184 ASKKQTTAE

-2205 RNGFSERIIRS
+2205 RNGFSERIVRS
-2216 ENFEEDHTYYLD
+2216 ENFETDHTYYLD

-2235 VTEAVHGKPDLGNW
+2235 VTEAIHGKRDFEEWG
-2249 RVPSSALGNTAD
+2249 VPASALGNSADSTAR
-2261 GAARTYFHYNGA
+2261 AYFQYNGA
-2273 IPDDY
+2273 IPDNY
-2278 FIPNV
+2278 VVPNA
-2283 TQEQRKR
+2283 TLEQRR
-2290 LIRDLDALKEYLD
+2290 RFIENLDALKEYLD

-2326 AEGNKTVAG
+2326 AKGDVTVAG
-2335 TMDMLVFDEN
+2335 TMDMLVFDET

-2353 KTKRDSGNGSDLS
+2353 KTKRDSGTGSDLS
-2366 EITKAGYDQQV
+2366 DYTKEGYDQQV

-2383 IEANYPEFKGKVHIG
+2383 IEVNYPEFKGKVHIG
-2398 GLIKFAVEYPKPT
+2398 GLIKFAVEYPRPT
-2411 KDNYRMSPTVKGQ
+2411 KDNYRMSPDKEGQ
-2424 LQYRPYPDME
+2424 LQYRPYPDMD
-2434 YEDVQ
+2434 YADIQ

-2444 YESPYFYSEEGFDEQ
+2444 YEFPYFYSDESVESQ
-2459 ILSVEVK
+2459 ILPVEVK
-2466 DYKDEIT
+2466 DYKDAIS
-2473 ALPEKKVDEASN
+2473 ALPKKKVDESN
-2485 ANDATNDDIINNIN
+2485 AANDVTNDDIIDGIN
-2499 AILDDI
+2499 LILDDM
-2505 YDEDTSD
+2505 YSEDTPD
-2512 IDTDDLNADTN
+2512 IDTDELPANTN
-2523 LITDNNDILDDIYK
+2523 LITDTNDVFDDMYK

-2542 VNIDDVNDM
+2542 VNIDDVNNM
-2551 FANATIDNIPNYTTE
+2551 FANATIDGIPNYTAE
-2566 EQHILNTT
+2566 EQHILNTA
-2574 KRNKKGKLLAPN
+2574 KRNKEGKLLALN
-2586 GKVSK
+2586 GKISK

-2609 GDWENPFAQGNK
+2609 GDWEHNPSEAS
-2621 PKIIFGHPA
+2621 KI
-2630 IGKTYAIE
+2630 
-2638 RKYKNK
+2638 
-2644 FIDWDVEYNDKRDKW
+2644 VDK
-2659 IEEHTGTKKGTAEY
+2659 ET
-2673 KKVRNEYLI
+2673 
-2682 YPERYSDYIKFL
+2682 
-2694 TNEWNRIKDKANKE
+2694 
-2708 NKILLVSPHTL
+2708 
-2719 LKLFPN
+2719 
-2725 DFDYIINVEKSDFI
+2725 
-2739 SRNINRGGKEY
+2739 
-2750 ESSLWKEGIDK
+2750 
-2761 TISNTNNIPIYNLQK
+2761 
-2776 GKYLSDLLD
+2776 
-2785 DADNVSKVV
+2785 
-2794 DENGEPLVVYRGI
+2794 GEPLVVYRGI

-2831 GQITKGG
+2831 GQFTKGG
-2838 QFFANNNDILYAIN
+2838 QFFANNNDILYAVN
-2852 AILYDKFKIIYT
+2852 GILHDKFKIIYT
-2864 DLDHIGDIFQDSY
+2864 DLDYITNILQDSY
-2877 YQEIDSTYKGWA
+2877 YQEIDPIYEGWA
-2889 TSKELE
+2889 TNKEIK
-2895 QAIHDNN
+2895 QAAHDND

-2925 NTEYDLYRQYD
+2925 STEYDLYRQYD
-2936 DNYYWEDKKKLDKL
+2936 DNYYWKDKKKLDEL
-2950 LNKYKTEINKY
+2950 LNKYKTEINQY

-2971 VFLSIKNPYTEEQNQ
+2971 AFLSIKNPYTEEQNQ
-2986 EDLVSNISAYLHNHD
+2986 EDLVNNISAYLHNHD
-3001 GAFLMNKQHFL
+3001 GAFLMHKQHFL

-3021 QTVDDTIESSYKSNN
+3021 RTADDVIESSYKSNN
-3036 FDNTSLPNITKVIG
+3036 FDNTNLSNTTEVIG
-3050 GPFDDIYHADTNLL
+3050 GPFDNIYHANTNLI
-3064 TDTEI
+3064 TATEI
-3069 YANPIINGV
+3069 YANPIVDGA

-3104 DIEHLMARDEIKYS
+3104 DIEHLMARNEIEYS

>member
-12 LDKLTKGPYQR
+12 LDKLTRGPYQR

-36 QPPVLIDT
+36 QPPVLVNTD
-44 NAGNLNSGSLT
+44 AGNLHGGSLT

-66 TGTDLGLTN
+66 TGADLGLTN

-85 FTISTYD
+85 FTVSAYD
-92 TEADINSAYARRQ
+92 TDAELNHAYARRQ
-105 SAFAKWGNMAVR
+105 SAWAKWGNAAVR

-125 GSLAGVGNILDGFIN
+125 GSLAGFGNILDGFIN
-140 WGTEDNYY
+140 WGTEDNFV
-148 QNPWTKFFTGLKE
+148 QNPWTKFWTGLKE

-174 DKSFDVSD
+174 DESWDISD
-182 VGWWADNMVSV
+182 AGWLADNAVSV
-193 FTTLSLLIPAG
+193 ATTLSLLIPAAG
-204 MWAKGA
+204 WAKGA
-210 SLAGKATGAS
+210 GFVGKMTGAS
-220 KLLSG
+220 KVLSG

-237 LTKTAGATNKANTT
+237 LTKTAGAANEANTT

-259 KIDKTAKGLGEI
+259 KIDKTARAAGEVGF
-271 SATALFSRTGE
+271 TALFSRTGE

-287 QQTYEEVYD
+287 QQTYKEVYD
-296 SNIAKLNDM
+296 SNIAKLNNM
-305 DDTEFNKF
+305 DDAEFNKF
-313 ITRHGEFKGKSK
+313 IARHEEFKGKSK
-325 EDIANTI
+325 EDVANIIAS
-332 AARAAK
+332 RSAK
-338 ETFKKDY
+338 ETFKNDY

-365 LSRSS
+365 LSRNS

-396 NLKNRIKEYFS
+396 NLKNRIKEHLS
-407 YGLTHPTSTLVVNEL
+407 YGFTHPGSTLIVNEL

-446 NPNYT
+446 NPAYA

-485 RNAAHRAE
+485 RNATHRAE

-538 LIEQGKNPFVTK
+538 LIEKGKNPFVTK
-550 KDSSGN
+550 KDSNGN
-556 PVFVRGQVQYEDLTT
+556 PIFVRGQVQYEDLTT

-621 KITETD
+621 KITDTD
-627 DVLRK
+627 DALRK
-632 QVVDRMNTI
+632 QVVDRMKTI
-641 EGLYHRTVTDVNAIV
+641 EGLYHRTITDVNAIV

-677 VADYETQINQI
+677 VADYETQMNQI
-688 TKEIHDNN
+688 TKEISDNN
-696 GSSSE
+696 GSLSE
-701 YNKYKDNV
+701 YNKYKDGV
-709 IKDYVE
+709 IKNYVE
-715 KKYNAINR
+715 RKYNAINR
-723 QIDNITTDDSY
+723 QIDNIYKDDSY
-734 STAAKVYAIEEL
+734 SAAAKQYAIQEL

-765 AHTADASGY
+765 AHTTDVSGY

-786 QVIPEYT
+786 QVVPEYT
-793 IRELEETKHELSTE
+793 IRELEDAKHELGTE
-807 QALLKASIPFGEQEY
+807 QALLKASIPLGEQEY

-844 IKLVEDYLRNEPN
+844 IKLVEDYLRNVPDIN
-857 IDDAVNII
+857 DAVNRI
-865 MNGYADNKELKDA
+865 MDGYIDNKELKDA
-878 IDYLRYGLQNYSSNE
+878 IDYLRYGLQDYSSNE
-893 AFIGQTALN
+893 AFIGQSALN

-913 KERSKNEAIA
+913 KERGKNEAIA

-936 EEVSEKEDDATEDDA
+936 EEVSEGKDDETEDDA
-951 SKEKEKEKPIIIGPA
+951 AKEKEEEGLIIIGSA
-966 PVEEDTGSEE
+966 PVEEGTGSEE
-976 KGATEENKSEEGTT
+976 EGTTEENGTEEDTT

-1000 GTGTIV
+1000 ESGTAV
-1006 AENPADTESNGSE
+1006 AENPADNEANGTEVK
-1019 TNGSEAHA
+1019 AA
-1027 TSEVEK
+1027 SEVEK
-1033 VIAEEG
+1033 AIAEEG

-1051 NIYEGAEDEGITE
+1051 NIYEGAENESITE
-1064 GQAEVIQAI
+1064 SQAEVIQAI

-1114 TSKYDAFIKEVVD
+1114 TSKYDALIKEVVD
-1127 KIRKKY
+1127 KIKKKY

-1157 AMDTKSPFAK
+1157 AMDAKSPFTK
-1167 LANKLAIIQKYVSD
+1167 LANKLAIIQKYLSD
-1181 TSLISNE
+1181 TSLISDE
-1188 EQNKVIDDFFEE
+1188 EQNEIINNFLEE

-1210 KDATGQDKYVINI
+1210 KDSLGRNRYVINI

-1237 QATAKYIYDNL
+1237 QSTAKYIYDNI

-1257 SKYLFTGFYT
+1257 GKYLFTGFYT

-1282 SSKATSYKKDNL
+1282 SSKAISYKKDNL

-1302 DQRGK
+1302 DQRSK
-1307 DYDDTII
+1307 DYDDAII

-1325 IDPGYGGS
+1325 MDPGYGGS

-1384 TLDCDFLFDALI
+1384 TLDCDFLFEALI
-1396 DYQNRDEQT
+1396 DYQNRDKQT

-1462 YKFYKPLEE
+1462 YKFYRNIEE
-1471 SSFELDDLEKAR
+1471 SSAELDDLEKAR

-1512 FTDVNDMRES
+1512 FTDVNDMKES
-1522 YENWKVAVYTNYE
+1522 YENWKAAVYTNYE

-1545 DDNTTVDISINIDSY
+1545 DDDTTVDISLNIDSY
-1560 YKLNTIADKSKY
+1560 YKLNTVSDKSKY

-1578 NFELDKTSKN
+1578 SFELDKTSKN

-1624 VHDEGGRKFVAYC
+1624 VHDENGKKFVAYC

-1642 IKNSGLGEAV
+1642 IKNSGLGTAL
-1652 KGEIIKL
+1652 KGEIIRL

-1668 SDKNSTIDRHADT
+1668 SNAHADN
-1681 FYEII
+1681 FYEIA
-1686 ESLNELIGYG
+1686 ECLNELIGYG
-1696 GIFKIDDRIIS
+1696 GIFKIDDRIVS
-1707 VSSNRSIITISKK
+1707 MSSNGAVLTISQK
-1720 TKDDNTGADK
+1720 TIDETTGNVK
-1730 YIPFISFHR
+1730 YVPFISFHR
-1739 TKGDYI
+1739 TKGDYV

-1754 SNAITLHNVNGQE
+1754 SNAITLYNVNGQE
-1767 KVVIH
+1767 KVIVR
-1772 DINNLSNAETRKLID
+1772 DMNDLNNPETRKLIE

-1802 MQSITGKTKEGGATK
+1802 MQSITGKTKEGGATR
-1817 YINREGGKFN
+1817 YINREGDKFN
-1827 LTLNGTTT
+1827 LTLNDTTT
-1835 SYENFGD
+1835 SYESFGD
-1842 FIIQSRAFITN
+1842 FIVQSRGFTTN
-1853 VANRQGS
+1853 VVNRQGS

-1874 TNIRDTSKDVSV
+1874 TNVRDISGDVHA

-1940 VTAEIEYDKNSSTED
+1940 VTTEIEYDKNSSTED

-1996 HKHFHNGRN
+1996 HKHFHNDRN
-2005 YSQKQRERIVD
+2005 YSQKQRERIID

-2053 TENKDDAIAME
+2053 TENKDDTIAME

-2078 YLNDT
+2078 YLNNT

-2091 NGIPQKSKS
+2091 DGIPQKSKS

-2150 GLSEKPASD
+2150 GLSEKPKPD
-2159 NVKLPVEGTSKSKS
+2159 NVKLPVEGTPQSKP
-2173 APSSVTPSSAP
+2173 ASSPATPSSAP
-2184 VSKEQTTTE
+2184 ASKKQTTAE

-2205 RNGFSERIIRS
+2205 RNGFSERIVRS
-2216 ENFEEDHTYYLD
+2216 ENFETDHTYYLD

-2235 VTEAVHGKPDLGNW
+2235 VTEAIHGKRDFEEWG
-2249 RVPSSALGNTAD
+2249 VPASALGNSAD
-2261 GAARTYFHYNGA
+2261 GTARTYFQYNGA

-2278 FIPNV
+2278 VVPNA
-2283 TQEQRKR
+2283 TPEQRR
-2290 LIRDLDALKEYLD
+2290 RFIENLDALKEYLD

-2326 AEGNKTVAG
+2326 AKGDVTVAG
-2335 TMDMLVFDEN
+2335 TMDMLVFDET

-2353 KTKRDSGNGSDLS
+2353 KTKRDSGTGSDLS
-2366 EITKAGYDQQV
+2366 DYTKEGYDQQV

-2398 GLIKFAVEYPKPT
+2398 GLIKFAVEYPRPT
-2411 KDNYRMSPTVKGQ
+2411 KDNYRMSPDKEGQ
-2424 LQYRPYPDME
+2424 LQYRPYPDMD
-2434 YEDVQ
+2434 YADIQ

-2444 YESPYFYSEEGFDEQ
+2444 YEFPYFYSDESVESQ
-2459 ILSVEVK
+2459 ILPVEVK
-2466 DYKDEIT
+2466 DYKDAIS
-2473 ALPEKKVDEASN
+2473 ALPEKKVDESS
-2485 ANDATNDDIINNIN
+2485 ATNDITGDDIIDGIN
-2499 AILDDI
+2499 LILDDM
-2505 YDEDTSD
+2505 YSEDTSD
-2512 IDTDDLNADTN
+2512 IDTDELPANTN
-2523 LITDNNDILDDIYK
+2523 LIEDGT
-2537 DYLSN
+2537 
-2542 VNIDDVNDM
+2542 
-2551 FANATIDNIPNYTTE
+2551 NYTAE
-2566 EQHILNTT
+2566 EQHILNTA
-2574 KRNKKGKLLAPN
+2574 KRNKEGKLLAPN
-2586 GKVSK
+2586 GKISN

-2609 GDWENPFAQGNK
+2609 GDWENNPSEA
-2621 PKIIFGHPA
+2621 
-2630 IGKTYAIE
+2630 
-2638 RKYKNK
+2638 
-2644 FIDWDVEYNDKRDKW
+2644 
-2659 IEEHTGTKKGTAEY
+2659 
-2673 KKVRNEYLI
+2673 
-2682 YPERYSDYIKFL
+2682 
-2694 TNEWNRIKDKANKE
+2694 
-2708 NKILLVSPHTL
+2708 
-2719 LKLFPN
+2719 
-2725 DFDYIINVEKSDFI
+2725 
-2739 SRNINRGGKEY
+2739 
-2750 ESSLWKEGIDK
+2750 
-2761 TISNTNNIPIYNLQK
+2761 
-2776 GKYLSDLLD
+2776 
-2785 DADNVSKVV
+2785 SKVV
-2794 DENGEPLVVYRGI
+2794 DENGEPLVVYHNTNSKFTIFEKGHDFNKYLSSEEFTFHFGNKNAANNRTSKYSMPVFLNGRNVIRGYDGMQNSPIEFI
-2807 NNANYD
+2807 NELLKQNIIDRNGFDVARNTINDIQYNYD
-2813 KVYAYY
+2813 ISHKQRLEKISEYIDTLLDFYGKPNSV
-2819 TDSKAEAIMYSR
+2819 
-2831 GQITKGG
+2831 
-2838 QFFANNNDILYAIN
+2838 ILYFN
-2852 AILYDKFKIIYT
+2852 KIEGT
-2864 DLDHIGDIFQDSY
+2864 GEDSY
-2877 YQEIDSTYKGWA
+2877 M
-2889 TSKELE
+2889 
-2895 QAIHDNN
+2895 
-2902 ILTTNQ
+2902 IL
-2908 EVKELLE
+2908 
-2915 IMQLISNTTL
+2915 
-2925 NTEYDLYRQYD
+2925 
-2936 DNYYWEDKKKLDKL
+2936 
-2950 LNKYKTEINKY
+2950 
-2961 KEGYKDNVES
+2961 
-2971 VFLSIKNPYTEEQNQ
+2971 
-2986 EDLVSNISAYLHNHD
+2986 
-3001 GAFLMNKQHFL
+3001 
-3012 VKSNSNQIM
+3012 NSNQIKSA
-3021 QTVDDTIESSYKSNN
+3021 TDNVGTFSKTDDN
-3036 FDNTSLPNITKVIG
+3036 
-3050 GPFDDIYHADTNLL
+3050 IYHANTNLI

-3069 YANPIINGV
+3069 YANPIVDGA

-3104 DIEHLMARDEIKYS
+3104 DIEHLMARNEIEYS

>member
-36 QPPVLIDT
+36 QPPVLVNTD
-44 NAGNLNSGSLT
+44 AGNLHSGSLT

-66 TGTDLGLTN
+66 TGADLGLTN
-75 EEIEKRGKDG
+75 EEIEKRGEDG
-85 FTISTYD
+85 FTVSAYD
-92 TEADINSAYARRQ
+92 TEADINQAYARRQ
-105 SAFAKWGNMAVR
+105 SAFAKWGNAAVK

-125 GSLAGVGNILDGFIN
+125 GSLAGFGNIVDGFIN

-182 VGWWADNMVSV
+182 AGWWADNAVNV
-193 FTTLSLLIPAG
+193 ATTLSLLIPAAG
-204 MWAKGA
+204 WARGVGA
-210 SLAGKATGAS
+210 VGKLTGAS

-237 LTKTAGATNKANTT
+237 LVKTTDATNKANTT

-305 DDTEFNKF
+305 NDTEFNKF
-313 ITRHGEFKGKSK
+313 ITRHEEFKGKSK

-396 NLKNRIKEYFS
+396 NLKNRIKERFS

-437 GKEVAERYF
+437 GKELAERYF
-446 NPNYT
+446 NPNYA
-451 NRTLDS
+451 NRSLDS

-550 KDSSGN
+550 KDNSGN
-556 PVFVRGQVQYEDLTT
+556 PIFVRGKVQYEDLTT

-587 DETIFEALDNG
+587 DETIFDALDNG

-607 DSNEFAKYLKDKAP
+607 DSNEFAKYLKNKAP

-627 DVLRK
+627 DALRK

-677 VADYETQINQI
+677 VTDYETQINQI

-701 YNKYKDNV
+701 YNKYKDGV
-709 IKDYVE
+709 IKNYVE
-715 KKYNAINR
+715 RKYNAINR
-723 QIDNITTDDSY
+723 QIDNIDRDDSY
-734 STAAKVYAIEEL
+734 SDAAKQYAIQEL
-746 KKQQKALIQY
+746 KKQQKALMQY
-756 ASDNISTSF
+756 ASNNISTSF
-765 AHTADASGY
+765 AHTTDASGY
-774 LSISLNDIYEGD
+774 LSISLNDVYEGD
-786 QVIPEYT
+786 QVVPEYT
-793 IRELEETKHELSTE
+793 IRELEETKHELGTE

-844 IKLVEDYLRNEPN
+844 IKLVEDYLRNESD
-857 IDDAVNII
+857 IDDAVNRI
-865 MNGYADNKELKDA
+865 MNGRADNKELKDA

-936 EEVSEKEDDATEDDA
+936 EEVSEKEDDAAEDDA
-951 SKEKEKEKPIIIGPA
+951 SKEKKKEEPVIIGSA
-966 PVEEDTGSEE
+966 PVEEGTGSEE
-976 KGATEENKSEEGTT
+976 EGTTEENESEEGTA
-990 ESPSSTGSET
+990 ESPSSTGGETRT
-1000 GTGTIV
+1000 GTVV
-1006 AENPADTESNGSE
+1006 AENPADTEGNSSEANGSE
-1019 TNGSEAHA
+1019 THA
-1027 TSEVEK
+1027 ASEVEK
-1033 VIAEEG
+1033 AIADEG
-1039 KSDEGTIAPDTP
+1039 KSDEGTIAKDTP
-1051 NIYEGAEDEGITE
+1051 NIYEGAEEEIVSDD
-1064 GQAEVIQAI
+1064 QAEVIQAI
-1073 DEGTNTERLK
+1073 DEGTNTERFR
-1083 AELVASEHIA
+1083 AELVASEYIA
-1093 IIGITN
+1093 IIGLTN

-1114 TSKYDAFIKEVVD
+1114 TSKYDALIKEVVD

-1133 TGVSEKAAEDI
+1133 NGVSEKTAEDI

-1157 AMDTKSPFAK
+1157 AMDNKSPFAK

-1188 EQNKVIDDFFEE
+1188 EQNKIIDDFLEE

-1210 KDATGQDKYVINI
+1210 KDATGQNKYVINI

-1257 SKYLFTGFYT
+1257 GKYLFTGFYT

-1307 DYDDTII
+1307 DYDDAII

-1325 IDPGYGGS
+1325 LDPGYGGS

-1369 YSGFSNNITKNGETY
+1369 YSGFSNNITKNGENY

-1425 RKSDAKKIE
+1425 RKSDIAKIE
-1434 AYEAL
+1434 AYENL
-1439 VTKEGAKKL
+1439 VTKEKAKKL

-1471 SSFELDDLEKAR
+1471 SSAELDDLEKAR

-1512 FTDVNDMRES
+1512 FTDVDDMRES

-1578 NFELDKTSKN
+1578 SFELDKTSKN

-1624 VHDEGGRKFVAYC
+1624 VHDEDGKKFVAYC

-1642 IKNSGLGEAV
+1642 IKNSKLGEAL

-1659 ITKQLLNVD
+1659 ITKQLLNAD
-1668 SDKNSTIDRHADT
+1668 SNEHADT
-1681 FYEII
+1681 FYEIA

-1707 VSSNRSIITISKK
+1707 MSSNGSVLTISQK
-1720 TKDDNTGADK
+1720 TIDESTGNVK

-1745 NGKLVGYSN
+1745 NGKIIGYSN
-1754 SNAITLHNVNGQE
+1754 SNAITLYNVNGQE

-1772 DINNLSNAETRKLID
+1772 DINDLSNTETRKLID

-1802 MQSITGKTKEGGATK
+1802 MQSITGKTKEGGTTK

-1842 FIIQSRAFITN
+1842 FIIQSRAFTTN
-1853 VANRQGS
+1853 VANRRGS

-1874 TNIRDTSKDVSV
+1874 TNIRDTSKDVSA

-1900 KANKSKKNTVEIKTS
+1900 KAIKSKKNTVAIKTS
-1915 EVLEAAG
+1915 DVLEAAG
-1922 VTQEQ
+1922 VEQKQ

-1940 VTAEIEYDKNSSTED
+1940 VTTEIEYDKNSSTED
-1955 DSVTN
+1955 DSITN
-1960 AYYSPKDKKIH
+1960 AYYSPRDKKIH

-1996 HKHFHNGRN
+1996 HKHFHNGRS
-2005 YSQKQRERIVD
+2005 YSKKQRERIID

-2026 EQLAKDKANGVISE
+2026 KQLANDKANGVISE
-2040 QLYNGIIEVFNVA
+2040 QLYNGIIEVFNIA
-2053 TENKDDAIAME
+2053 TKNKDNAVAME

-2073 PVLIK
+2073 PVLIE
-2078 YLNDT
+2078 YLNNT

-2091 NGIPQKSKS
+2091 DGIPQQSKS

-2108 LLDLFGISADRIKN
+2108 LLDLFGINADRIKN
-2122 NSILAREYAILSKIN
+2122 NSILAREYAILSKTN
-2137 GRTDA
+2137 SRTDA

-2150 GLSEKPASD
+2150 GLSEKTKSD

-2173 APSSVTPSSAP
+2173 APSPIAPSSVP

-2205 RNGFSERIIRS
+2205 RNGFSERIVRS
-2216 ENFEEDHTYYLD
+2216 ENFETDHIYYLD

-2235 VTEAVHGKPDLGNW
+2235 VTEAIHGKRDLEEWG
-2249 RVPSSALGNTAD
+2249 VPASALGNSAD
-2261 GAARTYFHYNGA
+2261 STARTYFQYNGA

-2278 FIPNV
+2278 VVPNA
-2283 TQEQRKR
+2283 TSEQRR
-2290 LIRDLDALKEYLD
+2290 RFIENLDALKEYLD

-2326 AEGNKTVAG
+2326 AKGDVTVAG
-2335 TMDMLVFDEN
+2335 TMDMLVFDET

-2353 KTKRDSGNGSDLS
+2353 KTKRDSGTGSDLS
-2366 EITKAGYDQQV
+2366 DYTKEGYDQQV

-2398 GLIKFAVEYPKPT
+2398 GLIKFAVEYPRPT
-2411 KDNYRMSPTVKGQ
+2411 KDNYRMSPDKEGQ
-2424 LQYRPYPDME
+2424 LQYRPYPDMD
-2434 YEDVQ
+2434 YADIQ

-2444 YESPYFYSEEGFDEQ
+2444 YEFPYFYSDESVESQ
-2459 ILSVEVK
+2459 ILPVEVK
-2466 DYKDEIT
+2466 DYKDAVS
-2473 ALPEKKVDEASN
+2473 ALPEKKVNETDTT
-2485 ANDATNDDIINNIN
+2485 NDATNDDIINDIN
-2499 AILDDI
+2499 AILDDM
-2505 YDEDTSD
+2505 YNEDTSD

-2523 LITDNNDILDDIYK
+2523 IIEDKT
-2537 DYLSN
+2537 
-2542 VNIDDVNDM
+2542 
-2551 FANATIDNIPNYTTE
+2551 NYTAE
-2566 EQHILNTT
+2566 EQHILNTA
-2574 KRNKKGKLLAPN
+2574 KRNKEGKLLAPN
-2586 GKVSK
+2586 GKVSN

-2609 GDWENPFAQGNK
+2609 GDWENNPSEA
-2621 PKIIFGHPA
+2621 
-2630 IGKTYAIE
+2630 
-2638 RKYKNK
+2638 
-2644 FIDWDVEYNDKRDKW
+2644 
-2659 IEEHTGTKKGTAEY
+2659 
-2673 KKVRNEYLI
+2673 
-2682 YPERYSDYIKFL
+2682 
-2694 TNEWNRIKDKANKE
+2694 
-2708 NKILLVSPHTL
+2708 
-2719 LKLFPN
+2719 
-2725 DFDYIINVEKSDFI
+2725 
-2739 SRNINRGGKEY
+2739 
-2750 ESSLWKEGIDK
+2750 
-2761 TISNTNNIPIYNLQK
+2761 
-2776 GKYLSDLLD
+2776 
-2785 DADNVSKVV
+2785 SKVV
-2794 DENGEPLVVYRGI
+2794 DENGEPLVVYHGT
-2807 NNANYD
+2807 NAEFTVFDTSKNDSSY
-2813 KVYAYY
+2813 KGFYF
-2819 TDSKAEAIMYSR
+2819 TDSKEMAGSY
-2831 GQITKGG
+2831 KG
-2838 QFFANNNDILYAIN
+2838 DILMPVFLNIRDYYKVNAEGKNWNNIN
-2852 AILYDKFKIIYT
+2852 TSIAGPNSSSPLEWLRNIVKQNSLELEAAKRGHYDDFVGGYIKDEKRVKQV
-2864 DLDHIGDIFQDSY
+2864 QDSLNNLGVTKLY
-2877 YQEIDSTYKGWA
+2877 NEYENIANSST
-2889 TSKELE
+2889 SSIIER
-2895 QAIHDNN
+2895 AIKYFKLKTIEHKAAKLFN
-2902 ILTTNQ
+2902 
-2908 EVKELLE
+2908 
-2915 IMQLISNTTL
+2915 
-2925 NTEYDLYRQYD
+2925 
-2936 DNYYWEDKKKLDKL
+2936 DNYYRYQTTSSVHTRDLEVVFSDRDGII
-2950 LNKYKTEINKY
+2950 INGVIDY
-2961 KEGYKDNVES
+2961 GSRVNNPIPNNVYI
-2971 VFLSIKNPYTEEQNQ
+2971 VYNP
-2986 EDLVSNISAYLHNHD
+2986 
-3001 GAFLMNKQHFL
+3001 
-3012 VKSNSNQIM
+3012 NQIKSA
-3021 QTVDDTIESSYKSNN
+3021 TDNIGTFSRTDDN
-3036 FDNTSLPNITKVIG
+3036 
-3050 GPFDDIYHADTNLL
+3050 IYHANTNLI
-3064 TDTEI
+3064 TTTEI
-3069 YANPIINGV
+3069 YANPIINGA

-3094 VRSFPEQYRG
+3094 VRSFPEQYIG
-3104 DIEHLMARDEIKYS
+3104 DIKHLMARDEIEYS

>member
-36 QPPVLIDT
+36 QPPVLVNTD
-44 NAGNLNSGSLT
+44 AGNLHSGSLT

-66 TGTDLGLTN
+66 TGADLGLTN
-75 EEIEKRGKDG
+75 EEIEKRGEDG
-85 FTISTYD
+85 FTVSAYD
-92 TEADINSAYARRQ
+92 TEADINQAYARRQ
-105 SAFAKWGNMAVR
+105 SAFAKWGNMAVK

-182 VGWWADNMVSV
+182 AGWWADNMVNV

-204 MWAKGA
+204 MWTKGA

-225 ASRWTSKAIAKG
+225 ASRWTSKAIAKS
-237 LTKTAGATNKANTT
+237 LVKTADTTNKANTT

-259 KIDKTAKGLGEI
+259 KIDKTVKGLGEI

-296 SNIAKLNDM
+296 SNIAKLNNM
-305 DDTEFNKF
+305 NDTEFNKF
-313 ITRHGEFKGKSK
+313 IARHEEFKGKSK

-396 NLKNRIKEYFS
+396 NLKNRIKEHFS

-446 NPNYT
+446 NPNYA
-451 NRTLDS
+451 NRSLDS

-550 KDSSGN
+550 KDNSGN
-556 PVFVRGQVQYEDLTT
+556 PIFVRGQVQYEDLTT

-587 DETIFEALDNG
+587 DETIFDALDNG

-627 DVLRK
+627 DALRK

-688 TKEIHDNN
+688 AKELHDNS

-715 KKYNAINR
+715 RKYNVINR

-734 STAAKVYAIEEL
+734 SDAAKQYAIQEL

-765 AHTADASGY
+765 ANTTDASGY

-786 QVIPEYT
+786 QVVPEYT
-793 IRELEETKHELSTE
+793 IRELEETKHELGTE

-844 IKLVEDYLRNEPN
+844 IKLVEDYLRNESD
-857 IDDAVNII
+857 IDDAVNKI
-865 MNGYADNKELKDA
+865 MNGRADNKKLKDA

-893 AFIGQTALN
+893 AFIGQSALN

-913 KERSKNEAIA
+913 KERSKNESIA

-936 EEVSEKEDDATEDDA
+936 EKVSEKEDDVVEDDA
-951 SKEKEKEKPIIIGPA
+951 SKEKKKEKPIIIGPA
-966 PVEEDTGSEE
+966 PIEEGTSTEE
-976 KGATEENKSEEGTT
+976 KDTTEENKSEESAA
-990 ESPSSTGSET
+990 ESPSSTGGETRT
-1000 GTGTIV
+1000 GTVV
-1006 AENPADTESNGSE
+1006 AENPADTENNGSEDNGSE
-1019 TNGSEAHA
+1019 THA
-1027 TSEVEK
+1027 ASEVEK
-1033 VIAEEG
+1033 AIADEG
-1039 KSDEGTIAPDTP
+1039 KSNEGTIAPDTP
-1051 NIYEGAEDEGITE
+1051 NIYEGAEEEIVSDD
-1064 GQAEVIQAI
+1064 QAEVIQAI
-1073 DEGTNTERLK
+1073 DEGTNTERFR

-1093 IIGITN
+1093 IIGLTN

-1114 TSKYDAFIKEVVD
+1114 TSKYDALIKEVVD

-1133 TGVSEKAAEDI
+1133 NGVSEKTAEDI

-1157 AMDTKSPFAK
+1157 AMDNKSPFAK

-1188 EQNKVIDDFFEE
+1188 EQNKVIDDFLEE

-1257 SKYLFTGFYT
+1257 GKYLFTGFYT

-1302 DQRGK
+1302 DQRDK
-1307 DYDDTII
+1307 NYDDAII

-1325 IDPGYGGS
+1325 LDPGYGGS

-1360 GNGYTRRSH
+1360 GNGYTKRSH

-1384 TLDCDFLFDALI
+1384 TLDCDFLFEALI
-1396 DYQNRDEQT
+1396 DYQNGDEQT

-1448 LENPLIKRLLEERK
+1448 LENPLIKQLLEEHK
-1462 YKFYKPLEE
+1462 YKFYRSLEE
-1471 SSFELDDLEKAR
+1471 SSAELDDLEKAR

-1578 NFELDKTSKN
+1578 SFELDKTSKN

-1624 VHDEGGRKFVAYC
+1624 VHDEDGKKFVAYC

-1642 IKNSGLGEAV
+1642 IKNSKLGEAL

-1659 ITKQLLNVD
+1659 ITKQLLNAD
-1668 SDKNSTIDRHADT
+1668 SNEHADN
-1681 FYEII
+1681 FYEIA
-1686 ESLNELIGYG
+1686 ESLNELIGVG

-1707 VSSNRSIITISKK
+1707 MSSNGSILTISQK
-1720 TKDDNTGADK
+1720 TIDESTGNVK
-1730 YIPFISFHR
+1730 YAPFISFHR

-1754 SNAITLHNVNGQE
+1754 SNAITLYNVNGQE

-1772 DINNLSNAETRKLID
+1772 DINDLSNTKTRKLID

-1802 MQSITGKTKEGGATK
+1802 MQSITGKTKEGGTTK

-1827 LTLNGTTT
+1827 LTINGTTT

-1842 FIIQSRAFITN
+1842 FIIQSRAFTTN
-1853 VANRQGS
+1853 VANKRGS

-1874 TNIRDTSKDVSV
+1874 TNIRDTSKDVSA

-1900 KANKSKKNTVEIKTS
+1900 KAAKSKKNTVAIKTS
-1915 EVLEAAG
+1915 DVLEAAG
-1922 VTQEQ
+1922 VEQKQ

-1940 VTAEIEYDKNSSTED
+1940 VITEIEYDKNSSIED
-1955 DSVTN
+1955 DSITN
-1960 AYYSPKDKKIH
+1960 AYYSPRDKKIH
-1971 LTAKGAFSMNSN
+1971 LTAKGAFSMNAN

-2005 YSQKQRERIVD
+2005 YSKKQRERIID

-2026 EQLAKDKANGVISE
+2026 EQLASDKANGVISE
-2040 QLYNGIIEVFNVA
+2040 QLYNSIIEVFNIA
-2053 TENKDDAIAME
+2053 TKNKDDVVAME

-2073 PVLIK
+2073 PVLIE
-2078 YLNDT
+2078 YLNNT

-2091 NGIPQKSKS
+2091 DGIPQKSKS

-2108 LLDLFGISADRIKN
+2108 LLDLFGINADRIKN
-2122 NSILAREYAILSKIN
+2122 NSILAREYAILSKTN
-2137 GRTDA
+2137 SRTDA
-2142 GLFAKEDS
+2142 GLFAKEYS
-2150 GLSEKPASD
+2150 GLSEKTKSD

-2173 APSSVTPSSAP
+2173 APSPVNPSPAP
-2184 VSKEQTTTE
+2184 ASKEQTTNK
-2193 KLKAVEDRINNM
+2193 KLKAIEDRINNM
-2205 RNGFSERIIRS
+2205 RNSFSERIVRS

-2235 VTEAVHGKPDLGNW
+2235 VTEAVHGKRDLEEWGL
-2249 RVPSSALGNTAD
+2249 PASALGNSAD
-2261 GAARTYFHYNGA
+2261 STARTYFQYNGA
-2273 IPDDY
+2273 IPDNY
-2278 FIPNV
+2278 VVPNA
-2283 TQEQRKR
+2283 TPEQRR
-2290 LIRDLDALKEYLD
+2290 RFIENLDALKEYLD

-2314 TDEFPIGGVIHT
+2314 TDEFPIGGIIHT
-2326 AEGNKTVAG
+2326 AKGDITVAG
-2335 TMDMLVFDEN
+2335 TMDMLVFDET

-2353 KTKRDSGNGSDLS
+2353 KTKRDSGTGSDLS
-2366 EITKAGYDQQV
+2366 DYTKEGYDQQV

-2398 GLIKFAVEYPKPT
+2398 GLIKFAVEYPRPT
-2411 KDNYRMSPTVKGQ
+2411 KNNYRMSPDKEGQ
-2424 LQYRPYPDME
+2424 LQYRPYPDMD
-2434 YEDVQ
+2434 YADIQ

-2444 YESPYFYSEEGFDEQ
+2444 YEFPYFYSDESVESQ
-2459 ILSVEVK
+2459 ILPVEVK
-2466 DYKDEIT
+2466 DYKDAIS
-2473 ALPEKKVDEASN
+2473 ALPEKKVDKSN
-2485 ANDATNDDIINNIN
+2485 AANDVTNDDIINDIN
-2499 AILDDI
+2499 SILDDM

-2512 IDTDDLNADTN
+2512 IDTDDLNADNFNADTN
-2523 LITDNNDILDDIYK
+2523 IIEDKT
-2537 DYLSN
+2537 
-2542 VNIDDVNDM
+2542 
-2551 FANATIDNIPNYTTE
+2551 NYTAE
-2566 EQHILNTT
+2566 EQHILNIA
-2574 KRNKKGKLLAPN
+2574 KRNKEGKLLAPN
-2586 GKVSK
+2586 GKVSN
-2591 LTERQ
+2591 LTEKQ
-2596 YVQVRTKAFKEWF
+2596 YAQVRTKAFKDWF
-2609 GDWENPFAQGNK
+2609 GDWEN
-2621 PKIIFGHPA
+2621 
-2630 IGKTYAIE
+2630 
-2638 RKYKNK
+2638 
-2644 FIDWDVEYNDKRDKW
+2644 
-2659 IEEHTGTKKGTAEY
+2659 
-2673 KKVRNEYLI
+2673 
-2682 YPERYSDYIKFL
+2682 
-2694 TNEWNRIKDKANKE
+2694 ANKE
-2708 NKILLVSPHTL
+2708 NPYSKDISIGSPEA
-2719 LKLFPN
+2719 
-2725 DFDYIINVEKSDFI
+2725 DFSNVD
-2739 SRNINRGGKEY
+2739 GTGTGV
-2750 ESSLWKEGIDK
+2750 L
-2761 TISNTNNIPIYNLQK
+2761 IPIFLNGEYIGETGLDNALYHKDKGMSIK
-2776 GKYLSDLLD
+2776 GKYMEMPSVGGSNITIEKEYRGKGYGKATYFELAKLAANNGKILRSAPDKSRTPASTRVWESLVRDGYAKKVNDRYEIINSTLNN
-2785 DADNVSKVV
+2785 ASKVV
-2794 DENGEPLVVYRGI
+2794 DENGEPLIVYH
-2807 NNANYD
+2807 
-2813 KVYAYY
+2813 Y
-2819 TDSKAEAIMYSR
+2819 TDNEGLTKFSTEFDNYFSKTGGTKKAIFFTTDNVVPSSEDNFLTSR
-2831 GQITKGG
+2831 KAKLSLFLNIKNLETFNGTKDDLHKQGTSYREVVNKSSEREGSENGIVFTGFDDNRKENQTIYIVHNPNQIK
-2838 QFFANNNDILYAIN
+2838 
-2852 AILYDKFKIIYT
+2852 
-2864 DLDHIGDIFQDSY
+2864 S
-2877 YQEIDSTYKGWA
+2877 A
-2889 TSKELE
+2889 T
-2895 QAIHDNN
+2895 NN
-2902 ILTTNQ
+2902 IGTFSRT
-2908 EVKELLE
+2908 
-2915 IMQLISNTTL
+2915 
-2925 NTEYDLYRQYD
+2925 D
-2936 DNYYWEDKKKLDKL
+2936 DN
-2950 LNKYKTEINKY
+2950 
-2961 KEGYKDNVES
+2961 
-2971 VFLSIKNPYTEEQNQ
+2971 
-2986 EDLVSNISAYLHNHD
+2986 
-3001 GAFLMNKQHFL
+3001 
-3012 VKSNSNQIM
+3012 
-3021 QTVDDTIESSYKSNN
+3021 
-3036 FDNTSLPNITKVIG
+3036 
-3050 GPFDDIYHADTNLL
+3050 IYHANTNLI
-3064 TDTEI
+3064 TTTEI
-3069 YANPIINGV
+3069 YANPIADGA

>member
-36 QPPVLIDT
+36 QPSVLVNT

-55 ESADR
+55 ESANR

-66 TGTDLGLTN
+66 TGADLGLTN

-85 FTISTYD
+85 FTVSAYD
-92 TEADINSAYARRQ
+92 TEADINQAYARRQ
-105 SAFAKWGNMAVR
+105 SAFAKWGNAAVK

-125 GSLAGVGNILDGFIN
+125 GTLAGFGNIVDGFIN
-140 WGTEDNYY
+140 WRTEDNYY
-148 QNPWTKFFTGLKE
+148 QNPWTKFWNGLKE

-174 DKSFDVSD
+174 DKSWDVSD
-182 VGWWADNMVSV
+182 AGWWADNAVNV
-193 FTTLSLLIPAG
+193 ATTLSLLIPAAG
-204 MWAKGA
+204 WARGVGTV
-210 SLAGKATGAS
+210 GKLTGAS

-237 LTKTAGATNKANTT
+237 LVKTADATNKANTT

-287 QQTYEEVYD
+287 QQIYEEVYD

-313 ITRHGEFKGKSK
+313 ITRHEEFNGKSK

-396 NLKNRIKEYFS
+396 NLKNRIKEHFS
-407 YGLTHPTSTLVVNEL
+407 YGLTHPTSTLIVNEL
-422 GEGFEEGFQGIQQEK
+422 GEGVEEGFQGIQQEK

-446 NPNYT
+446 NPNYA
-451 NRTLDS
+451 NRSLDS

-550 KDSSGN
+550 KDNSGN
-556 PVFVRGQVQYEDLTT
+556 PIFVRGQVQYEDLTT

-627 DVLRK
+627 DALRK
-632 QVVDRMNTI
+632 QVVNRMNTI

-677 VADYETQINQI
+677 VGDYETQINQI
-688 TKEIHDNN
+688 AKEIHDNN

-701 YNKYKDNV
+701 YNKYKDSV

-734 STAAKVYAIEEL
+734 SAAAKQYAIQEL

-765 AHTADASGY
+765 SHTADASGY
-774 LSISLNDIYEGD
+774 LSILLNDIYEGD
-786 QVIPEYT
+786 QVVPEYT
-793 IRELEETKHELSTE
+793 IRELEQTKHELGTE

-844 IKLVEDYLRNEPN
+844 IKLVEDYLRNEPD
-857 IDDAVNII
+857 IDDAVNKI
-865 MNGYADNKELKDA
+865 MNGRADNKKLKDA
-878 IDYLRYGLQNYSSNE
+878 IDYLRYGLQDYSSNE
-893 AFIGQTALN
+893 AFIGQSALN

-913 KERSKNEAIA
+913 KERSKNESIA
-923 KEAEEEGTPIVTS
+923 KEAEEEGTPIITS
-936 EEVSEKEDDATEDDA
+936 EEVSEGKDDKTKDDA
-951 SKEKEKEKPIIIGPA
+951 SKEKEKEEPVIIGSA
-966 PVEEDTGSEE
+966 PIKEGTSSEKEGTTEKNGSEE
-976 KGATEENKSEEGTT
+976 GAT

-1000 GTGTIV
+1000 GIGTVV
-1006 AENPADTESNGSE
+1006 AENPADTETNSSETNGSE
-1019 TNGSEAHA
+1019 TNGSETHA
-1027 TSEVEK
+1027 SSEVEK
-1033 VIAEEG
+1033 AIADEG
-1039 KSDEGTIAPDTP
+1039 KSDEGTIAKDTP
-1051 NIYEGAEDEGITE
+1051 NIYEGAEEEIVSDD
-1064 GQAEVIQAI
+1064 QAEVIQAI
-1073 DEGTNTERLK
+1073 DEGTNTERFR
-1083 AELVASEHIA
+1083 AELIASEHIA
-1093 IIGITN
+1093 IIGLTN

-1114 TSKYDAFIKEVVD
+1114 TSKYDALIKEVVD

-1133 TGVSEKAAEDI
+1133 NGISEKTAEDI

-1157 AMDTKSPFAK
+1157 AMDNKSPFAK

-1188 EQNKVIDDFFEE
+1188 EQNKVIDDFLEE

-1210 KDATGQDKYVINI
+1210 KDDTGQDKYVINI

-1248 SKYISNANN
+1248 SKYISNASN

-1307 DYDDTII
+1307 DYDDAII

-1325 IDPGYGGS
+1325 MDPGYGGS

-1369 YSGFSNNITKNGETY
+1369 YSGFSNNITKNGENY

-1448 LENPLIKRLLEERK
+1448 LENPLIKRLLEEHK
-1462 YKFYKPLEE
+1462 YKFYKSLEE
-1471 SSFELDDLEKAR
+1471 SSVELDDLEKAR

-1578 NFELDKTSKN
+1578 SFELDKTSKN

-1624 VHDEGGRKFVAYC
+1624 VHDKDGKKFVAYC

-1642 IKNSGLGEAV
+1642 IKNSKLGEAL

-1659 ITKQLLNVD
+1659 ITKQLLNAD
-1668 SDKNSTIDRHADT
+1668 SNEHADN
-1681 FYEII
+1681 FYEIA
-1686 ESLNELIGYG
+1686 ESLNELIGAG

-1707 VSSNRSIITISKK
+1707 MSSNGSVLTISQK
-1720 TKDDNTGADK
+1720 TIDESTGNVK
-1730 YIPFISFHR
+1730 YVPFISFHR

-1745 NGKLVGYSN
+1745 NGKIVGYSN
-1754 SNAITLHNVNGQE
+1754 SNAITLYNVNGQE
-1767 KVVIH
+1767 RVVIH
-1772 DINNLSNAETRKLID
+1772 DINDLSNAETRKLID

-1802 MQSITGKTKEGGATK
+1802 MQSITGKTKEGGTTK

-1827 LTLNGTTT
+1827 LTINGTTI

-1842 FIIQSRAFITN
+1842 FIIQSRAFTTN
-1853 VANRQGS
+1853 VANRRGS
-1860 FGSKITNFERLSID
+1860 FGSKKTNFERLSID
-1874 TNIRDTSKDVSV
+1874 TNIRDTSKDVSA

-1900 KANKSKKNTVEIKTS
+1900 KAAKSKKNTVTIKTS
-1915 EVLEAAG
+1915 DVLEAAG
-1922 VTQEQ
+1922 VEQKQ
-1927 IDVLTGK
+1927 IDILTGK
-1934 TTGVPI
+1934 TTEVPI
-1940 VTAEIEYDKNSSTED
+1940 VTTEIEYDKNSSIED
-1955 DSVTN
+1955 DSITN
-1960 AYYSPKDKKIH
+1960 AYYSPRDKKIH
-1971 LTAKGAFSMNSN
+1971 LTAKGVFSMNAN

-2005 YSQKQRERIVD
+2005 YSKKQRERIID

-2026 EQLAKDKANGVISE
+2026 EQLANDKANGVISE
-2040 QLYNGIIEVFNVA
+2040 QLYNGIIEVFNIA
-2053 TENKDDAIAME
+2053 TKNKDDIVAME

-2073 PVLIK
+2073 PVLIE
-2078 YLNDT
+2078 YLNNT

-2091 NGIPQKSKS
+2091 DGIPQKSKS

-2108 LLDLFGISADRIKN
+2108 LLDLFGINADRIKN
-2122 NSILAREYAILSKIN
+2122 NSILAREYAILSKTN
-2137 GRTDA
+2137 SRTDA

-2150 GLSEKPASD
+2150 GLSEKTKSD

-2173 APSSVTPSSAP
+2173 ASSPITHSSAP

-2205 RNGFSERIIRS
+2205 RNGFSERIVRS

-2235 VTEAVHGKPDLGNW
+2235 VTEAVHGKRDLEEWG
-2249 RVPSSALGNTAD
+2249 VPASALGNSAD
-2261 GAARTYFHYNGA
+2261 GTARTYFQYNGA

-2278 FIPNV
+2278 VVPNA
-2283 TQEQRKR
+2283 TSEQRR
-2290 LIRDLDALKEYLD
+2290 RFIGNLDALKEYLD

-2314 TDEFPIGGVIHT
+2314 TDEFPIGGIIHT
-2326 AEGNKTVAG
+2326 AKGDVTVAG
-2335 TMDMLVFDEN
+2335 TMDMLVFDET

-2353 KTKRDSGNGSDLS
+2353 KTKRDSGTGSDLS
-2366 EITKAGYDQQV
+2366 DYTKEGYDQQV

-2383 IEANYPEFKGKVHIG
+2383 IEANYPEFKGKVNIG
-2398 GLIKFAVEYPKPT
+2398 GLIKFAVEYPRPT
-2411 KDNYRMSPTVKGQ
+2411 KDNYRMSPDKKGQ
-2424 LQYRPYPDME
+2424 LQYRAYPDMD
-2434 YEDVQ
+2434 YADIQ

-2444 YESPYFYSEEGFDEQ
+2444 YEFPYFYSDESVESQ
-2459 ILSVEVK
+2459 ILPVEVK
-2466 DYKDEIT
+2466 DYKDAIS
-2473 ALPEKKVDEASN
+2473 ALPEKKIDEVDTT
-2485 ANDATNDDIINNIN
+2485 NDVTNDDIINDIN
-2499 AILDDI
+2499 AILDDM

-2512 IDTDDLNADTN
+2512 IDTDDLNANTN
-2523 LITDNNDILDDIYK
+2523 LIEDET
-2537 DYLSN
+2537 
-2542 VNIDDVNDM
+2542 
-2551 FANATIDNIPNYTTE
+2551 NYTAE
-2566 EQHILNTT
+2566 EQHILNTA
-2574 KRNKKGKLLAPN
+2574 KRNKEGKLLAPN
-2586 GKVSK
+2586 GKVSN
-2591 LTERQ
+2591 LTENQ
-2596 YVQVRTKAFKEWF
+2596 YAQVRTKAFKEWF
-2609 GDWENPFAQGNK
+2609 GDWQNDSENA
-2621 PKIIFGHPA
+2621 
-2630 IGKTYAIE
+2630 
-2638 RKYKNK
+2638 
-2644 FIDWDVEYNDKRDKW
+2644 
-2659 IEEHTGTKKGTAEY
+2659 
-2673 KKVRNEYLI
+2673 
-2682 YPERYSDYIKFL
+2682 
-2694 TNEWNRIKDKANKE
+2694 
-2708 NKILLVSPHTL
+2708 
-2719 LKLFPN
+2719 
-2725 DFDYIINVEKSDFI
+2725 
-2739 SRNINRGGKEY
+2739 
-2750 ESSLWKEGIDK
+2750 
-2761 TISNTNNIPIYNLQK
+2761 
-2776 GKYLSDLLD
+2776 
-2785 DADNVSKVV
+2785 SKVI

-2807 NNANYD
+2807 NDNNYS
-2813 KVYAYY
+2813 KPYAYF
-2819 TDSKAEAIMYSR
+2819 TNSKNEANIYSK
-2831 GQITKGG
+2831 GLLTKGG
-2838 QFFANNNDILYAIN
+2838 QFFINHKDTIFAIENYIINKYNINELDIDNLISIIEDYENNGNEFDIPIYEKVEIDTPLGIPDIQIKQVGSKKEKYISKYTENEYNKA
-2852 AILYDKFKIIYT
+2852 LEDYDK
-2864 DLDHIGDIFQDSY
+2864 LRNANG
-2877 YQEIDSTYKGWA
+2877 
-2889 TSKELE
+2889 EL
-2895 QAIHDNN
+2895 
-2902 ILTTNQ
+2902 
-2908 EVKELLE
+2908 KELLDIIHLIKDTTITDE
-2915 IMQLISNTTL
+2915 GQLT
-2925 NTEYDLYRQYD
+2925 RQYD
-2936 DNYYWEDKKKLDKL
+2936 DVSYIEDKDKLNKL
-2950 LNKYKTEINKY
+2950 LNKYSNIISNNKSNF
-2961 KEGYKDNVES
+2961 KPDVQQ
-2971 VFLSIKNPYTEEQNQ
+2971 VFLNIKNPYIDEINF
-2986 EDLVSNISAYLHNHD
+2986 EDLLSNNKAYSNKHD
-3001 GAFLMNKQHFL
+3001 GAFLMLGDHYL
-3012 VKSNSNQIM
+3012 VKNNSNQIKSA
-3021 QTVDDTIESSYKSNN
+3021 TDNIGTFSRTDDN
-3036 FDNTSLPNITKVIG
+3036 
-3050 GPFDDIYHADTNLL
+3050 IYHANTNLI
-3064 TDTEI
+3064 TTTEI
-3069 YANPIINGV
+3069 YANPIADGA

-3083 GVRLVNDMDSF
+3083 GIRLVNDMDSF

-3104 DIEHLMARDEIKYS
+3104 DIEHLIARDEIEYS

>member
-36 QPPVLIDT
+36 QPPVLINTD
-44 NAGNLNSGSLT
+44 AGNLHGGSLT

-66 TGTDLGLTN
+66 TGADLGLTN
-75 EEIEKRGKDG
+75 EEIEKRGEDG
-85 FTISTYD
+85 FTISAYD
-92 TEADINSAYARRQ
+92 TESDINSAYARHQ
-105 SAFAKWGNMAVR
+105 SAFAKWGNAAVK

-182 VGWWADNMVSV
+182 AGWWADNMVSV

-204 MWAKGA
+204 MWTKGA

-220 KLLSG
+220 KVLSG

-237 LTKTAGATNKANTT
+237 LTKTADATNKANTT

-259 KIDKTAKGLGEI
+259 KIDKTIKGFGEVG
-271 SATALFSRTGE
+271 ATALLSRTGE

-313 ITRHGEFKGKSK
+313 IARHEEFKGKSK

-345 WMLLMD
+345 WMLLTD

-396 NLKNRIKEYFS
+396 NLKNRIKEHFS

-422 GEGFEEGFQGIQQEK
+422 GEGLEEGFQGVQQEK

-446 NPNYT
+446 NPNYA

-477 FGPSANLV
+477 FGPSANIV

-550 KDSSGN
+550 KDNSGN
-556 PVFVRGQVQYEDLTT
+556 PIFVRGQVQYEDLTT

-627 DVLRK
+627 DSLRK
-632 QVVDRMNTI
+632 QVVNRMNTI
-641 EGLYHRTVTDVNAIV
+641 EGLYHKTVTDVNAIV

-666 MARQIARDNLS
+666 MTRQIARDNLS

-715 KKYNAINR
+715 RKYNAINS
-723 QIDNITTDDSY
+723 QIDNINTDDSY
-734 STAAKVYAIEEL
+734 SLAAKVYAIQEL
-746 KKQQKALIQY
+746 EKQQKALIQY

-765 AHTADASGY
+765 AHTKDDSGY
-774 LSISLNDIYEGD
+774 LSISLNDVYEGD
-786 QVIPEYT
+786 QVVPEYT
-793 IRELEETKHELSTE
+793 IRELEETKHELGTE

-844 IKLVEDYLRNEPN
+844 IKLVEDYLRNESD
-857 IDDAVNII
+857 IDEAVNIL
-865 MNGYADNKELKDA
+865 MNGFVDNKKLKDA
-878 IDYLRYGLQNYSSNE
+878 TDYLRYGLQDYSSNE
-893 AFIGQTALN
+893 AFIGQTELN
-902 KKLSDIINKIK
+902 KKLSGIINKIK
-913 KERSKNEAIA
+913 KERSKNESIA

-936 EEVSEKEDDATEDDA
+936 EEVLEKEDYATKDDA
-951 SKEKEKEKPIIIGPA
+951 SKEKEKEEPVIIGPA
-966 PVEEDTGSEE
+966 RIEEGTGSEKE
-976 KGATEENKSEEGTT
+976 GTTEENGSEESAA

-1000 GTGTIV
+1000 GTSTVV
-1006 AENPADTESNGSE
+1006 AENPADTETNGSETNSSE
-1019 TNGSEAHA
+1019 TNGSETHA
-1027 TSEVEK
+1027 SSEVEK
-1033 VIAEEG
+1033 AIADEG
-1039 KSDEGTIAPDTP
+1039 KSDEGTIAKDTP
-1051 NIYEGAEDEGITE
+1051 NIYEGAEEEIISND
-1064 GQAEVIQAI
+1064 QAEVIQAI
-1073 DEGTNTERLK
+1073 DEGTNTERFR

-1093 IIGITN
+1093 IIGLTN

-1114 TSKYDAFIKEVVD
+1114 TSKYDALIKEVVD

-1133 TGVSEKAAEDI
+1133 NGVSEKTAEDI

-1157 AMDTKSPFAK
+1157 AMDNKSPFAK

-1181 TSLISNE
+1181 TNLISNE
-1188 EQNKVIDDFFEE
+1188 EQNKVIDDFLEE

-1257 SKYLFTGFYT
+1257 GKYLFTGFYT

-1282 SSKATSYKKDNL
+1282 SSKAISYKKDNL

-1302 DQRGK
+1302 DQRDK
-1307 DYDDTII
+1307 NYDDAII

-1325 IDPGYGGS
+1325 LDPGYGGS

-1346 VKIGILRSVNLNKD
+1346 VKIGILRSVELNKD

-1405 KELFNMLLEY
+1405 KELFNMLFEY

-1425 RKSDAKKIE
+1425 RKSDTKKIE

-1471 SSFELDDLEKAR
+1471 GSFELDDLEKAR

-1545 DDNTTVDISINIDSY
+1545 DADTTVDISINIDSY

-1578 NFELDKTSKN
+1578 SFELDKTSKN

-1611 ADNNISPFSIGFI
+1611 ADNNISPFSIGFV
-1624 VHDEGGRKFVAYC
+1624 VHDEDGKKFVAYC

-1642 IKNSGLGEAV
+1642 IKNSKLGEAL

-1659 ITKQLLNVD
+1659 ITKQLLNAD
-1668 SDKNSTIDRHADT
+1668 SNEHADN
-1681 FYEII
+1681 FYEIA
-1686 ESLNELIGYG
+1686 ESLNELIGAG

-1707 VSSNRSIITISKK
+1707 MSSNGSVLTISQK
-1720 TKDDNTGADK
+1720 TIDESTGNVK
-1730 YIPFISFHR
+1730 YVPFISFHR

-1745 NGKLVGYSN
+1745 NGKIVGYSN
-1754 SNAITLHNVNGQE
+1754 SNAITLYNVNGQE
-1767 KVVIH
+1767 RVVIH
-1772 DINNLSNAETRKLID
+1772 DINDLSDTETRKLID

-1802 MQSITGKTKEGGATK
+1802 MQSITGKTKEGGTTK

-1842 FIIQSRAFITN
+1842 FIIQSRAFTTN
-1853 VANRQGS
+1853 VANRRGS

-1874 TNIRDTSKDVSV
+1874 TNIRDTSKDVSA
-1886 NNTNVTDLVNDAVN
+1886 NNTNVTDLINDAVN
-1900 KANKSKKNTVEIKTS
+1900 KAAKSKKNTVAIKTS
-1915 EVLEAAG
+1915 DVLEAAG
-1922 VTQEQ
+1922 VEQKQ

-1934 TTGVPI
+1934 ATGVPI
-1940 VTAEIEYDKNSSTED
+1940 VTTEIEYDKNSSTED
-1955 DSVTN
+1955 DSITN
-1960 AYYSPKDKKIH
+1960 AYYSPRDKKIH
-1971 LTAKGAFSMNSN
+1971 LTAKGAFSMNAN

-1996 HKHFHNGRN
+1996 HKHFHNGRS
-2005 YSQKQRERIVD
+2005 YSKKQRERIID

-2026 EQLAKDKANGVISE
+2026 EQLANDKANSVISE
-2040 QLYNGIIEVFNVA
+2040 QLYNGIVEVFNIA
-2053 TENKDDAIAME
+2053 TKNKDDVVAME

-2073 PVLIK
+2073 PVLIE
-2078 YLNDT
+2078 YLNNT

-2091 NGIPQKSKS
+2091 DGIPQKSKS

-2108 LLDLFGISADRIKN
+2108 LLDLFGINADRIKN
-2122 NSILAREYAILSKIN
+2122 NSILAREYAILSKTN
-2137 GRTDA
+2137 SRTDA

-2150 GLSEKPASD
+2150 GLSEKTKSD

-2173 APSSVTPSSAP
+2173 APSPVTSSSVPA
-2184 VSKEQTTTE
+2184 SKEQTTTE

-2205 RNGFSERIIRS
+2205 RNGFSERIVRS

-2235 VTEAVHGKPDLGNW
+2235 VTEAVHGKRDLEEWG
-2249 RVPSSALGNTAD
+2249 VPASALGNSAD
-2261 GAARTYFHYNGA
+2261 GTARTYFQYNGA

-2278 FIPNV
+2278 VVPNA
-2283 TQEQRKR
+2283 TSEQRR
-2290 LIRDLDALKEYLD
+2290 RFIGNLDALKEYLD

-2314 TDEFPIGGVIHT
+2314 TDEFPIGGIIHT
-2326 AEGNKTVAG
+2326 AKGDVTVAG
-2335 TMDMLVFDEN
+2335 TMDMLVFDET

-2353 KTKRDSGNGSDLS
+2353 KTKRDSGTGSDLS
-2366 EITKAGYDQQV
+2366 DYTKEGYDQQV

-2398 GLIKFAVEYPKPT
+2398 GLIKFAVEYPRPT
-2411 KDNYRMSPTVKGQ
+2411 KDNYRMSPDKKGQ
-2424 LQYRPYPDME
+2424 LQYRPYPDMD
-2434 YEDVQ
+2434 YADIQ

-2444 YESPYFYSEEGFDEQ
+2444 YEFPYFYSDESVESQ
-2459 ILSVEVK
+2459 ILPVEVK
-2466 DYKDEIT
+2466 DYKDAIS
-2473 ALPEKKVDEASN
+2473 ALPEKKVNKTDTI
-2485 ANDATNDDIINNIN
+2485 NDVTNDDIINDIN
-2499 AILDDI
+2499 AILDDM

-2512 IDTDDLNADTN
+2512 IDTDELPANTN
-2523 LITDNNDILDDIYK
+2523 LINDNNDILDDIYK

-2551 FANATIDNIPNYTTE
+2551 FANAIIDGIPNYTAE
-2566 EQHILNTT
+2566 EQHILNTA
-2574 KRNKKGKLLAPN
+2574 KRNKEGKLLAPN

-2609 GDWENPFAQGNK
+2609 GDWEHNPSEAS
-2621 PKIIFGHPA
+2621 KI
-2630 IGKTYAIE
+2630 
-2638 RKYKNK
+2638 
-2644 FIDWDVEYNDKRDKW
+2644 VDK
-2659 IEEHTGTKKGTAEY
+2659 ET
-2673 KKVRNEYLI
+2673 
-2682 YPERYSDYIKFL
+2682 
-2694 TNEWNRIKDKANKE
+2694 
-2708 NKILLVSPHTL
+2708 
-2719 LKLFPN
+2719 
-2725 DFDYIINVEKSDFI
+2725 
-2739 SRNINRGGKEY
+2739 
-2750 ESSLWKEGIDK
+2750 
-2761 TISNTNNIPIYNLQK
+2761 
-2776 GKYLSDLLD
+2776 
-2785 DADNVSKVV
+2785 
-2794 DENGEPLVVYRGI
+2794 GEPLVVYRGI

-2819 TDSKAEAIMYSR
+2819 TDSKEEAIMYSR
-2831 GQITKGG
+2831 GQFTKGG

-2852 AILYDKFKIIYT
+2852 EILYDKFKIIYT
-2864 DLDHIGDIFQDSY
+2864 DLDYIDNILQDSY
-2877 YQEIDSTYKGWA
+2877 YKEIDPTYKGWA
-2889 TSKELE
+2889 TSEEIE

-2902 ILTTNQ
+2902 ILRTNQ

-2925 NTEYDLYRQYD
+2925 STEYDLYKQYD
-2936 DNYYWEDKKKLDKL
+2936 DIYYWEDKKKLDKL

-2971 VFLSIKNPYTEEQNQ
+2971 VFLSIKDPYTKEQNQ
-2986 EDLVSNISAYLHNHD
+2986 EDLVSNISAYSHNHD

-3021 QTVDDTIESSYKSNN
+3021 QTVDDAIESSYKSNN
-3036 FDNTSLPNITKVIG
+3036 FDDTYN
-3050 GPFDDIYHADTNLL
+3050 ADTNLL
-3064 TDTEI
+3064 TNTEI
-3069 YANPIINGV
+3069 YANPIADGA

-3104 DIEHLMARDEIKYS
+3104 DIEHLMARDEIEYS

>member
-36 QPPVLIDT
+36 QPPVLVNTD
-44 NAGNLNSGSLT
+44 AGNLHGGSLT

-66 TGTDLGLTN
+66 TGADLGLTN
-75 EEIEKRGKDG
+75 EEIEKRGEDG
-85 FTISTYD
+85 FTVSAYD
-92 TEADINSAYARRQ
+92 TEADINQAYARRQ
-105 SAFAKWGNMAVR
+105 SAFAKWGNAAVK

-125 GSLAGVGNILDGFIN
+125 GSLAGFGNIVDGFIN

-174 DKSFDVSD
+174 DKSWDVSD
-182 VGWWADNMVSV
+182 AGWWADNAVNV
-193 FTTLSLLIPAG
+193 ATTLSLLIPAAG
-204 MWAKGA
+204 WARGVGA
-210 SLAGKATGAS
+210 VGKLTGAS

-237 LTKTAGATNKANTT
+237 LTKTADATNKANTT

-313 ITRHGEFKGKSK
+313 IARHEEFKGKTK

-338 ETFKKDY
+338 ETFKKNY

-370 TAAERIAVKN
+370 TATERIAVKN

-396 NLKNRIKEYFS
+396 NLKNRIKEHFS

-422 GEGFEEGFQGIQQEK
+422 LEGVEEGFQGIQQEK

-446 NPNYT
+446 NPNYA
-451 NRTLDS
+451 NRSLDS

-550 KDSSGN
+550 KDNNGN

-627 DVLRK
+627 DALRK
-632 QVVDRMNTI
+632 RVIDRMNTI
-641 EGLYHRTVTDVNAIV
+641 EGLYRRTVTDVNAIV

-688 TKEIHDNN
+688 AKEIHDNN

-701 YNKYKDNV
+701 YNKYKDGV

-715 KKYNAINR
+715 RKYNAINR

-765 AHTADASGY
+765 SHTADASGY
-774 LSISLNDIYEGD
+774 LSISLNDVYEGD
-786 QVIPEYT
+786 QVVPEYT
-793 IRELEETKHELSTE
+793 IRELEGTKHELGTE

-844 IKLVEDYLRNEPN
+844 IKLVEDYLRNESD
-857 IDDAVNII
+857 IDDAVNRI
-865 MNGYADNKELKDA
+865 MNGRADNKKLKDA

-893 AFIGQTALN
+893 AFIGQSALN

-913 KERSKNEAIA
+913 KERNKNESIA

-936 EEVSEKEDDATEDDA
+936 EEVSEKENDAAKDDA
-951 SKEKEKEKPIIIGPA
+951 SKEKEKEEPVIIGSA
-966 PVEEDTGSEE
+966 QVEEGTGSEKSATDE
-976 KGATEENKSEEGTT
+976 NGTEEGAT
-990 ESPSSTGSET
+990 ESPSSTGGET
-1000 GTGTIV
+1000 GTSTVV
-1006 AENPADTESNGSE
+1006 AENPADTEGNSSE
-1019 TNGSEAHA
+1019 TNSSETHA
-1027 TSEVEK
+1027 SSEVEK
-1033 VIAEEG
+1033 AIADEG
-1039 KSDEGTIAPDTP
+1039 KSDEGTIAKDTP
-1051 NIYEGAEDEGITE
+1051 NIYEGAEEEIVSDD
-1064 GQAEVIQAI
+1064 QAEVIQAI
-1073 DEGTNTERLK
+1073 DEGTNTERFR

-1093 IIGITN
+1093 IIGLTN

-1109 YEQGD
+1109 YEQRD
-1114 TSKYDAFIKEVVD
+1114 TSKYDAFIKEVID

-1133 TGVSEKAAEDI
+1133 NGVSEKTAEDI

-1157 AMDTKSPFAK
+1157 AMDNKSPFAK

-1188 EQNKVIDDFFEE
+1188 EQNKIIDNFLEE

-1237 QATAKYIYDNL
+1237 QSTAKYIYDNL

-1257 SKYLFTGFYT
+1257 GKYLFTGFYT

-1302 DQRGK
+1302 DQRDK
-1307 DYDDTII
+1307 NYDDAII

-1325 IDPGYGGS
+1325 MDTGYGGS

-1425 RKSDAKKIE
+1425 RKSDATKIE

-1471 SSFELDDLEKAR
+1471 SSAELDDLEKAR
-1483 QLINS
+1483 QLISS

-1535 NTYAYEEALI
+1535 NTYAYEKALI

-1560 YKLNTIADKSKY
+1560 YKLNIIADKSKY

-1624 VHDEGGRKFVAYC
+1624 VHDEDSKKFVAYC

-1642 IKNSGLGEAV
+1642 IKNSKLGEAL

-1659 ITKQLLNVD
+1659 ITKQLLNAD
-1668 SDKNSTIDRHADT
+1668 SNEHADN
-1681 FYEII
+1681 FYEIA

-1707 VSSNRSIITISKK
+1707 MSSNGSVLTISQK
-1720 TKDDNTGADK
+1720 TIDESTGNVK

-1745 NGKLVGYSN
+1745 NGKIVGYSN
-1754 SNAITLHNVNGQE
+1754 SNAITLYNVNGQE
-1767 KVVIH
+1767 RVVIH
-1772 DINNLSNAETRKLID
+1772 DINDLSNTETRKLID
-1787 EAIDKALPTIKINRS
+1787 EAINKALPTIKINRS
-1802 MQSITGKTKEGGATK
+1802 MQSIIGKTKEGGTTK

-1827 LTLNGTTT
+1827 LTINGTTI

-1842 FIIQSRAFITN
+1842 FIIQSRAFTTN
-1853 VANRQGS
+1853 VANRRGS
-1860 FGSKITNFERLSID
+1860 FGSKKTNFERLSID
-1874 TNIRDTSKDVSV
+1874 TNIRDTSKDVSA

-1900 KANKSKKNTVEIKTS
+1900 KAAKSKKNTVAIKTS

-1922 VTQEQ
+1922 VEQKQ
-1927 IDVLTGK
+1927 IDILTGK
-1934 TTGVPI
+1934 VTGVPI
-1940 VTAEIEYDKNSSTED
+1940 ITTEIEYDKNSSTED
-1955 DSVTN
+1955 DSITN
-1960 AYYSPKDKKIH
+1960 AYYSPRDKKIH
-1971 LTAKGAFSMNSN
+1971 LTAKGAFSMNAN

-2005 YSQKQRERIVD
+2005 YSKKQRERIID

-2026 EQLAKDKANGVISE
+2026 EQLANDKANGVISE
-2040 QLYNGIIEVFNVA
+2040 QLYNGIIEVFNIA
-2053 TENKDDAIAME
+2053 TKDKNDVVAME

-2073 PVLIK
+2073 PVLIE
-2078 YLNDT
+2078 YLNNT

-2091 NGIPQKSKS
+2091 DGIPQKSKS

-2108 LLDLFGISADRIKN
+2108 LLDLFGINANRIKN
-2122 NSILAREYAILSKIN
+2122 NSILAREYAILSKTN

-2142 GLFAKEDS
+2142 GLFAKEYS
-2150 GLSEKPASD
+2150 GLSEKTKSD

-2173 APSSVTPSSAP
+2173 APSPITPSSAP

-2205 RNGFSERIIRS
+2205 RNGFSERIVRS
-2216 ENFEEDHTYYLD
+2216 ENFETDHTYYLD

-2235 VTEAVHGKPDLGNW
+2235 VTEAVHGKRDLEEWG
-2249 RVPSSALGNTAD
+2249 VPASALGNSAD
-2261 GAARTYFHYNGA
+2261 GTARTYFQYNGA

-2278 FIPNV
+2278 VIPNA
-2283 TQEQRKR
+2283 TSEQRR
-2290 LIRDLDALKEYLD
+2290 RFIGNLDALKEYLD

-2314 TDEFPIGGVIHT
+2314 TDEFPIGGIIHT
-2326 AEGNKTVAG
+2326 AKGDVTVAG
-2335 TMDMLVFDEN
+2335 TMDMLVFDET

-2353 KTKRDSGNGSDLS
+2353 KTKRNSGTGSDLS
-2366 EITKAGYDQQV
+2366 DYTKEGYNQQV

-2398 GLIKFAVEYPKPT
+2398 GLIKFAVEYPRPT
-2411 KDNYRMSPTVKGQ
+2411 KDNYRMSPDKKGQ
-2424 LQYRPYPDME
+2424 LQYRPYPDMD
-2434 YEDVQ
+2434 YADIQ

-2444 YESPYFYSEEGFDEQ
+2444 YEFPYFYSDESVESQ
-2459 ILSVEVK
+2459 ILPVEVK
-2466 DYKDEIT
+2466 DYKDAIS
-2473 ALPEKKVDEASN
+2473 ALPEKKVDEVDTT
-2485 ANDATNDDIINNIN
+2485 NDVTNDDIINDIN
-2499 AILDDI
+2499 AILDDM

-2512 IDTDDLNADTN
+2512 IDTDDLNANTN
-2523 LITDNNDILDDIYK
+2523 LIEDET
-2537 DYLSN
+2537 
-2542 VNIDDVNDM
+2542 
-2551 FANATIDNIPNYTTE
+2551 NYTAE
-2566 EQHILNTT
+2566 EQHILNTA
-2574 KRNKKGKLLAPN
+2574 KRNKEGKLLAPN
-2586 GKVSK
+2586 GKISN
-2591 LTERQ
+2591 LTEKQ
-2596 YVQVRTKAFKEWF
+2596 YAQVRTKAFKEWF
-2609 GDWENPFAQGNK
+2609 GDWEKEYTPPRQYDLSTWERTGEYVDVLGKDFLGNTYSINEEILSHPVERKETTKEDPFGFNSIGVSKVIKIGTLVNRANPLNGICQYTAQRIQAFLKDRYGIEAHTNIINAK
-2621 PKIIFGHPA
+2621 SPVTEKIITHYVVA
-2630 IGKTYAIE
+2630 LSIDGKPYIYDMPQTE
-2638 RKYKNK
+2638 
-2644 FIDWDVEYNDKRDKW
+2644 FISTNGNIFNVGDK
-2659 IEEHTGTKKGTAEY
+2659 EY
-2673 KKVRNEYLI
+2673 KEAVITKEYSPRLI
-2682 YPERYSDYIKFL
+2682 EITEES
-2694 TNEWNRIKDKANKE
+2694 
-2708 NKILLVSPHTL
+2708 L
-2719 LKLFPN
+2719 LKN
-2725 DFDYIINVEKSDFI
+2725 YGDS
-2739 SRNINRGGKEY
+2739 
-2750 ESSLWKEGIDK
+2750 
-2761 TISNTNNIPIYNLQK
+2761 NNIQIDVIKNTAKLSGNIK
-2776 GKYLSDLLD
+2776 LSDI
-2785 DADNVSKVV
+2785 DANYIPAYSSDVSKVV
-2794 DENGEPLVVYRGI
+2794 DENGEPLVVYRGTRPNSTVYNTGI
-2807 NNANYD
+2807 FRSKILFATPKKVGASRYGDPIALFMNARNPAIIDYKGEEYD
-2813 KVYAYY
+2813 RKIEDEFY
-2819 TDSKAEAIMYSR
+2819 TPGNSFTIIDRKAEV
-2831 GQITKGG
+2831 
-2838 QFFANNNDILYAIN
+2838 AIN
-2852 AILYDKFKIIYT
+2852 KGYDALIVKNVKDGTNYPIDDYVVLNPNQIKSAIDN
-2864 DLDHIGDIFQDSY
+2864 IGTFSR
-2877 YQEIDSTYKGWA
+2877 T
-2889 TSKELE
+2889 
-2895 QAIHDNN
+2895 DNN
-2902 ILTTNQ
+2902 I
-2908 EVKELLE
+2908 
-2915 IMQLISNTTL
+2915 
-2925 NTEYDLYRQYD
+2925 
-2936 DNYYWEDKKKLDKL
+2936 
-2950 LNKYKTEINKY
+2950 
-2961 KEGYKDNVES
+2961 
-2971 VFLSIKNPYTEEQNQ
+2971 
-2986 EDLVSNISAYLHNHD
+2986 
-3001 GAFLMNKQHFL
+3001 
-3012 VKSNSNQIM
+3012 
-3021 QTVDDTIESSYKSNN
+3021 
-3036 FDNTSLPNITKVIG
+3036 
-3050 GPFDDIYHADTNLL
+3050 YHANTNLI
-3064 TDTEI
+3064 TTTEI
-3069 YANPIINGV
+3069 YANPIADGA

-3104 DIEHLMARDEIKYS
+3104 DIEHLMARDEIEYS

>member
-36 QPPVLIDT
+36 QPPVLVNTD
-44 NAGNLNSGSLT
+44 AGNLHSGSLT

-66 TGTDLGLTN
+66 TGADLGLTN
-75 EEIEKRGKDG
+75 EEIEKRGEDG
-85 FTISTYD
+85 FTVSAYD
-92 TEADINSAYARRQ
+92 TEADINQAYARRQ

-161 DVDEKFKIYRENP
+161 DADEKFKIYRENP

-182 VGWWADNMVSV
+182 AGWWADNMVNV

-237 LTKTAGATNKANTT
+237 LVKTADATNKANTT

-305 DDTEFNKF
+305 DNTEFNKF
-313 ITRHGEFKGKSK
+313 IARHEEFKGKSK

-365 LSRSS
+365 LSRNS

-396 NLKNRIKEYFS
+396 NLKNRIKEHFS
-407 YGLTHPTSTLVVNEL
+407 YGFTHPTSTLIVNEL
-422 GEGFEEGFQGIQQEK
+422 GEGVEEGLQGITQEK

-446 NPNYT
+446 NPKYA

-517 IILKQL
+517 IVLKQL

-550 KDSSGN
+550 KDSNGN
-556 PVFVRGQVQYEDLTT
+556 PIFVRGQVQYEDLTT

-598 SYDLFKEVL
+598 SYDLFKEIL

-627 DVLRK
+627 DALRK

-641 EGLYHRTVTDVNAIV
+641 EGLYHRTATDVNAIV

-677 VADYETQINQI
+677 VADYETQMNQI
-688 TKEIHDNN
+688 AKEIYDNN

-701 YNKYKDNV
+701 YNKYKDDIIKNYVERKYNV
-709 IKDYVE
+709 I
-715 KKYNAINR
+715 NN

-734 STAAKVYAIEEL
+734 SDAAKQYAIQEL

-765 AHTADASGY
+765 AHITDASGY

-786 QVIPEYT
+786 QVVPEYT
-793 IRELEETKHELSTE
+793 IRELEETKHELGTE

-831 SMSKYTMKKIDGY
+831 SMSKYTMKKIDAY
-844 IKLVEDYLRNEPN
+844 IKLVEDYLRNESD
-857 IDDAVNII
+857 IDDAVNKI
-865 MNGYADNKELKDA
+865 MNGRADNKKLKDA

-893 AFIGQTALN
+893 AFIGQSALN

-913 KERSKNEAIA
+913 KERNKNESIA

-936 EEVSEKEDDATEDDA
+936 EEVSEKEDDAAEDDA
-951 SKEKEKEKPIIIGPA
+951 SKEKEKEEPVIIEPSHI
-966 PVEEDTGSEE
+966 EEATGAEE
-976 KGATEENKSEEGTT
+976 KGAEENESEEGAT
-990 ESPSSTGSET
+990 ESPSSTGGET
-1000 GTGTIV
+1000 GTGTVV

-1019 TNGSEAHA
+1019 VNDSETHA

-1039 KSDEGTIAPDTP
+1039 KSDEGTIAKDTP
-1051 NIYEGAEDEGITE
+1051 NIYERAEEEIVSDD
-1064 GQAEVIQAI
+1064 QAEVIQAI
-1073 DEGTNTERLK
+1073 DEGTNTERFR

-1093 IIGITN
+1093 IIGLTN

-1114 TSKYDAFIKEVVD
+1114 TSKYDALIKEVVD

-1133 TGVSEKAAEDI
+1133 NGVSEKTAEDI

-1157 AMDTKSPFAK
+1157 AMDNKSPFAK

-1188 EQNKVIDDFFEE
+1188 EQNKVIDDFLEE

-1257 SKYLFTGFYT
+1257 GKYLFTGFYT

-1302 DQRGK
+1302 DQRDK
-1307 DYDDTII
+1307 NYDDAII

-1325 IDPGYGGS
+1325 LDPGYGGS

-1415 CFKRDEITAS
+1415 CFKRDEITVS
-1425 RKSDAKKIE
+1425 RKSDTKKIE

-1462 YKFYKPLEE
+1462 YKFYRNIEE
-1471 SSFELDDLEKAR
+1471 SSAELDDLEKAR

-1578 NFELDKTSKN
+1578 SFELDKTSKN

-1624 VHDEGGRKFVAYC
+1624 VHDEDGKKFVAYC

-1642 IKNSGLGEAV
+1642 IKNSKLGEAV

-1668 SDKNSTIDRHADT
+1668 SNEHADN
-1681 FYEII
+1681 FYEIA
-1686 ESLNELIGYG
+1686 ESLNELIGVG
-1696 GIFKIDDRIIS
+1696 GIFKIDYRIIS
-1707 VSSNRSIITISKK
+1707 MSSNGSILTISQK
-1720 TKDDNTGADK
+1720 TIDESTGNVK
-1730 YIPFISFHR
+1730 YAPFISFHR

-1745 NGKLVGYSN
+1745 NGKIVGYSN
-1754 SNAITLHNVNGQE
+1754 SNAITLYNVNGQE

-1772 DINNLSNAETRKLID
+1772 DINDLSNAETRKLID

-1802 MQSITGKTKEGGATK
+1802 MQSITGKTKEGGTTK

-1827 LTLNGTTT
+1827 LTINGTTT

-1842 FIIQSRAFITN
+1842 FIIQSRAFTTN
-1853 VANRQGS
+1853 VANKRGS

-1874 TNIRDTSKDVSV
+1874 TNIRDTSKDVGA

-1900 KANKSKKNTVEIKTS
+1900 KAAKSKKNTVAIKTS
-1915 EVLEAAG
+1915 DVLEAAG
-1922 VTQEQ
+1922 VEQKQ
-1927 IDVLTGK
+1927 IDVLTGN
-1934 TTGVPI
+1934 TTGFPI
-1940 VTAEIEYDKNSSTED
+1940 VTTEIEYDKNSSTED
-1955 DSVTN
+1955 DSITN

-1971 LTAKGAFSMNSN
+1971 LTAKGAFSMNAN

-2005 YSQKQRERIVD
+2005 YSKKQRERIID

-2026 EQLAKDKANGVISE
+2026 EQLANDKANGVISE
-2040 QLYNGIIEVFNVA
+2040 QLYNGIIEVFNIS
-2053 TENKDDAIAME
+2053 TKNKDDVVAME

-2073 PVLIK
+2073 PVLIE
-2078 YLNDT
+2078 YLNNT

-2091 NGIPQKSKS
+2091 DGIPQQSKS

-2108 LLDLFGISADRIKN
+2108 LLDLFGINADRIKN
-2122 NSILAREYAILSKIN
+2122 NSILAREYAILSKTN
-2137 GRTDA
+2137 SRTDA
-2142 GLFAKEDS
+2142 GLFAKEYS
-2150 GLSEKPASD
+2150 GLSEKTKSD
-2159 NVKLPVEGTSKSKS
+2159 NVKLPVEETSKSKS
-2173 APSSVTPSSAP
+2173 APSPVTPSSAP
-2184 VSKEQTTTE
+2184 ASKEQTTNK
-2193 KLKAVEDRINNM
+2193 KLKAIEDRINNM
-2205 RNGFSERIIRS
+2205 RNGFSERIVRS

-2235 VTEAVHGKPDLGNW
+2235 VTEAVHGKRDLEEWGL
-2249 RVPSSALGNTAD
+2249 PASALGNSAD
-2261 GAARTYFHYNGA
+2261 GTARTYFQYNGA
-2273 IPDDY
+2273 IPDNY
-2278 FIPNV
+2278 VVPNA
-2283 TQEQRKR
+2283 TPEQRR
-2290 LIRDLDALKEYLD
+2290 RFIENLDALKEYLD

-2326 AEGNKTVAG
+2326 AKGDVTVAG
-2335 TMDMLVFDEN
+2335 TMDMLVFDEA

-2353 KTKRDSGNGSDLS
+2353 KTKRDSGTGSDLS
-2366 EITKAGYDQQV
+2366 DYTKEGYDQQV

-2411 KDNYRMSPTVKGQ
+2411 KDNYRMSPDKKGQ
-2424 LQYRPYPDME
+2424 LQYRPYPDMD
-2434 YEDVQ
+2434 YADIQ

-2444 YESPYFYSEEGFDEQ
+2444 YEYEFPYFYSDKSVESQ
-2459 ILSVEVK
+2459 ILSVEIK
-2466 DYKDEIT
+2466 DYKDAIS
-2473 ALPEKKVDEASN
+2473 ALPEKKVDKSN
-2485 ANDATNDDIINNIN
+2485 AANDVTNDDIIDGIN
-2499 AILDDI
+2499 LILDDM

-2512 IDTDDLNADTN
+2512 IDTDDLNADDLNANTN
-2523 LITDNNDILDDIYK
+2523 LIEDET
-2537 DYLSN
+2537 
-2542 VNIDDVNDM
+2542 
-2551 FANATIDNIPNYTTE
+2551 NYTAE
-2566 EQHILNTT
+2566 EQHILNTA
-2574 KRNKKGKLLAPN
+2574 KRNKEGKLLASN
-2586 GKVSK
+2586 GKVSN
-2591 LTERQ
+2591 LTEKQ
-2596 YVQVRTKAFKEWF
+2596 YAQVRTKAFKEWF
-2609 GDWENPFAQGNK
+2609 GDWEKAANANRVSLGKEIPNTDEYSKYGQKGETDIEIREVLDEKGN
-2621 PKIIFGHPA
+2621 IIGTIRMEFSGKGRKGVVTLHPSLTVT
-2630 IGKTYAIE
+2630 GKGY
-2638 RKYKNK
+2638 
-2644 FIDWDVEYNDKRDKW
+2644 
-2659 IEEHTGTKKGTAEY
+2659 GTALY
-2673 KKVRNEYLI
+2673 QHIADTYN
-2682 YPERYSDYIKFL
+2682 
-2694 TNEWNRIKDKANKE
+2694 
-2708 NKILLVSPHTL
+2708 
-2719 LKLFPN
+2719 
-2725 DFDYIINVEKSDFI
+2725 INVEESFGEIGKSEAA
-2739 SRNINRGGKEY
+2739 KK
-2750 ESSLWKEGIDK
+2750 LWNKIAN
-2761 TISNTNNIPIYNLQK
+2761 TISKDPDIPLRQLTPSN
-2776 GKYLSDLLD
+2776 S
-2785 DADNVSKVV
+2785 SKVI
-2794 DENGEPLVVYRGI
+2794 DENGEPLVVYRGTRPNSTVYNTGI
-2807 NNANYD
+2807 FRSKILFATPKKVGASRYGEPIALFMNARNPAIIDYKGEEYD
-2813 KVYAYY
+2813 RKIEDEFY
-2819 TDSKAEAIMYSR
+2819 TPGNSFTIIDRKAEV
-2831 GQITKGG
+2831 
-2838 QFFANNNDILYAIN
+2838 AIN
-2852 AILYDKFKIIYT
+2852 KGYDALIVKNVKDGTNYPIDDYVVLNPNQIKSAT
-2864 DLDHIGDIFQDSY
+2864 DNIGTFSR
-2877 YQEIDSTYKGWA
+2877 T
-2889 TSKELE
+2889 
-2895 QAIHDNN
+2895 DNN
-2902 ILTTNQ
+2902 I
-2908 EVKELLE
+2908 
-2915 IMQLISNTTL
+2915 
-2925 NTEYDLYRQYD
+2925 
-2936 DNYYWEDKKKLDKL
+2936 
-2950 LNKYKTEINKY
+2950 
-2961 KEGYKDNVES
+2961 
-2971 VFLSIKNPYTEEQNQ
+2971 
-2986 EDLVSNISAYLHNHD
+2986 
-3001 GAFLMNKQHFL
+3001 
-3012 VKSNSNQIM
+3012 
-3021 QTVDDTIESSYKSNN
+3021 
-3036 FDNTSLPNITKVIG
+3036 
-3050 GPFDDIYHADTNLL
+3050 YHANTNLL
-3064 TDTEI
+3064 TTTEI
-3069 YANPIINGV
+3069 YANPIADGA

-3104 DIEHLMARDEIKYS
+3104 DIEHLMARDEIEYS

>member
-36 QPPVLIDT
+36 QPPVLVNTD
-44 NAGNLNSGSLT
+44 AGNLHSGSLT

-66 TGTDLGLTN
+66 TGADLGLTN

-85 FTISTYD
+85 FTVSAYD
-92 TEADINSAYARRQ
+92 TEADINQAYARRQ
-105 SAFAKWGNMAVR
+105 SAFAKWGNAAVK
-117 AGLGEVVL
+117 AGLGEVIL
-125 GSLAGVGNILDGFIN
+125 GTFAGFGNIVDGFIN
-140 WGTEDNYY
+140 WGTGDNYY
-148 QNPWTKFFTGLKE
+148 QNPWTKFWNGLKE

-174 DKSFDVSD
+174 NKSWDVSD
-182 VGWWADNMVSV
+182 AGWWADNAVNV
-193 FTTLSLLIPAG
+193 ATTLSLLIPAAG
-204 MWAKGA
+204 WARGV
-210 SLAGKATGAS
+210 SLAGKLTDAS

-237 LTKTAGATNKANTT
+237 LVKTADATNKANTT
-251 MQILRKAG
+251 MRILRKAG
-259 KIDKTAKGLGEI
+259 KIDKTAKGFGEI

-313 ITRHGEFKGKSK
+313 IARHEEFKGKSK

-396 NLKNRIKEYFS
+396 NLKNRIKEHFS
-407 YGLTHPTSTLVVNEL
+407 YGFTHPTSTLVVNEL
-422 GEGFEEGFQGIQQEK
+422 GEGFEEGFQGVQQEK

-446 NPNYT
+446 NPNYA
-451 NRTLDS
+451 NRSLDS

-462 SIWEQAFWGWVGGIA
+462 SIWEQAVWGWVGGIA

-485 RNAAHRAE
+485 RNAAHRAK

-550 KDSSGN
+550 KDNSGN
-556 PVFVRGQVQYEDLTT
+556 PIFVRGQVQYEDLATK
-571 ESDKEEAQS
+571 SDKEEAQA

-627 DVLRK
+627 DALRK

-715 KKYNAINR
+715 RKYNAINR

-734 STAAKVYAIEEL
+734 SLAAKVYAIQEL
-746 KKQQKALIQY
+746 EKQQKALIQY

-765 AHTADASGY
+765 AHTKDDSGY
-774 LSISLNDIYEGD
+774 LSISLNDVYEGD
-786 QVIPEYT
+786 QVVPEYT
-793 IRELEETKHELSTE
+793 IRELEETKHELGTE

-844 IKLVEDYLRNEPN
+844 IKLVEDYLRNESD
-857 IDDAVNII
+857 IDDAVNIL
-865 MNGYADNKELKDA
+865 MNGFVDNKKLKDA
-878 IDYLRYGLQNYSSNE
+878 IDYLRYGLQDYSSNE
-893 AFIGQTALN
+893 AFIGQAELN

-913 KERSKNEAIA
+913 KERSKNESIA

-936 EEVSEKEDDATEDDA
+936 EEVSEKEDNAVKDDA
-951 SKEKEKEKPIIIGPA
+951 SKEKEKEEPVIIGA
-966 PVEEDTGSEE
+966 AHIEEGTGSEE
-976 KGATEENKSEEGTT
+976 KDTTEENRSEEDVT
-990 ESPSSTGSET
+990 ENPSSTGGET
-1000 GTGTIV
+1000 GTSTVV

-1019 TNGSEAHA
+1019 INGSETNGSETHA
-1027 TSEVEK
+1027 ASEVEK
-1033 VIAEEG
+1033 AIAEEG
-1039 KSDEGTIAPDTP
+1039 KNDEGTIAPDTP
-1051 NIYEGAEDEGITE
+1051 NIYEGAEDESMTE

-1073 DEGTNTERLK
+1073 DEGTNTERFR

-1093 IIGITN
+1093 IIGLTN

-1114 TSKYDAFIKEVVD
+1114 TSKYDALIKEVVD

-1133 TGVSEKAAEDI
+1133 NGISEKTAEDI

-1157 AMDTKSPFAK
+1157 AMDNKSPFAK

-1188 EQNKVIDDFFEE
+1188 EQNKVIDDFLEE

-1210 KDATGQDKYVINI
+1210 KDAAGQDKYVINI

-1248 SKYISNANN
+1248 SKYISNASNN
-1257 SKYLFTGFYT
+1257 KYLFTGFYT
-1267 TGQLLGSNEFFDYLN
+1267 TGQLLGSDEFFDYLN

-1302 DQRGK
+1302 DQRDK
-1307 DYDDTII
+1307 NYDDAII

-1325 IDPGYGGS
+1325 REPAYDGS
-1333 SNLGVYVKTKKGD
+1333 NNLAIYVKTKKGD
-1346 VKIGILRSVNLNKD
+1346 FKIGILRSVELNKD

-1369 YSGFSNNITKNGETY
+1369 YSGFSNNITKNGENY

-1471 SSFELDDLEKAR
+1471 NSAELDDLEKAR

-1522 YENWKVAVYTNYE
+1522 YENWKVAIYTNYE
-1535 NTYAYEEALI
+1535 NTYAYEKALI

-1572 VNIGDN
+1572 INIGDN
-1578 NFELDKTSKN
+1578 SFELDKTSKN

-1624 VHDEGGRKFVAYC
+1624 VHDEDGKKFVAYC

-1642 IKNSGLGEAV
+1642 IKNSKLGEAL

-1659 ITKQLLNVD
+1659 ITKQLLNAD
-1668 SDKNSTIDRHADT
+1668 SNEHADN
-1681 FYEII
+1681 FYEIA
-1686 ESLNELIGYG
+1686 ESLNELIGAG

-1707 VSSNRSIITISKK
+1707 MSSNGSVLTISQK
-1720 TKDDNTGADK
+1720 TIDESIGNVK
-1730 YIPFISFHR
+1730 YVPFISFHR

-1745 NGKLVGYSN
+1745 NGKIVGYSN
-1754 SNAITLHNVNGQE
+1754 SNAITLYNVNGKE
-1767 KVVIH
+1767 RVVIH
-1772 DINNLSNAETRKLID
+1772 DINDLSNTETRKLID

-1802 MQSITGKTKEGGATK
+1802 MQSITGKTKEGGTTK

-1827 LTLNGTTT
+1827 LTINGTTIF
-1835 SYENFGD
+1835 YENFGD
-1842 FIIQSRAFITN
+1842 FIIQSRAFTTN
-1853 VANRQGS
+1853 VVNRRGS

-1874 TNIRDTSKDVSV
+1874 TNIRDTSKDISA
-1886 NNTNVTDLVNDAVN
+1886 NNTNVTDLVNYAVN
-1900 KANKSKKNTVEIKTS
+1900 KAAKSKKNTVAIKTS
-1915 EVLEAAG
+1915 DILEAAG
-1922 VTQEQ
+1922 VEQKQ

-1934 TTGVPI
+1934 TTEVPI
-1940 VTAEIEYDKNSSTED
+1940 VTTEIEYDKTSSTED
-1955 DSVTN
+1955 DSITN
-1960 AYYSPKDKKIH
+1960 AYYSPRDKKIH
-1971 LTAKGAFSMNSN
+1971 LTAKGAFSMNAN

-2005 YSQKQRERIVD
+2005 YSKKQRERIVD

-2026 EQLAKDKANGVISE
+2026 EQLANDKDNGVISE
-2040 QLYNGIIEVFNVA
+2040 QLYNGIIEVFNIA
-2053 TENKDDAIAME
+2053 TKDKNDVVAME

-2073 PVLIK
+2073 PVLIE
-2078 YLNDT
+2078 YLNNT

-2091 NGIPQKSKS
+2091 DGIPQKSKS

-2108 LLDLFGISADRIKN
+2108 LLDLFGINADRIKN
-2122 NSILAREYAILSKIN
+2122 NSILAREYAILSKTN

-2150 GLSEKPASD
+2150 GLSEKTKSD
-2159 NVKLPVEGTSKSKS
+2159 NVKLPVEETSKSKP
-2173 APSSVTPSSAP
+2173 APSSVSHSSAP

-2205 RNGFSERIIRS
+2205 RNGFSERIVRS
-2216 ENFEEDHTYYLD
+2216 ENFEEDHIYYLD

-2235 VTEAVHGKPDLGNW
+2235 VTEAVHGKRDLEEWG
-2249 RVPSSALGNTAD
+2249 VPASALGNSAD
-2261 GAARTYFHYNGA
+2261 GAARTYFQYNGA

-2278 FIPNV
+2278 VVPNA
-2283 TQEQRKR
+2283 TPEQRR
-2290 LIRDLDALKEYLD
+2290 RFIGNLDALKEYLD

-2314 TDEFPIGGVIHT
+2314 TDEFPIGGIIHT
-2326 AEGNKTVAG
+2326 AKGDVTVAG
-2335 TMDMLVFDEN
+2335 TMDMLVFDET

-2353 KTKRDSGNGSDLS
+2353 KTKRDSGTGSDLS
-2366 EITKAGYDQQV
+2366 DYTKEGYDQQV

-2398 GLIKFAVEYPKPT
+2398 GLIKFAVEYPRPT
-2411 KDNYRMSPTVKGQ
+2411 KDNYRMSPDKEGQ
-2424 LQYRPYPDME
+2424 LQYRPYPDMD
-2434 YEDVQ
+2434 YADIQ

-2444 YESPYFYSEEGFDEQ
+2444 YEFPYFYSDESVESQ
-2459 ILSVEVK
+2459 ILPVEVK
-2466 DYKDEIT
+2466 DYKDAIS
-2473 ALPEKKVDEASN
+2473 ALPEKKVDEVDTT
-2485 ANDATNDDIINNIN
+2485 NDVTNDDIINDIN
-2499 AILDDI
+2499 AILDDM

-2512 IDTDDLNADTN
+2512 IDTDDLNANTN
-2523 LITDNNDILDDIYK
+2523 LITDNNDILDDMYK

-2551 FANATIDNIPNYTTE
+2551 FANATIDGIPNYTAE
-2566 EQHILNTT
+2566 EQHILNTA
-2574 KRNKKGKLLAPN
+2574 KRNKEGKLLAPN

-2609 GDWENPFAQGNK
+2609 GDWEYNPSEAS
-2621 PKIIFGHPA
+2621 KI
-2630 IGKTYAIE
+2630 
-2638 RKYKNK
+2638 
-2644 FIDWDVEYNDKRDKW
+2644 VDK
-2659 IEEHTGTKKGTAEY
+2659 ET
-2673 KKVRNEYLI
+2673 
-2682 YPERYSDYIKFL
+2682 
-2694 TNEWNRIKDKANKE
+2694 
-2708 NKILLVSPHTL
+2708 
-2719 LKLFPN
+2719 
-2725 DFDYIINVEKSDFI
+2725 
-2739 SRNINRGGKEY
+2739 
-2750 ESSLWKEGIDK
+2750 
-2761 TISNTNNIPIYNLQK
+2761 
-2776 GKYLSDLLD
+2776 
-2785 DADNVSKVV
+2785 
-2794 DENGEPLVVYRGI
+2794 GEPLVVYRGI

-2852 AILYDKFKIIYT
+2852 AILHDKFKIIYT
-2864 DLDHIGDIFQDSY
+2864 DLDYIANIFEDSY
-2877 YQEIDSTYKGWA
+2877 YKEIDPTYKGWA
-2889 TSKELE
+2889 TSEEIE
-2895 QAIHDNN
+2895 QAKHDNN

-2925 NTEYDLYRQYD
+2925 STEYDLYKQYD
-2936 DNYYWEDKKKLDKL
+2936 DIYYWEDKKKLDKL
-2950 LNKYKTEINKY
+2950 LNKYKIEINKY

-2986 EDLVSNISAYLHNHD
+2986 EDLVSNISAYSHNHD

-3021 QTVDDTIESSYKSNN
+3021 QTVDDAIESSYKSNN
-3036 FDNTSLPNITKVIG
+3036 T
-3050 GPFDDIYHADTNLL
+3050 YHANTNLI
-3064 TDTEI
+3064 TNTEI
-3069 YANPIINGV
+3069 YANPIADGA

-3094 VRSFPEQYRG
+3094 VRSFPEQYRV
-3104 DIEHLMARDEIKYS
+3104 DIEHLMARDEIEYS

>member
-23 NPAYNPKTKAGKL
+23 NPTYNPKTKAGKL
-36 QPPVLIDT
+36 QPPVLVNTD
-44 NAGNLNSGSLT
+44 AGNLYSGSLT

-66 TGTDLGLTN
+66 TGADLGLTN
-75 EEIEKRGKDG
+75 EEIEKRGEDG
-85 FTISTYD
+85 FTVSAYD
-92 TEADINSAYARRQ
+92 TEADINQAYARRQ
-105 SAFAKWGNMAVR
+105 SVFAKWGNAAVK
-117 AGLGEVVL
+117 AGLGEVVI
-125 GSLAGVGNILDGFIN
+125 GSLAGFGNIVDGFIN

-148 QNPWTKFFTGLKE
+148 QNPWTKFWNGLKE

-174 DKSFDVSD
+174 DKSWDVGD
-182 VGWWADNMVSV
+182 AGWWADNAVNV
-193 FTTLSLLIPAG
+193 ATTLSLLIPAAG
-204 MWAKGA
+204 WARGVGYV
-210 SLAGKATGAS
+210 GKLTGAS

-237 LTKTAGATNKANTT
+237 LVKTADATNKTNTT

-305 DDTEFNKF
+305 NDTEFNKF
-313 ITRHGEFKGKSK
+313 IARHEEFKGKTK

-396 NLKNRIKEYFS
+396 NLKNRIKEHFS

-422 GEGFEEGFQGIQQEK
+422 GEGFEEGFQGVQQEK

-446 NPNYT
+446 NPNYA
-451 NRTLDS
+451 NRYLDS

-550 KDSSGN
+550 KDNSGN
-556 PVFVRGQVQYEDLTT
+556 PIFVRGQVQYEDLTT

-627 DVLRK
+627 DALRK

-688 TKEIHDNN
+688 AKEIHDNN

-715 KKYNAINR
+715 RKYNAINR

-734 STAAKVYAIEEL
+734 SVAAKVYAIDEL

-756 ASDNISTSF
+756 ASDNISNSF
-765 AHTADASGY
+765 ANTTDDSGY

-786 QVIPEYT
+786 QVVPEYT
-793 IRELEETKHELSTE
+793 IRELEETKHELGTE

-844 IKLVEDYLRNEPN
+844 IKLVENYLRNESD
-857 IDDAVNII
+857 IDGAVNRI
-865 MNGYADNKELKDA
+865 MNGFVDNKKLKDA
-878 IDYLRYGLQNYSSNE
+878 IDYLRYGLQDYSSNE
-893 AFIGQTALN
+893 AFIGQTELN

-913 KERSKNEAIA
+913 KERSKNESIA

-936 EEVSEKEDDATEDDA
+936 EEVSEKEDDAASDDA
-951 SKEKEKEKPIIIGPA
+951 SKEKEKEEPVIIGPA
-966 PVEEDTGSEE
+966 RIEEGTDTEE
-976 KGATEENKSEEGTT
+976 KGAAEERGSEEGAT

-1000 GTGTIV
+1000 RTGTVV

-1019 TNGSEAHA
+1019 TNSSETNSSEAHA
-1027 TSEVEK
+1027 SSEVEK
-1033 VIAEEG
+1033 AVADEG

-1051 NIYEGAEDEGITE
+1051 NIYEGAEDESMTE

-1073 DEGTNTERLK
+1073 DEGTNTERFR

-1093 IIGITN
+1093 IIGLTN

-1114 TSKYDAFIKEVVD
+1114 TSKYDALIKEVVD

-1133 TGVSEKAAEDI
+1133 NGISEKTAEDI

-1157 AMDTKSPFAK
+1157 AMDNKSPFAK

-1188 EQNKVIDDFFEE
+1188 EQNKIIDDFLEE

-1237 QATAKYIYDNL
+1237 QSTAKYIYDNL
-1248 SKYISNANN
+1248 SKYISNTSN

-1302 DQRGK
+1302 DQRDK
-1307 DYDDTII
+1307 NYDDAII

-1325 IDPGYGGS
+1325 MDPGYGGS

-1346 VKIGILRSVNLNKD
+1346 VKIGILRSVELNKD

-1425 RKSDAKKIE
+1425 RKSDAAKIE

-1439 VTKEGAKKL
+1439 VTKEVAKKL

-1471 SSFELDDLEKAR
+1471 SSAELDDLEKAR

-1624 VHDEGGRKFVAYC
+1624 VHDEDGKKFVAYC

-1642 IKNSGLGEAV
+1642 IKNSKLGEAL

-1659 ITKQLLNVD
+1659 ITKQLLNAD
-1668 SDKNSTIDRHADT
+1668 SNEHADN
-1681 FYEII
+1681 FYEIA
-1686 ESLNELIGYG
+1686 ESLNELIGAG

-1707 VSSNRSIITISKK
+1707 MSSNGSVLTISQK
-1720 TKDDNTGADK
+1720 TIDESTGNVK
-1730 YIPFISFHR
+1730 YVPFISFHR

-1745 NGKLVGYSN
+1745 NGKIVGYSN
-1754 SNAITLHNVNGQE
+1754 SNAITLYNVNGQE
-1767 KVVIH
+1767 RVVIH
-1772 DINNLSNAETRKLID
+1772 DINDLSNAETRKLID

-1802 MQSITGKTKEGGATK
+1802 MQSITGKTKEGGTTK

-1827 LTLNGTTT
+1827 LTINGTTI
-1835 SYENFGD
+1835 SYESFGD
-1842 FIIQSRAFITN
+1842 FIIQSRAFTTN
-1853 VANRQGS
+1853 VANRRGS

-1874 TNIRDTSKDVSV
+1874 TNIRDTSKDVSA

-1900 KANKSKKNTVEIKTS
+1900 KAVKSKKNTVSIKTS
-1915 EVLEAAG
+1915 DVLEAAG
-1922 VTQEQ
+1922 VEQKQ
-1927 IDVLTGK
+1927 IDALTGK

-1940 VTAEIEYDKNSSTED
+1940 VTTEIEYDKNSSTED
-1955 DSVTN
+1955 DSITN
-1960 AYYSPKDKKIH
+1960 AYYSPRDKKIH
-1971 LTAKGAFSMNSN
+1971 LTAKGAFSMNAN
-1983 PRNAIRLLLHENI
+1983 PRNTIRLLLHENI

-2005 YSQKQRERIVD
+2005 YSKKQRERIVD

-2026 EQLAKDKANGVISE
+2026 EQLANDKANGVISE
-2040 QLYNGIIEVFNVA
+2040 QLYNGIIEVFNIA
-2053 TENKDDAIAME
+2053 TKNKDDVIAME

-2073 PVLIK
+2073 PVLIE
-2078 YLNDT
+2078 YLNNT

-2091 NGIPQKSKS
+2091 DGIPQKSKS

-2108 LLDLFGISADRIKN
+2108 LLDLFGINADRIKN
-2122 NSILAREYAILSKIN
+2122 NSILAREYAILSKTN

-2142 GLFAKEDS
+2142 GLFAKEYS
-2150 GLSEKPASD
+2150 GLSEKTKSD

-2173 APSSVTPSSAP
+2173 APSPITPSSAP

-2205 RNGFSERIIRS
+2205 RNGFSERIVRS
-2216 ENFEEDHTYYLD
+2216 ENFETDHTYYLD

-2235 VTEAVHGKPDLGNW
+2235 VTEAIHGKRDLEEWG
-2249 RVPSSALGNTAD
+2249 VPASALGNSAD
-2261 GAARTYFHYNGA
+2261 STARTYFQYNGA

-2278 FIPNV
+2278 VVPNA
-2283 TQEQRKR
+2283 TSEQRR
-2290 LIRDLDALKEYLD
+2290 RFIGNLDALKEYLD

-2314 TDEFPIGGVIHT
+2314 TDEFPIGGIIHT
-2326 AEGNKTVAG
+2326 DKGDVTVAG
-2335 TMDMLVFDEN
+2335 TMDMLVFDET

-2353 KTKRDSGNGSDLS
+2353 KTKRDSGTGSDLS
-2366 EITKAGYDQQV
+2366 DYTKEGYDQQV

-2398 GLIKFAVEYPKPT
+2398 GLIKFAVEYPRPT
-2411 KDNYRMSPTVKGQ
+2411 KDNYRMSPDKEGQ
-2424 LQYRPYPDME
+2424 LQYRPYPDMD
-2434 YEDVQ
+2434 YADIQ

-2444 YESPYFYSEEGFDEQ
+2444 YEFPYFYSDESVESQ
-2459 ILSVEVK
+2459 ILHVEVK
-2466 DYKDEIT
+2466 DYKDAIS
-2473 ALPEKKVDEASN
+2473 ALPEKKADEVDTT
-2485 ANDATNDDIINNIN
+2485 NDVTNDDIINDIN
-2499 AILDDI
+2499 AILDDM
-2505 YDEDTSD
+2505 YAEDTSD
-2512 IDTDDLNADTN
+2512 IDTDELPANTN
-2523 LITDNNDILDDIYK
+2523 LIADNNDILNDMYK

-2551 FANATIDNIPNYTTE
+2551 FANATIDGIPNYTAE
-2566 EQHILNTT
+2566 EQYILNTA
-2574 KRNKKGKLLAPN
+2574 KRNKEGKLLAPN

-2596 YVQVRTKAFKEWF
+2596 YVQVRTKAFKRWF
-2609 GDWENPFAQGNK
+2609 GDWENDPTNAS
-2621 PKIIFGHPA
+2621 KI
-2630 IGKTYAIE
+2630 
-2638 RKYKNK
+2638 
-2644 FIDWDVEYNDKRDKW
+2644 
-2659 IEEHTGTKKGTAEY
+2659 
-2673 KKVRNEYLI
+2673 
-2682 YPERYSDYIKFL
+2682 
-2694 TNEWNRIKDKANKE
+2694 
-2708 NKILLVSPHTL
+2708 
-2719 LKLFPN
+2719 
-2725 DFDYIINVEKSDFI
+2725 
-2739 SRNINRGGKEY
+2739 
-2750 ESSLWKEGIDK
+2750 
-2761 TISNTNNIPIYNLQK
+2761 
-2776 GKYLSDLLD
+2776 
-2785 DADNVSKVV
+2785 V
-2794 DENGEPLVVYRGI
+2794 DENGEPLIVYHGNTDTNITKFTKGKGRYLKDSNYYFSPSKSVAESYATNGMSEEIDI
-2807 NNANYD
+2807 NDYLVIGYNVDADSEEAKYADFNSAEEFFNASLGG
-2813 KVYAYY
+2813 KVYP
-2819 TDSKAEAIMYSR
+2819 
-2831 GQITKGG
+2831 
-2838 QFFANNNDILYAIN
+2838 
-2852 AILYDKFKIIYT
+2852 
-2864 DLDHIGDIFQDSY
+2864 
-2877 YQEIDSTYKGWA
+2877 
-2889 TSKELE
+2889 
-2895 QAIHDNN
+2895 
-2902 ILTTNQ
+2902 
-2908 EVKELLE
+2908 
-2915 IMQLISNTTL
+2915 
-2925 NTEYDLYRQYD
+2925 
-2936 DNYYWEDKKKLDKL
+2936 
-2950 LNKYKTEINKY
+2950 
-2961 KEGYKDNVES
+2961 
-2971 VFLSIKNPYTEEQNQ
+2971 VFLNIKNPLFSDTITPKIEKPY
-2986 EDLVSNISAYLHNHD
+2986 D
-3001 GAFLMNKQHFL
+3001 GAITIPINDTQGTLRGEKIRQYIATE
-3012 VKSNSNQIM
+3012 SNQIKSAIDNEDFS
-3021 QTVDDTIESSYKSNN
+3021 TTDDN
-3036 FDNTSLPNITKVIG
+3036 
-3050 GPFDDIYHADTNLL
+3050 IYHAKTELI
-3064 TDTEI
+3064 TPSEI
-3069 YANPIINGV
+3069 YANPIANGA

-3104 DIEHLMARDEIKYS
+3104 DIEHLMARDEIEYS

>member
-23 NPAYNPKTKAGKL
+23 NPAYNPKTKAGKF
-36 QPPVLIDT
+36 QPPVLVNTD
-44 NAGNLNSGSLT
+44 AGNLHSGSLT

-66 TGTDLGLTN
+66 TGADLGLTN
-75 EEIEKRGKDG
+75 EEIEKRGEDG
-85 FTISTYD
+85 FTVSAYD
-92 TEADINSAYARRQ
+92 TEADINQAYARRQ
-105 SAFAKWGNMAVR
+105 SAFAKWGNAAVK

-125 GSLAGVGNILDGFIN
+125 GTLAGFGNIVDGFIN
-140 WGTEDNYY
+140 WGTGDNYY
-148 QNPWTKFFTGLKE
+148 QNPWTKFWNSLKE

-174 DKSFDVSD
+174 DKSWDVSD
-182 VGWWADNMVSV
+182 AGWWADNAVNV
-193 FTTLSLLIPAG
+193 ATTLSLLIPAAG
-204 MWAKGA
+204 WARGVGA
-210 SLAGKATGAS
+210 VGKLTGAS

-225 ASRWTSKAIAKG
+225 ASRWTSKAIAKS
-237 LTKTAGATNKANTT
+237 LVKTADATNKANTT

-305 DDTEFNKF
+305 NDTEFNKF
-313 ITRHGEFKGKSK
+313 IARHEEFKGKSK

-396 NLKNRIKEYFS
+396 NLKNRIKEHFS

-422 GEGFEEGFQGIQQEK
+422 GEGIEEGLQGVQQEK

-446 NPNYT
+446 NPNYA

-550 KDSSGN
+550 KDNSGN
-556 PVFVRGQVQYEDLTT
+556 PIFVRGQVQYEDLTT

-627 DVLRK
+627 DALRK

-677 VADYETQINQI
+677 AADYETQINQI
-688 TKEIHDNN
+688 AKEIHDNN

-715 KKYNAINR
+715 RKYNTINR

-734 STAAKVYAIEEL
+734 SASAKQYAIQEL

-765 AHTADASGY
+765 ANTTDDSGY

-786 QVIPEYT
+786 QVVPEYT
-793 IRELEETKHELSTE
+793 IRELEETKHELGTE

-844 IKLVEDYLRNEPN
+844 IKLVEDYLRNESD
-857 IDDAVNII
+857 IDDAVNRI
-865 MNGYADNKELKDA
+865 MNGRADNKKLKDA

-893 AFIGQTALN
+893 AFIGQSALN

-913 KERSKNEAIA
+913 KERSKNESIA

-936 EEVSEKEDDATEDDA
+936 EEVSEGKDDKTEDDIA
-951 SKEKEKEKPIIIGPA
+951 KEKEKEGPIIIGST
-966 PVEEDTGSEE
+966 PVEEGTGIEEKGVAEENGSEE
-976 KGATEENKSEEGTT
+976 GAT
-990 ESPSSTGSET
+990 ESPSSTGGET
-1000 GTGTIV
+1000 GTNTVV
-1006 AENPADTESNGSE
+1006 AENPADAEANGTE
-1019 TNGSEAHA
+1019 AKA
-1027 TSEVEK
+1027 ASEVEK
-1033 VIAEEG
+1033 AIADEG
-1039 KSDEGTIAPDTP
+1039 KSNEGIIAPDTP
-1051 NIYEGAEDEGITE
+1051 NIYEGAEEEIVSDD
-1064 GQAEVIQAI
+1064 QAEVIQAI
-1073 DEGTNTERLK
+1073 DEGTNTERFR

-1093 IIGITN
+1093 IIGLTN
-1099 PARIKEIADA
+1099 PARIKEIADT
-1109 YEQGD
+1109 YEQED
-1114 TSKYDAFIKEVVD
+1114 TSKYDTLIKEVVD

-1133 TGVSEKAAEDI
+1133 NGVSEKTAEDI

-1157 AMDTKSPFAK
+1157 AMDNKSPFAK

-1188 EQNKVIDDFFEE
+1188 EQNKVIDDFLEE

-1257 SKYLFTGFYT
+1257 GKYLFTGFYT

-1302 DQRGK
+1302 DQRDK
-1307 DYDDTII
+1307 NYDDAII
-1314 AAANGAKTYIK
+1314 AAVNGAKTYIK
-1325 IDPGYGGS
+1325 LDPGYGGS

-1396 DYQNRDEQT
+1396 DYQNGDEQT

-1425 RKSDAKKIE
+1425 RKSDAAKIE
-1434 AYEAL
+1434 AYENL
-1439 VTKEGAKKL
+1439 VTKERAKKL
-1448 LENPLIKRLLEERK
+1448 LENPLIKRLLEEHK

-1471 SSFELDDLEKAR
+1471 SSAELDDLEKAK

-1512 FTDVNDMRES
+1512 FTDVNDMKES

-1578 NFELDKTSKN
+1578 SFELDKTSKN

-1624 VHDEGGRKFVAYC
+1624 VHDEDGKKFVAYC

-1642 IKNSGLGEAV
+1642 IKNSKLGKAL

-1668 SDKNSTIDRHADT
+1668 SNEHADN
-1681 FYEII
+1681 FYEIA
-1686 ESLNELIGYG
+1686 ESLNELIGAG

-1707 VSSNRSIITISKK
+1707 MSSNGSILTISQK
-1720 TKDDNTGADK
+1720 TIDETTGNVK
-1730 YIPFISFHR
+1730 YVPFISFHR

-1745 NGKLVGYSN
+1745 NGKIVGYSN
-1754 SNAITLHNVNGQE
+1754 SNAITLYNINGQE
-1767 KVVIH
+1767 KVVIY
-1772 DINNLSNAETRKLID
+1772 DINDLSNADTRKLID

-1802 MQSITGKTKEGGATK
+1802 MQSITGKTKEGGTTK

-1827 LTLNGTTT
+1827 LTINGTTT

-1842 FIIQSRAFITN
+1842 FIIQSRAFTTN
-1853 VANRQGS
+1853 VANRRGS

-1874 TNIRDTSKDVSV
+1874 TNIRDTSKDVSA

-1900 KANKSKKNTVEIKTS
+1900 KAAKSKKNTVAIKTS
-1915 EVLEAAG
+1915 DVLEAAG
-1922 VTQEQ
+1922 VEQKQ

-1940 VTAEIEYDKNSSTED
+1940 VTTEIEYDKNSSTED
-1955 DSVTN
+1955 DSITN
-1960 AYYSPKDKKIH
+1960 AYYSPIDKKIH
-1971 LTAKGAFSMNSN
+1971 LTAKGAFSMNAN

-1996 HKHFHNGRN
+1996 HKHFHNGHN
-2005 YSQKQRERIVD
+2005 YSKKQRERIID

-2026 EQLAKDKANGVISE
+2026 EQLANDKANGVISE
-2040 QLYNGIIEVFNVA
+2040 QLYNGIIEVFNIA
-2053 TENKDDAIAME
+2053 TKNKDDAVAME

-2073 PVLIK
+2073 PVLIE
-2078 YLNDT
+2078 YLNNT

-2091 NGIPQKSKS
+2091 DGIPQQSKS

-2108 LLDLFGISADRIKN
+2108 LLDLFGINADRIKN
-2122 NSILAREYAILSKIN
+2122 NSILAREYAILSKTN
-2137 GRTDA
+2137 SRTDA

-2150 GLSEKPASD
+2150 VLSEKSKSD
-2159 NVKLPVEGTSKSKS
+2159 NVKLPVEETSKSKS
-2173 APSSVTPSSAP
+2173 APSPVTPSSAP
-2184 VSKEQTTTE
+2184 ASKEQTTNK
-2193 KLKAVEDRINNM
+2193 KLKAIEDRINNM
-2205 RNGFSERIIRS
+2205 RNGFSERIVRS

-2235 VTEAVHGKPDLGNW
+2235 VTEAVHGKRDLEEWGL
-2249 RVPSSALGNTAD
+2249 PASALGNSAD
-2261 GAARTYFHYNGA
+2261 GTARTYFQYNGA
-2273 IPDDY
+2273 IPDNY
-2278 FIPNV
+2278 VVPNATPEQHRRFIEN
-2283 TQEQRKR
+2283 
-2290 LIRDLDALKEYLD
+2290 LDALKEYLD

-2326 AEGNKTVAG
+2326 AKGDVTVAG
-2335 TMDMLVFDEN
+2335 TMDMLVFDEA

-2353 KTKRDSGNGSDLS
+2353 KTKRDGGTGSDLS
-2366 EITKAGYDQQV
+2366 DYTKEGYDQQV

-2398 GLIKFAVEYPKPT
+2398 GLIKFAVEYPRPT
-2411 KDNYRMSPTVKGQ
+2411 KDNYRMSPDKKGQ
-2424 LQYRPYPDME
+2424 LQYKPYPDMD
-2434 YEDVQ
+2434 YADIQ

-2444 YESPYFYSEEGFDEQ
+2444 YEYEFPYFYSDESVESQ
-2459 ILSVEVK
+2459 ILHVEVK
-2466 DYKDEIT
+2466 DYKDAIS
-2473 ALPEKKVDEASN
+2473 ALPEKKVDKNNA
-2485 ANDATNDDIINNIN
+2485 ANDATNDDIINDIN
-2499 AILDDI
+2499 AILDDM

-2512 IDTDDLNADTN
+2512 IDTDDLNTDDLNANTN
-2523 LITDNNDILDDIYK
+2523 LIEDET
-2537 DYLSN
+2537 
-2542 VNIDDVNDM
+2542 
-2551 FANATIDNIPNYTTE
+2551 NYTAE
-2566 EQHILNTT
+2566 EQHILNTA
-2574 KRNKKGKLLAPN
+2574 KRNKEGKLLAPN
-2586 GKVSK
+2586 GKVSN
-2591 LTERQ
+2591 LTEKQ
-2596 YVQVRTKAFKEWF
+2596 YAQVRTKDFKRWF
-2609 GDWENPFAQGNK
+2609 GDWEKAAPSTESAKKLVSYVTDISNRNNRFSKLAQLLLDNKALPYNLKYFKIDNNREDIEGAAGMWHSLANLIEVLGNNVSQESIDK
-2621 PKIIFGHPA
+2621 HLLHELIHYNTEQILQDYKD
-2630 IGKTYAIE
+2630 GKTI
-2638 RKYKNK
+2638 N
-2644 FIDWDVEYNDKRDKW
+2644 N
-2659 IEEHTGTKKGTAEY
+2659 TKKEAIKSLYDIITYAKDFLSKDLQVNRSKYIEIA
-2673 KKVRNEYLI
+2673 KKQNSTIDSRVFY
-2682 YPERYSDYIKFL
+2682 
-2694 TNEWNRIKDKANKE
+2694 A
-2708 NKILLVSPHTL
+2708 
-2719 LKLFPN
+2719 
-2725 DFDYIINVEKSDFI
+2725 FDNQGSVEIDEFI
-2739 SRNINRGGKEY
+2739 SEIFTNPGFQEV
-2750 ESSLWKEGIDK
+2750 L
-2761 TISNTNNIPIYNLQK
+2761 NNIPYKESKQTIWDKIKDAICSIFGFDINKGSVLEEALKASSNLLQNNNN
-2776 GKYLSDLLD
+2776 
-2785 DADNVSKVV
+2785 ASKVV
-2794 DENGEPLVVYRGI
+2794 DENGEPLVVYRGTRPNSTVYNTGIFRSKILFATPKKVGASRYGDPIALFI
-2807 NNANYD
+2807 NAKNPAIIDYKGEEYD
-2813 KVYAYY
+2813 RKIEDEFY
-2819 TDSKAEAIMYSR
+2819 TPGNSFTIIDRKAEV
-2831 GQITKGG
+2831 
-2838 QFFANNNDILYAIN
+2838 AIN
-2852 AILYDKFKIIYT
+2852 KGYDALIVKNVKDGTNYPIDDYVVLNPNQIKSAT
-2864 DLDHIGDIFQDSY
+2864 DNIGTFSR
-2877 YQEIDSTYKGWA
+2877 T
-2889 TSKELE
+2889 
-2895 QAIHDNN
+2895 DNN
-2902 ILTTNQ
+2902 I
-2908 EVKELLE
+2908 
-2915 IMQLISNTTL
+2915 
-2925 NTEYDLYRQYD
+2925 
-2936 DNYYWEDKKKLDKL
+2936 
-2950 LNKYKTEINKY
+2950 
-2961 KEGYKDNVES
+2961 
-2971 VFLSIKNPYTEEQNQ
+2971 
-2986 EDLVSNISAYLHNHD
+2986 
-3001 GAFLMNKQHFL
+3001 
-3012 VKSNSNQIM
+3012 
-3021 QTVDDTIESSYKSNN
+3021 
-3036 FDNTSLPNITKVIG
+3036 
-3050 GPFDDIYHADTNLL
+3050 YHANTNLL

-3069 YANPIINGV
+3069 YANPIADGA

-3104 DIEHLMARDEIKYS
+3104 DIEHLMARDEIEYS

>member
-36 QPPVLIDT
+36 QPSVLVNTD
-44 NAGNLNSGSLT
+44 AGNLHGGSLT

-66 TGTDLGLTN
+66 TGADLGLTN

-85 FTISTYD
+85 FTVSAYD
-92 TEADINSAYARRQ
+92 TEADINQAYARRQ
-105 SAFAKWGNMAVR
+105 SAFAKWRNMAVK

-182 VGWWADNMVSV
+182 AGWWADNMVNV

-225 ASRWTSKAIAKG
+225 TSRWTSKAIAKG
-237 LTKTAGATNKANTT
+237 LVKTADATNKANTT

-259 KIDKTAKGLGEI
+259 KIDKTAKRLGEI

-305 DDTEFNKF
+305 DNTEFNKF
-313 ITRHGEFKGKSK
+313 IARHEEFKGKSK

-396 NLKNRIKEYFS
+396 NLKNRIKEHFS
-407 YGLTHPTSTLVVNEL
+407 YGITHPTSTLIVNEL
-422 GEGFEEGFQGIQQEK
+422 GEGLEEGFQGIQQEK

-446 NPNYT
+446 NPNYA
-451 NRTLDS
+451 NRSLDS

-550 KDSSGN
+550 KDNSGN
-556 PVFVRGQVQYEDLTT
+556 PIFVRGQVQYEDLTT

-627 DVLRK
+627 DALRK

-641 EGLYHRTVTDVNAIV
+641 EGLYHRTATDVNAIV

-677 VADYETQINQI
+677 VADYETQMNQI

-709 IKDYVE
+709 IKNYVE
-715 KKYNAINR
+715 RKYNAINR

-734 STAAKVYAIEEL
+734 SAAAKQYAIQEL

-793 IRELEETKHELSTE
+793 IRELEETKHELGTE

-844 IKLVEDYLRNEPN
+844 IKLVEDYLRNESD
-857 IDDAVNII
+857 IDDAVNRI
-865 MNGYADNKELKDA
+865 MNGRADNKKLKDA

-893 AFIGQTALN
+893 AFIGQTELN

-913 KERSKNEAIA
+913 KERSKNESIA
-923 KEAEEEGTPIVTS
+923 KEAEEEGTPIITS
-936 EEVSEKEDDATEDDA
+936 EEVSEKEDGAVEDDA
-951 SKEKEKEKPIIIGPA
+951 SKEKKKEEPVIIEPSHI
-966 PVEEDTGSEE
+966 EEATGTEE
-976 KGATEENKSEEGTT
+976 KGVAEEKGSEEGTA

-1000 GTGTIV
+1000 RTSTVV

-1019 TNGSEAHA
+1019 ANGSETHA
-1027 TSEVEK
+1027 ASKVEK
-1033 VIAEEG
+1033 VIADEG
-1039 KSDEGTIAPDTP
+1039 KSNEVTIAPDTP
-1051 NIYEGAEDEGITE
+1051 NIYEGAEEEIVSDD
-1064 GQAEVIQAI
+1064 QAEVIQAI
-1073 DEGTNTERLK
+1073 DEGTNTERFR
-1083 AELVASEHIA
+1083 AELVASEYIA
-1093 IIGITN
+1093 IIGLTN

-1114 TSKYDAFIKEVVD
+1114 TSKYDALIKEVVD

-1133 TGVSEKAAEDI
+1133 NGVSEKAAENI
-1144 AKTQFRVLSAQFA
+1144 AKTQFRVLSVQFA
-1157 AMDTKSPFAK
+1157 AMDNKSPFAK

-1181 TSLISNE
+1181 TSLINNE
-1188 EQNKVIDDFFEE
+1188 EQNKIIDDFLEE

-1237 QATAKYIYDNL
+1237 QAAAKYIYDNL

-1257 SKYLFTGFYT
+1257 GKYLFTGFYT

-1302 DQRGK
+1302 DQRDK
-1307 DYDDTII
+1307 NYDDAII

-1325 IDPGYGGS
+1325 LDPGYGGS

-1369 YSGFSNNITKNGETY
+1369 YSGFSNNITKNGENY
-1384 TLDCDFLFDALI
+1384 TLDCDFLFEALI

-1434 AYEAL
+1434 AYESL

-1448 LENPLIKRLLEERK
+1448 LENPLIKRLLEEHK
-1462 YKFYKPLEE
+1462 YKFYKPFEE
-1471 SSFELDDLEKAR
+1471 SSAELDDLEKAR

-1512 FTDVNDMRES
+1512 FTDVNDMKES

-1560 YKLNTIADKSKY
+1560 YKLNTITDKSKY

-1578 NFELDKTSKN
+1578 SFELDKTSKN

-1624 VHDEGGRKFVAYC
+1624 VHDENSKKFVAYC
-1637 NTAQD
+1637 TAQD
-1642 IKNSGLGEAV
+1642 IKNSKLGEAL

-1659 ITKQLLNVD
+1659 ITKQLLNAD
-1668 SDKNSTIDRHADT
+1668 SNEHADN
-1681 FYEII
+1681 FYEIA

-1707 VSSNRSIITISKK
+1707 MSSNGSILTISQK
-1720 TKDDNTGADK
+1720 TIDETTGNVK
-1730 YIPFISFHR
+1730 YAPFISFHR

-1754 SNAITLHNVNGQE
+1754 SNAITLYNINGQE

-1772 DINNLSNAETRKLID
+1772 DINDLSNAKTRKLID

-1802 MQSITGKTKEGGATK
+1802 MQSITGKTKEGGTTK

-1842 FIIQSRAFITN
+1842 FIIQSRAFTTN
-1853 VANRQGS
+1853 VANRRGS
-1860 FGSKITNFERLSID
+1860 FGSKTTNFERLSID
-1874 TNIRDTSKDVSV
+1874 TNIRDTSKDVSAD
-1886 NNTNVTDLVNDAVN
+1886 NTNVTDLVNDAVN
-1900 KANKSKKNTVEIKTS
+1900 KAAKSKKNTVAIKTS
-1915 EVLEAAG
+1915 DILEAAG
-1922 VTQEQ
+1922 VEQKQ

-1940 VTAEIEYDKNSSTED
+1940 VTTEIEYDKNSSTED
-1955 DSVTN
+1955 DSITN
-1960 AYYSPKDKKIH
+1960 AYYSPRDKKIH
-1971 LTAKGAFSMNSN
+1971 LTAKGAFSMNAN

-2005 YSQKQRERIVD
+2005 YSKKQRERIID

-2026 EQLAKDKANGVISE
+2026 EQLANDKANGVISE
-2040 QLYNGIIEVFNVA
+2040 QLYNGIIEVFNIA
-2053 TENKDDAIAME
+2053 TKNKNDAVAME

-2073 PVLIK
+2073 PVLIE
-2078 YLNDT
+2078 YLNNT

-2091 NGIPQKSKS
+2091 DGIPQKSKS

-2108 LLDLFGISADRIKN
+2108 LLDLFGINADRIKN
-2122 NSILAREYAILSKIN
+2122 NSILAREYAILSKTN
-2137 GRTDA
+2137 SRTDA

-2150 GLSEKPASD
+2150 GLSEKTKSD
-2159 NVKLPVEGTSKSKS
+2159 NVKLPVEGTSKSKY
-2173 APSSVTPSSAP
+2173 APSPVTPSSALA
-2184 VSKEQTTTE
+2184 SKEQTTTE

-2205 RNGFSERIIRS
+2205 RNGFSERIVRS
-2216 ENFEEDHTYYLD
+2216 ENFEADHTYYLD

-2235 VTEAVHGKPDLGNW
+2235 VTEAIHGKRDIEEWG
-2249 RVPSSALGNTAD
+2249 VPASALGNSAD
-2261 GAARTYFHYNGA
+2261 GTARTYFQYNGA

-2278 FIPNV
+2278 VVPNA
-2283 TQEQRKR
+2283 TPEQRQRFIKN
-2290 LIRDLDALKEYLD
+2290 LDALKEYLD

-2314 TDEFPIGGVIHT
+2314 TDEFPIGGIIHT
-2326 AEGNKTVAG
+2326 AKGDVTVAG
-2335 TMDMLVFDEN
+2335 TMDMLVFDET

-2353 KTKRDSGNGSDLS
+2353 KTKRDSGTGSDLS
-2366 EITKAGYDQQV
+2366 DYTKEGYDQQV

-2398 GLIKFAVEYPKPT
+2398 GLIKFAVEYPRPT
-2411 KDNYRMSPTVKGQ
+2411 KDNYRMSPDKEGQ
-2424 LQYRPYPDME
+2424 LQYRPYPDMD
-2434 YEDVQ
+2434 YADIQ

-2444 YESPYFYSEEGFDEQ
+2444 YEFPYFYSDESVESQ
-2459 ILSVEVK
+2459 ILPVEVK
-2466 DYKDEIT
+2466 DYKDAIS
-2473 ALPEKKVDEASN
+2473 ALPEKKVNETDTT
-2485 ANDATNDDIINNIN
+2485 NDVTNDDIINDIN
-2499 AILDDI
+2499 AILDDM

-2512 IDTDDLNADTN
+2512 IDTDELPANTN
-2523 LITDNNDILDDIYK
+2523 LIEDET
-2537 DYLSN
+2537 
-2542 VNIDDVNDM
+2542 
-2551 FANATIDNIPNYTTE
+2551 NYTAE
-2566 EQHILNTT
+2566 EQHILNTA
-2574 KRNKKGKLLAPN
+2574 KRNKEGKLLAPN
-2586 GKVSK
+2586 GKVSN
-2591 LTERQ
+2591 LTEKQ
-2596 YVQVRTKAFKEWF
+2596 YAQVRTKAFRNWF
-2609 GDWENPFAQGNK
+2609 GDWEKAANANRVSLGKEIPNIDKYSKYGQKGETDIEFREVLDEKGN
-2621 PKIIFGHPA
+2621 IIGNVRMEFSGKNRKGVVTLHPNLTVT
-2630 IGKTYAIE
+2630 GKGY
-2638 RKYKNK
+2638 
-2644 FIDWDVEYNDKRDKW
+2644 
-2659 IEEHTGTKKGTAEY
+2659 GTALY
-2673 KKVRNEYLI
+2673 QHI
-2682 YPERYSDYIKFL
+2682 A
-2694 TNEWNRIKDKANKE
+2694 DKYN
-2708 NKILLVSPHTL
+2708 
-2719 LKLFPN
+2719 
-2725 DFDYIINVEKSDFI
+2725 INVEESFGEIGKSEAAKRMWD
-2739 SRNINRGGKEY
+2739 R
-2750 ESSLWKEGIDK
+2750 
-2761 TISNTNNIPIYNLQK
+2761 IYNVVSK
-2776 GKYLSDLLD
+2776 DP
-2785 DADNVSKVV
+2785 DAHLRQLTPSNSSKVV
-2794 DENGEPLVVYRGI
+2794 DENGEPLVVYH
-2807 NNANYD
+2807 
-2813 KVYAYY
+2813 Y
-2819 TDSKAEAIMYSR
+2819 TDNEGLTKFSTKFDNYFSKARGTKKAI
-2831 GQITKGG
+2831 
-2838 QFFANNNDILYAIN
+2838 FF
-2852 AILYDKFKIIYT
+2852 
-2864 DLDHIGDIFQDSY
+2864 
-2877 YQEIDSTYKGWA
+2877 
-2889 TSKELE
+2889 
-2895 QAIHDNN
+2895 
-2902 ILTTNQ
+2902 TT
-2908 EVKELLE
+2908 
-2915 IMQLISNTTL
+2915 
-2925 NTEYDLYRQYD
+2925 
-2936 DNYYWEDKKKLDKL
+2936 
-2950 LNKYKTEINKY
+2950 
-2961 KEGYKDNVES
+2961 DNVEPGTEDN
-2971 VFLSIKNPYTEEQNQ
+2971 FLTSRKAKLSLFLNIKNLERFHGTKDDLHKQGTSYREVVNKSSERKGSENGIVFTGFDDNRKENQ
-2986 EDLVSNISAYLHNHD
+2986 TIYIVHNP
-3001 GAFLMNKQHFL
+3001 
-3012 VKSNSNQIM
+3012 NQIKSA
-3021 QTVDDTIESSYKSNN
+3021 TDNIGTFFRTDDN
-3036 FDNTSLPNITKVIG
+3036 
-3050 GPFDDIYHADTNLL
+3050 IYHANTNLI
-3064 TDTEI
+3064 TATEI
-3069 YANPIINGV
+3069 YANPIADGA

-3104 DIEHLMARDEIKYS
+3104 DIEHLMARDEIEYS

>member
-12 LDKLTKGPYQR
+12 LDKLTRGPYQR

-36 QPPVLIDT
+36 QPPVLVNT
-44 NAGNLNSGSLT
+44 NAGNLQGGSLT
-55 ESADR
+55 ESVDR
-60 INKIRF
+60 INKLRF
-66 TGTDLGLTN
+66 TGADLGLTN
-75 EEIEKRGKDG
+75 EEIEKRGEDG
-85 FTISTYD
+85 FTTSVYNTD
-92 TEADINSAYARRQ
+92 AELNHAYARRQ
-105 SAFAKWGNMAVR
+105 SAWAKWGNAAVR
-117 AGLGEVVL
+117 AGLGEVIL
-125 GSLAGVGNILDGFIN
+125 GSLAGFGNILDGFIN
-140 WGTEDNYY
+140 WGTEDNFV
-148 QNPWTKFFTGLKE
+148 QNPWTKFWTGLKE

-174 DKSFDVSD
+174 DKTFDVTD
-182 VGWWADNMVSV
+182 AGWWADNAVSV
-193 FTTLSLLIPAG
+193 ATTLSLLIPAVG
-204 MWAKGA
+204 WSKGL

-220 KLLSG
+220 KVLSG
-225 ASRWTSKAIAKG
+225 TSRWTSKAIAKG
-237 LTKTAGATNKANTT
+237 LTKTADAANEANTT

-259 KIDKTAKGLGEI
+259 KIDKTARVAGEI
-271 SATALFSRTGE
+271 GFTALFSRTGE

-287 QQTYEEVYD
+287 QQTYKEVYD
-296 SNIAKLNDM
+296 SNIARLNNM
-305 DDTEFNKF
+305 DDAEFNKF
-313 ITRHGEFKGKSK
+313 IARHEEFKGKSK
-325 EDIANTI
+325 EDVANIIAS
-332 AARAAK
+332 RSAK
-338 ETFKKDY
+338 ETFKNDY

-365 LSRSS
+365 LSRNS

-396 NLKNRIKEYFS
+396 NLKNRIKEHLS
-407 YGLTHPTSTLVVNEL
+407 YGFTHPGSTLIVNEL
-422 GEGFEEGFQGIQQEK
+422 GEGVEEGFQGIQQEK

-446 NPNYT
+446 NPSYA

-485 RNAAHRAE
+485 RNATHRAE

-550 KDSSGN
+550 KDNSGN
-556 PVFVRGQVQYEDLTT
+556 PIFVRGQVQYEDLTT

-587 DETIFEALDNG
+587 DETIFDALDNG

-627 DVLRK
+627 DALRK

-677 VADYETQINQI
+677 VADYETQMNQI

-696 GSSSE
+696 GSLSE
-701 YNKYKDNV
+701 YNKYKDGV
-709 IKDYVE
+709 IKNYVE
-715 KKYNAINR
+715 RKYNAINR
-723 QIDNITTDDSY
+723 QIDNIYRDDSY
-734 STAAKVYAIEEL
+734 SATAKQYAIQEL

-765 AHTADASGY
+765 SHATDAFGY
-774 LSISLNDIYEGD
+774 LSIGLNDIYEGD
-786 QVIPEYT
+786 QVVPEYT
-793 IRELEETKHELSTE
+793 IRELEDAKHELGTE
-807 QALLKASIPFGEQEY
+807 QALLKASIPLGEQEY

-844 IKLVEDYLRNEPN
+844 IKLVEDYLRNEPD
-857 IDDAVNII
+857 IDYAVQRI
-865 MNGYADNKELKDA
+865 MNGRADNKELKDA

-893 AFIGQTALN
+893 AFIGQSALN

-913 KERSKNEAIA
+913 KERGKNEAIA

-936 EEVSEKEDDATEDDA
+936 EEVSEGKNNEAEDDAAD
-951 SKEKEKEKPIIIGPA
+951 EKEKEKTIIIGTAPA
-966 PVEEDTGSEE
+966 EEGTGFEE
-976 KGATEENKSEEGTT
+976 KDDAKGNESEEGVV
-990 ESPSSTGSET
+990 ESPPSTGSET
-1000 GTGTIV
+1000 ESGTVV
-1006 AENPADTESNGSE
+1006 AENPADTEANSSE
-1019 TNGSEAHA
+1019 TNIGS
-1027 TSEVEK
+1027 SEVEK
-1033 VIAEEG
+1033 TIAEEG

-1051 NIYEGAEDEGITE
+1051 NIYEGAEDESITE

-1093 IIGITN
+1093 IIGITS

-1157 AMDTKSPFAK
+1157 AMDAKSPFAK
-1167 LANKLAIIQKYVSD
+1167 LANKLAIIQKYLSD

-1188 EQNKVIDDFFEE
+1188 EQNEIINNFLEE

-1210 KDATGQDKYVINI
+1210 KDALGRDRYVINI

-1237 QATAKYIYDNL
+1237 QPTAKYIYDNL
-1248 SKYISNANN
+1248 SNYIANANN
-1257 SKYLFTGFYT
+1257 GKYLFTGFYT

-1282 SSKATSYKKDNL
+1282 SSKATSYKKDYL

-1302 DQRGK
+1302 NQRDK
-1307 DYDDTII
+1307 NYDDAII

-1325 IDPGYGGS
+1325 MDPGYGGS

-1369 YSGFSNNITKNGETY
+1369 YSGFSNNITKNGENY
-1384 TLDCDFLFDALI
+1384 TLDCDFLFEALI
-1396 DYQNRDEQT
+1396 DYQNRDEHT

-1439 VTKEGAKKL
+1439 VTKEGTKKL
-1448 LENPLIKRLLEERK
+1448 LENPLIKRLIEERK
-1462 YKFYKPLEE
+1462 YKFYRNLEE
-1471 SSFELDDLEKAR
+1471 SSAELDDLEKAR

-1500 ETSPVNNRINDF
+1500 ETSPINNRINDF

-1522 YENWKVAVYTNYE
+1522 YENWKAAVYTNYE
-1535 NTYAYEEALI
+1535 NTYVYEEALI
-1545 DDNTTVDISINIDSY
+1545 GDDTTVDISLNIDSY
-1560 YKLNTIADKSKY
+1560 YKLNTISDKSKY

-1578 NFELDKTSKN
+1578 SFELDKTSKN

-1624 VHDEGGRKFVAYC
+1624 VHDEDGKKFVAYC

-1642 IKNSGLGEAV
+1642 IKNSGLGTAL

-1668 SDKNSTIDRHADT
+1668 SNTHADN
-1681 FYEII
+1681 FYEIA
-1686 ESLNELIGYG
+1686 ECLNELIGYG
-1696 GIFKIDDRIIS
+1696 GIFKIDDRIVS
-1707 VSSNRSIITISKK
+1707 MSSNGSVLTISQK
-1720 TKDDNTGADK
+1720 TTDETTGNVK
-1730 YIPFISFHR
+1730 YVPFISFHR
-1739 TKGDYI
+1739 TKGDYV

-1754 SNAITLHNVNGQE
+1754 SNAITLYNVNGQE
-1767 KVVIH
+1767 KVVVH
-1772 DINNLSNAETRKLID
+1772 DMNDLNNPETRKLIE

-1802 MQSITGKTKEGGATK
+1802 MQSITGKTKEGGTTR

-1827 LTLNGTTT
+1827 LTLNDTTT
-1835 SYENFGD
+1835 SYESFGD
-1842 FIIQSRAFITN
+1842 FIVQSRGFTTN
-1853 VANRQGS
+1853 VVNRQGS

-1874 TNIRDTSKDVSV
+1874 TNVRDVSGDV
-1886 NNTNVTDLVNDAVN
+1886 HANNTNVTDLVNDAVN
-1900 KANKSKKNTVEIKTS
+1900 KANKSKKNTVKIKTS
-1915 EVLEAAG
+1915 DVLEAAG
-1922 VTQEQ
+1922 VTQKQ
-1927 IDVLTGK
+1927 IDILTGK

-1940 VTAEIEYDKNSSTED
+1940 ITAEIEYDKNSSTED
-1955 DSVTN
+1955 DSTTN

-1996 HKHFHNGRN
+1996 HKHFHNSRN

-2053 TENKDDAIAME
+2053 TENKNDAIAME

-2073 PVLIK
+2073 PVLIE
-2078 YLNDT
+2078 YLNNT
-2083 KYKEAVNI
+2083 KYKEAVNVD
-2091 NGIPQKSKS
+2091 GIPQKSKS

-2150 GLSEKPASD
+2150 GLSEKPKSD
-2159 NVKLPVEGTSKSKS
+2159 NVKLPVEGTLEPKS
-2173 APSSVTPSSAP
+2173 APSPVTSSSAHA
-2184 VSKEQTTTE
+2184 SKEQTTTE

-2205 RNGFSERIIRS
+2205 RNGFSERIVRS
-2216 ENFEEDHTYYLD
+2216 ENFETDHTYYLD

-2235 VTEAVHGKPDLGNW
+2235 VTEAVHGKRDFEEWG
-2249 RVPSSALGNTAD
+2249 VPASALGNSAD
-2261 GAARTYFHYNGA
+2261 GTARTYFQYNGA
-2273 IPDDY
+2273 IPNDY
-2278 FIPNV
+2278 VMPNA
-2283 TQEQRKR
+2283 TQEQRR
-2290 LIRDLDALKEYLD
+2290 RFIENLDALKEYLD

-2326 AEGNKTVAG
+2326 AKGDVTVAG
-2335 TMDMLVFDEN
+2335 TMDMLVFDET

-2353 KTKRDSGNGSDLS
+2353 KTKRDSGTGSDLS
-2366 EITKAGYDQQV
+2366 DYTKEGYDQQV

-2398 GLIKFAVEYPKPT
+2398 GLIKFAVEYPRPT
-2411 KDNYRMSPTVKGQ
+2411 KDNYRMSPNKEGQ
-2424 LQYRPYPDME
+2424 LQYRPYPDMD
-2434 YEDVQ
+2434 YADIQ

-2444 YESPYFYSEEGFDEQ
+2444 YEFPYFYSDESVESQ
-2459 ILSVEVK
+2459 ILPVEVK
-2466 DYKDEIT
+2466 DYKDVIS
-2473 ALPEKKVDEASN
+2473 ALPEKKVDENSA
-2485 ANDATNDDIINNIN
+2485 ANNITNDDIIDDIN
-2499 AILDDI
+2499 LILDDM
-2505 YDEDTSD
+2505 YNEDTSD
-2512 IDTDDLNADTN
+2512 IDTDELPANTN
-2523 LITDNNDILDDIYK
+2523 LIEDR
-2537 DYLSN
+2537 
-2542 VNIDDVNDM
+2542 
-2551 FANATIDNIPNYTTE
+2551 PNYTAE
-2566 EQHILNTT
+2566 EQHILNTA
-2574 KRNKKGKLLAPN
+2574 KRNKEGKLLASN
-2586 GKVSK
+2586 GKVSN
-2591 LTERQ
+2591 LTEKQ
-2596 YVQVRTKAFKEWF
+2596 YAQVRTKAFKEWF
-2609 GDWENPFAQGNK
+2609 GDWEHNPSEA
-2621 PKIIFGHPA
+2621 
-2630 IGKTYAIE
+2630 
-2638 RKYKNK
+2638 
-2644 FIDWDVEYNDKRDKW
+2644 
-2659 IEEHTGTKKGTAEY
+2659 
-2673 KKVRNEYLI
+2673 
-2682 YPERYSDYIKFL
+2682 
-2694 TNEWNRIKDKANKE
+2694 
-2708 NKILLVSPHTL
+2708 
-2719 LKLFPN
+2719 
-2725 DFDYIINVEKSDFI
+2725 
-2739 SRNINRGGKEY
+2739 
-2750 ESSLWKEGIDK
+2750 
-2761 TISNTNNIPIYNLQK
+2761 
-2776 GKYLSDLLD
+2776 
-2785 DADNVSKVV
+2785 SKVV
-2794 DENGEPLVVYRGI
+2794 DENGEPLVVYHST
-2807 NNANYD
+2807 N
-2813 KVYAYY
+2813 
-2819 TDSKAEAIMYSR
+2819 
-2831 GQITKGG
+2831 
-2838 QFFANNNDILYAIN
+2838 
-2852 AILYDKFKIIYT
+2852 KI
-2864 DLDHIGDIFQDSY
+2864 FN
-2877 YQEIDSTYKGWA
+2877 TYKERDGIHFGSYNTALGIANEKSEPTFDTIEEAQTSIAKEKFRIDQVFLNIRNPKQSKDLGTGW
-2889 TSKELE
+2889 K
-2895 QAIHDNN
+2895 
-2902 ILTTNQ
+2902 
-2908 EVKELLE
+2908 
-2915 IMQLISNTTL
+2915 QLII
-2925 NTEYDLYRQYD
+2925 EGFDGGLYRAA
-2936 DNYYWEDKKKLDKL
+2936 
-2950 LNKYKTEINKY
+2950 
-2961 KEGYKDNVES
+2961 EGDTSFV
-2971 VFLSIKNPYTEEQNQ
+2971 VF
-2986 EDLVSNISAYLHNHD
+2986 D
-3001 GAFLMNKQHFL
+3001 
-3012 VKSNSNQIM
+3012 SNQI
-3021 QTVDDTIESSYKSNN
+3021 KSAT
-3036 FDNTSLPNITKVIG
+3036 DNTGMFYGTDNN
-3050 GPFDDIYHADTNLL
+3050 IYHADTNLI

-3069 YANPIINGV
+3069 YANPIANGA

-3083 GVRLVNDMDSF
+3083 GVRLVNDMNSF

-3104 DIEHLMARDEIKYS
+3104 DIEYLMARDEIKYS